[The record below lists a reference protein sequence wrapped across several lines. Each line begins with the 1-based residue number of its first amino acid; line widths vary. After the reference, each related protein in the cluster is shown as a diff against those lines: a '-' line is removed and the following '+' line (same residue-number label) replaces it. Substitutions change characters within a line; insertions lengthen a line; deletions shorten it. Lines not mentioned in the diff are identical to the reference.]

1 MKHCSRRLM
10 ALLLSA
16 ILCVQLLPAM
26 VRAEEG
32 TAAASEGKGAFGLPA
47 ATGLTAGSTEYNS
60 AVADAPFGS
69 SGRAVPLFVKSE
81 LMLSYSWGGAPLYS
95 HTYDYN
101 GDGSKAGDLM
111 GAFPNLAN
119 QYRVTFNSLTVS
131 NSKQASY
138 RVAAT
143 DGVNTG
149 SGRQE
154 HIAMIGLSA
163 AGIELSLRDRNN
175 NAVCTSLVS
184 SDNRSWINRLAFEL
198 GGFAAIACGDF
209 DGDGVD
215 SVVVYVPPTQGNG
228 DAKLMEYTI
237 SGEGSSLTLTEG
249 GEIGNVYD
257 LLDVRTLKANHIQ
270 NVPVVQLTAADTD
283 KDGYDE
289 LVITAGLNDTYG
301 NDNVQNLGTQ
311 VFLYDRLEG
320 VWTQTFKYAPS
331 AGDGPVAVGDVSP
344 ASKLHRY
351 VWGSS
356 SVGNVLASDDSSN
369 GTDFPEIVTA
379 GMIDYSGNH
388 NISINNKTCGF
399 SMVRCVGMT
408 EAWAGVQKNFQGKY
422 EFLHRQTHITNK
434 LTTHGLYSGDEV
446 LSPLIVKCFRYQGG
460 AQPDAVFFSG
470 SVYAWD
476 DNSGSGSLAHK
487 YTHGAFNHTDKYIG
501 STKITNKQV
510 QAVAVGNFDGNGEGR
525 EQVVFA
531 SLVKQSGTGNHYSTL
546 YTIDCQPKDDNTG
559 YAFRHSETK
568 GWFISKQS
576 GAYVCLTDFNY
587 DSDST
592 LVRYVGV
599 ERQWTDY
606 DVLAVLEAVPYF
618 EELGDDL
625 GEGRTAYGKSSSS
638 GSGSGKS
645 HGLNTTVMA
654 GYEVEFKNSG
664 AGFETTIE
672 NNFTWATNVSRS
684 IEHSVDYENNSGE
697 NAVVVYRVPVLV
709 YTYRNLSDGK
719 DMAVMKTL
727 PPHTSIISVEEYN
740 EEAAAYRL
748 EPIAED
754 RLAEAGNPFSYR
766 SNVSQITNAGGSD
779 ALVSQ
784 IGWSELTD
792 KGNIEK
798 TITVTTETEKSF
810 EYELS
815 VNVVAWKKI
824 GGAKVGGGAGYTFTK
839 SHSKMNGTGTEHSGS
854 VNSPKADGY
863 GFSWNF
869 AMWNMTLNGKKVPAL
884 GYLVNNVSAPSSPP
898 RDLAVETITSTGATL
913 TWRAGSRPA
922 EEYRIYRVIEG
933 AARPYAFVDA
943 VSGTKNSFELND
955 LAGDVSYTFVARG
968 CTNGVESVDS
978 SSISFTTPKE
988 NGPNYVQVGTVA
1000 DQTVRPGGDAVFSAT
1015 VFKSDPKTTLT
1026 MQWQE
1031 RNPGSPAWKDV
1042 RNATSSTLTVR
1053 DAAAAMNGTQY
1064 RLMVTA
1070 YTLAESS
1077 AVYYY
1082 SNAATL
1088 TIGALPTSVS
1098 AVTVTHADGG
1108 KGTQSE
1114 PYYGGADW
1122 TKRTTDTQEQ
1132 IVQKTA
1138 SFETDGVQGTVY
1150 RAGENG
1156 PYIGVIESKTTQDGQ
1171 DGTTITKTQY
1181 YQLTDPD
1188 SGKPYTVT
1196 GGVLSPV
1203 YTEFNGTAA
1212 VEGFTA
1218 ALAGGQLSKEVTAGE
1233 TGETSTVYFAVAH
1246 WDGPTAK
1253 PTFYWESGG
1262 KYFNDDSGAVGT
1274 EAELKESD
1282 KPQYSVF
1289 YRSKD
1294 DAEIVLFGE
1303 KVDDKECFFLLKK
1316 PADTDPY
1323 TVTEVDPAEKLLIG
1337 AAAYPLSS
1345 LMPVSYSETVEVS
1358 VDTYKQQSGSKL
1370 TLTAEVTS
1378 SNGKR
1383 LADKPAAFV
1392 ITDTATGESFSIAAT
1407 TDANGTMTMEWTA
1420 PTQGVYTIHAA
1431 VTADGGYAASSSKT
1445 PVYYAALGKDT
1456 EGKNTTLYRL
1466 LLTENGKALGASV
1479 EYGAN
1484 LTLQTQKWD
1493 DAAWTKADETVFYQ
1507 AAAPGAAAAD
1517 DIDTVCFP
1525 QTAGQYTFSAKDR
1538 NGRELAS
1545 VVLTVTPRRLT
1556 IRPAWDTAPAALP
1569 DISLDFEGAL
1579 ERDKATLKKS
1589 LTVSDINE
1597 YFSNPDRTG
1606 VFTFAPQWKESE
1618 DSRRL
1623 QSAYS
1628 VTLQTNSLRRE
1639 ADAALVYYQVAAT
1652 GHGTIFGS
1660 YGSNLTSFSSGE
1672 NRKQGEQLVFQA
1684 NPETGYQV
1692 SRWLVNDTE
1701 VREDSPYRIG
1711 ATTGSATQTLSI
1723 DAFSIARDT
1732 REGQLKVEV
1741 EFANQFSVIRYS
1753 AGENGSVTART
1764 GGGSTIAN
1772 NAKVT
1777 YGSSV
1782 TFTAVPQSGYMVEKW
1797 TVNDTDYTWPGA
1809 GKLYREKELTL
1820 SGLDRTE
1827 YTVKVSFVTKKTF
1840 TAAEPTLTDG
1850 QGNPVSAG
1858 TVAIT
1863 WARTGETLAAG
1874 NALPQGTALTYTVT
1888 FTDTSFNTVNRWE
1901 YSTDGEIWKEG
1912 GSGGSFT
1919 LYDTAFGSNPA
1930 ALYVRAVVAVANT
1943 HRLSWEILGLAAEDG
1958 NKATLTA
1965 SSNGTKLTSGGSYA
1979 ANTPVDFTL
1988 TLDGSYD
1995 LVSWSENVTPAAG
2008 GRSAELKLAADTEVT
2023 VTVAK
2028 KPVVM
2033 IERTANGTI
2042 EARGTRN
2049 SKPVTIT
2056 STDYVD
2062 PGTNLTVTI
2071 KPNTGY
2077 VVNNPDEAWTAVDNS
2092 DDHTYTIHNV
2102 RADQTLSADFEA
2114 LDKYAISYSVAA
2126 VGGSDNGTLT
2136 ANTVRKNMAAYTY
2149 GLSSGAE
2156 VYEGS
2161 DLTFTAAPDDGYRVQ
2176 EWRVNDEVYQE
2187 SGAAFI
2193 GTQLVLRGVDEEKTV
2208 MVQFMPLGDRITAS
2222 AGEHGRITG
2231 AMAGGT
2237 EQVGN
2242 IASGFTL
2249 AEGASVT
2256 FTAEPDTGYEV
2267 EQWSVN
2273 GTPVSGETVS
2283 TYTYTAG
2290 SAGAVITVAF
2300 RPVEYTVSWT
2310 AEHGTVTADGY
2321 SGSAASI
2328 RGGTQ
2333 VTFTAAPHN
2342 GYVFDHW
2349 TIDGEPLTN
2358 ETATLRWTVPTGQEA
2373 TMEYAIEAVFTENT
2387 TTYSVTYDASG
2398 GGTITAEGHEASPAT
2413 VTYGQSI
2420 TFTAVPAEYG
2430 YVKEWRVDGVPVP
2443 NSSNKTSYTLENVT
2457 QAHTVTVV
2465 FATAVRYDVSYAVNG
2480 IGGTLSAAADGT
2492 ELALPAGRQA
2502 SVAGGSRLV
2511 FTAVPSSGMMTGRW
2525 TVNGIAVTRENMSSL
2540 GVTMDHCLS
2549 NTLTIES
2556 LSRNVE
2562 VKAAFAEYSG
2572 FSIPTGGPGYE
2583 ISDVKRLPADTLP
2596 ATEIRAGGDVTFTV
2610 RPAAEY
2616 SDFSKLTVNG
2626 YDCLTGSGKAAGCET
2641 VSARKNADGSYTVT
2655 LTGVTGNISADIA
2668 AHKLVIGEL
2677 TVPQVLERHPDLD
2690 TADKIK
2696 LRLETMMIG
2705 TAENRA
2711 FYDIALRYK
2720 NAEGNWVEVD
2730 EANFPTGGVEVVLP
2744 YPNGTDSKDTFTI
2757 VHMLTTVARAGE
2769 LELVSH
2775 TKQADGLHFRVTS
2788 LSPFGVSWVKYA
2800 APSGGGSGGS
2810 GGSGGGIFNPAYNI
2824 MVERTMNGSITV
2836 SPSSAA
2842 KGSTVTIMVYPD
2854 RGYELEMLMVMDKK
2868 GSELDLRKWGG
2879 EYSFI
2884 MPAGD
2889 VTVRA
2894 RFVEEAPTQSFA
2906 DVSTDAYYYEAV
2918 KWTAKNGITGGVGN
2932 GLFAPDAPCTRAQI
2946 VTFLW
2951 RAAGS
2956 PEPKN
2961 ASSFSDVPAS
2971 AYYARSVAWAVENGI
2986 TTGTGNGRFSPD
2998 ATCTRAQSVTFL
3010 YRALSA
3016 RAEGTAEFRD
3026 VPKNAYY
3033 ADAVAWAAANGIT
3046 TGIGGGL
3053 FGPDNDCTRA
3063 QIVTFLFRTYNK

>member
-47 ATGLTAGSTEYNS
+47 ATGLTEGSTDYNS

-101 GDGSKAGDLM
+101 GDGGEAGNLM

-119 QYRVTFNSLTVS
+119 QYRVTFNSLPAS
-131 NSKQASY
+131 AQASY

-175 NAVCTSLVS
+175 NAVHTSTVS
-184 SDNRSWINRLAFEL
+184 RGNRSWINRLAFEL

-301 NDNVQNLGTQ
+301 NDSVKNLGTQ

-320 VWTQTFKYAPS
+320 VWKQTFQYAPS

-408 EAWAGVQKNFQGKY
+408 EVWTGVQKNFQGQY
-422 EFLHRQTHITNK
+422 EFLHRQTHTTNT

-470 SVYAWD
+470 NVYAWA
-476 DNSGSGSLAHK
+476 DNDGSGSLAHK

-510 QAVAVGNFDGNGEGR
+510 QAVAVGNFDGNDEGR

-546 YTIDCQPKDDNTG
+546 YTIGYQPKSDNSG
-559 YAFRHSETK
+559 YEFRHSETK

-654 GYEVEFKNSG
+654 GYEVEFENSG

-709 YTYRNLSDGK
+709 YTYQNLSDGK

-727 PPHTSIISVEEYN
+727 PPHTSIVSVEEYN
-740 EEAAAYRL
+740 EEAVAYRL

-766 SNVSQITNAGGSD
+766 SNTGQITNAGGSD

-784 IGWSELTD
+784 NGWSQLTGT
-792 KGNIEK
+792 GNIEK
-798 TITVTTETEKSF
+798 TITVTEETEKSF

-839 SHSKMNGTGTEHSGS
+839 TRSKMNGTGTEHSGS
-854 VNSPKADGY
+854 VNSPTAAGY

-884 GYLVNNVSAPSSPP
+884 GYLVNNVYAPSSPP
-898 RDLAVETITSTGATL
+898 RDLAVETLTSTGATL
-913 TWRAGSRPA
+913 TWNAGSRPA
-922 EEYRIYRVIEG
+922 EEYRIYRVMENTT
-933 AARPYAFVDA
+933 RPYAFVGA
-943 VSGTKNSFELND
+943 VSGTESSFELKN

-988 NGPNYVQVGTVA
+988 NGTNYVRVSTVA

-1098 AVTVTHADGG
+1098 AVTVTDADGG
-1108 KGTQSE
+1108 EGTQSK

-1122 TKRTTDTQEQ
+1122 TKRTTATQQ
-1132 IVQKTA
+1132 QSVQKTA
-1138 SFETDGVQGTVY
+1138 SFEKDDVQGTVY

-1156 PYIGVIESKTTQDGQ
+1156 PYIGVIERKTTQGGQDGQ
-1171 DGTTITKTQY
+1171 GGTTITETQY
-1181 YQLTDPD
+1181 YQLTGPD
-1188 SGKPYTVT
+1188 SSNQYTVT
-1196 GGVLSPV
+1196 GGALSPV
-1203 YTEFNGTAA
+1203 YTEFSGTAK

-1218 ALAGGQLSKEVTAGE
+1218 ALAEGQLSKEVTAGE
-1233 TGETSTVYFAVAH
+1233 TDETSKVYFAVAH
-1246 WDGPTAK
+1246 WDAPTAK

-1262 KYFNDDSGAVGT
+1262 KYFSDQSGNVGT
-1274 EAELKESD
+1274 GAELEEPN

-1289 YRSKD
+1289 YRGEN

-1303 KVDDKECFFLLKK
+1303 KDDKECFFLLKK
-1316 PADTDPY
+1316 SEDTAPY

-1337 AAAYPLSS
+1337 DDAYPLSS
-1345 LMPVSYSETVEVS
+1345 LMPVSYSETVKVP
-1358 VDTYKQQSGSKL
+1358 VVTYEQRSGSKL
-1370 TLTAEVTS
+1370 TLTAEVAS
-1378 SNGKR
+1378 RNGEG
-1383 LADKPAAFV
+1383 LAKKPAAFV

-1407 TDANGTMTMEWTA
+1407 TDTNGTMTMEWTA

-1456 EGKNTTLYRL
+1456 EGENTTLYRL

-1479 EYGAN
+1479 EYGAD
-1484 LTLQTQKWD
+1484 LTLQTQKWG
-1493 DAAWTKADETVFYQ
+1493 DAAWTKADETVSYQ
-1507 AAAPGAAAAD
+1507 AVAPGAAAAD
-1517 DIDTVCFP
+1517 IDAGYFP
-1525 QTAGQYTFSAKDR
+1525 QTAGQYTFSAKDSD
-1538 NGRELAS
+1538 GRELAS
-1545 VVLTVTPRRLT
+1545 AVLTVTPRGLT
-1556 IRPAWDTAPAALP
+1556 IRPAWDTAPTALR
-1569 DISLDFEGAL
+1569 DISLDFKGAL
-1579 ERDKATLKKS
+1579 ERDRDALTNS

-1597 YFSNPDRTG
+1597 YFSDPDRTG

-1639 ADAALVYYQVAAT
+1639 ADAAPVYYQVAAT

-1692 SRWLVNDTE
+1692 SRWLVNGTE
-1701 VREDSPYRIG
+1701 VGEGSPYRIG

-1723 DAFSIARDT
+1723 DAFSIARDAG
-1732 REGQLKVEV
+1732 EGQLKVEV

-1753 AGENGSVTART
+1753 ANENGSVTAKT

-1782 TFTAVPQSGYMVEKW
+1782 TFTADPQSGYMVEKW
-1797 TVNDTDYTWPGA
+1797 TVNGTDYTWPGA
-1809 GKLYREKELTL
+1809 GKLYREEELTL

-1840 TAAEPTLTDG
+1840 TAAAPTLTDG
-1850 QGNPVSAG
+1850 KENPVSAG

-1863 WARTGETLAAG
+1863 RARTGETVAAG
-1874 NALPQGTALTYTVT
+1874 SALPQGTALTYTVT

-1901 YSTDGEIWKEG
+1901 YSTDGKTWMEG

-1919 LYDTAFGSNPA
+1919 LYDTAFGSDSA
-1930 ALYVRAVVAVANT
+1930 QLYVRAVVAVANT
-1943 HRLSWEILGLAAEDG
+1943 HRLSWKILGLAAEDG
-1958 NKATLTA
+1958 DKATLTA
-1965 SSNGTKLTSGGSYA
+1965 SSNGTELTSGGSYA

-2008 GRSAELKLAADTEVT
+2008 GRSAELKLAADTKVT

-2028 KPVVM
+2028 KPVVT
-2033 IERTANGTI
+2033 IEPTANGAI
-2042 EARGTRN
+2042 EVRGTKN
-2049 SKPVTIT
+2049 SEPVTIT

-2077 VVNNPDEAWTAVDNS
+2077 VVNNPGEAWTAVDNS
-2092 DDHTYTIHNV
+2092 DDHTYTIQNV
-2102 RADQTLSADFEA
+2102 RADRTLSADFAA

-2126 VGGSDNGTLT
+2126 VSGSDNGTLT
-2136 ANTVRKNMAAYTY
+2136 ANTVRKNMAAYTSD
-2149 GLSSGAE
+2149 LSSGAE

-2161 DLTFTAAPDDGYRVQ
+2161 DLTFTAAPNDGYRVR
-2176 EWRVNDEVYQE
+2176 EWRVNNEVYQE

-2193 GTQLVLRGVDEEKTV
+2193 GTQLVLRGVDEAKTV
-2208 MVQFMPLGDRITAS
+2208 MVQFMPLGDKITAS

-2249 AEGASVT
+2249 TEGASVT

-2273 GTPVSGETVS
+2273 GTPVSGETAS

-2349 TIDGEPLTN
+2349 TIDGETLTN

-2373 TMEYAIEAVFTENT
+2373 TMAYAIEAVFTENT

-2430 YVKEWRVDGVPVP
+2430 YVKAWRVDGVPVP

-2465 FATAVRYDVSYAVNG
+2465 FATAVLYDVSYAVNG
-2480 IGGTLSAAADGT
+2480 GGGTLSAAANGT
-2492 ELALPAGRQA
+2492 ELALSAGQQA

-2511 FTAVPSSGMMTGRW
+2511 FTAVPSSGMMTDRW
-2525 TVNGIAVTRENMSSL
+2525 TVNGTAVTRENMSSL

-2556 LSRNVE
+2556 LSRKVE
-2562 VKAAFAEYSG
+2562 VTAAFAKYSG
-2572 FSIPTGGPGYE
+2572 FSIPTDGPGYE

-2596 ATEIRAGGDVTFTV
+2596 DTEIRAGGDVTFTV

-2641 VSARKNADGSYTVT
+2641 VSARKNADGSYTIT

-2677 TVPQVLERHPDLD
+2677 TVPQVLKSHPDLD

-2757 VHMLTTVARAGE
+2757 VHMLTTAAHAGE

-2918 KWTAKNGITGGVGN
+2918 KWAAKNGITGGVGN

>member
-47 ATGLTAGSTEYNS
+47 ATGLTAGSTEYNR

-101 GDGSKAGDLM
+101 GDGGAAGNLM

-119 QYRVTFNSLTVS
+119 QYRVTFNSLPAPP
-131 NSKQASY
+131 QASY

-175 NAVCTSLVS
+175 NAVHTSAVS
-184 SDNRSWINRLAFEL
+184 SGNRSWINRLAFEL

-237 SGEGSSLTLTEG
+237 SGKGSSLTLTES
-249 GEIGNVYD
+249 GEIGNVYE
-257 LLDVRTLKANHIQ
+257 LLGVRTLIADHIQ

-289 LVITAGLNDTYG
+289 LVITAGLNDTHGY
-301 NDNVQNLGTQ
+301 NIVQNLGTQ

-408 EAWAGVQKNFQGKY
+408 EAWAGVQKNFQGEYK
-422 EFLHRQTHITNK
+422 FLHRQTHTTNT

-470 SVYAWD
+470 NVYAWE

-546 YTIDCQPKDDNTG
+546 YTIGCQPKSDNSG
-559 YAFRHSETK
+559 YEFRHSETK
-568 GWFISKQS
+568 GWFVSKQS
-576 GAYVCLTDFNY
+576 GAYVCLTDFNF

-645 HGLNTTVMA
+645 HGLNTTVLV
-654 GYEVEFKNSG
+654 GYEVEVENSG

-709 YTYRNLSDGK
+709 YTYQNLSDGK
-719 DMAVMKTL
+719 DMTVMKTL
-727 PPHTSIISVEEYN
+727 PPHTSIVSVEEYN
-740 EEAAAYRL
+740 EEAVAYRL

-784 IGWSELTD
+784 SGWSELTG

-839 SHSKMNGTGTEHSGS
+839 SHSKVNGTGTEHSGS

-884 GYLVNNVSAPSSPP
+884 GYLVKDVSAPSSPP
-898 RDLAVETITSTGATL
+898 RDLAVETLTSTGATL

-933 AARPYAFVDA
+933 AARPYAFVGA

-988 NGPNYVQVGTVA
+988 NGTNYVQVSTVA
-1000 DQTVRPGGDAVFSAT
+1000 DQTVRPGEDAVFSAT

-1031 RNPGSPAWKDV
+1031 RSPGSPAWKDV
-1042 RNATSSTLTVR
+1042 RNATSSRLTVS
-1053 DAAAAMNGTQY
+1053 DAAVAMNGTQY

-1098 AVTVTHADGG
+1098 AVTVTDADGG
-1108 KGTQSE
+1108 EGTQSK

-1122 TKRTTDTQEQ
+1122 TEQTTDTQQ
-1132 IVQKTA
+1132 QSVQKTA
-1138 SFETDGVQGTVY
+1138 SFEKGDVQGTVY
-1150 RAGENG
+1150 RTGENG

-1181 YQLTDPD
+1181 YQLTGPD
-1188 SGKPYTVT
+1188 SNNQYTVT
-1196 GGVLSPV
+1196 GEALSPV
-1203 YTEFNGTAA
+1203 YTAFNETAE
-1212 VEGFTA
+1212 VKGFTTA
-1218 ALAGGQLSKEVTAGE
+1218 HAEGQLSTEVTA
-1233 TGETSTVYFAVAH
+1233 GETSTVYFAVAH
-1246 WDGPTAK
+1246 WDDPSAK

-1262 KYFNDDSGAVGT
+1262 KYFNDDSGTVGT
-1274 EAELKESD
+1274 EAELEESS

-1303 KVDDKECFFLLKK
+1303 KDDDKECFFLLKK
-1316 PADTDPY
+1316 SADTDSY

-1337 AAAYPLSS
+1337 GAAYPLSS

-1358 VDTYKQQSGSKL
+1358 VVTYEQRSGSKL
-1370 TLTAEVTS
+1370 KLTAEVA
-1378 SNGKR
+1378 SNGER
-1383 LADKPAAFV
+1383 LAKKPAAFV
-1392 ITDTATGESFSIAAT
+1392 ITDTATGESFSIAVT
-1407 TDANGTMTMEWTA
+1407 TDANGRMTMEWTA

-1445 PVYYAALGKDT
+1445 PVYYAALGKDA

-1479 EYGAN
+1479 EYGAE
-1484 LTLQTQKWD
+1484 LTLETQKWV
-1493 DAAWTKADETVFYQ
+1493 DAAWTQADETVSYQ

-1517 DIDTVCFP
+1517 INTGYFP
-1525 QTAGQYTFSAKDR
+1525 QTAGQYTFSAKDSNDR
-1538 NGRELAS
+1538 KLAS
-1545 VVLTVTPRRLT
+1545 AVLTVTPCRLT
-1556 IRPAWDTAPAALP
+1556 IRPAWDTAPTALR
-1569 DISLDFEGAL
+1569 DIRLDFEGAL
-1579 ERDKATLKKS
+1579 ERDRDALTNS

-1618 DSRRL
+1618 NSRRL

-1628 VTLQTNSLRRE
+1628 VTLQTDSLRRE
-1639 ADAALVYYQVAAT
+1639 ADAAPVYYQVAAT

-1660 YGSNLTSFSSGE
+1660 YGSNLTNFSSGQ
-1672 NRKQGEQLVFQA
+1672 NRKQGEPLVFQA

-1692 SRWLVNDTE
+1692 SRWLVNGTE
-1701 VREDSPYRIG
+1701 VGEGSPYRIG

-1732 REGQLKVEV
+1732 RDGQLKVEV
-1741 EFANQFSVIRYS
+1741 EFANQFSVIHYN
-1753 AGENGSVTART
+1753 AGEKGSVTART

-1782 TFTAVPQSGYMVEKW
+1782 TFTAVPQDGYMVEKW
-1797 TVNDTDYTWPGA
+1797 TVNGTDYTWTGA

-1820 SGLDRTE
+1820 SGLDQTE
-1827 YTVKVSFVTKKTF
+1827 YTVTVSFVTEKTF

-1850 QGNPVSAG
+1850 QENPVSAG

-1863 WARTGETLAAG
+1863 WARTGETVAAG
-1874 NALPQGTALTYTVT
+1874 SVLPQGTALTYTVT

-1901 YSTDGEIWKEG
+1901 YSTDGKTWKEG

-1919 LYDTAFGSNPA
+1919 LYDTAFGSDPA

-1943 HRLSWEILGLAAEDG
+1943 HRLSWKILGLAAEDG
-1958 NKATLTA
+1958 YKATLTA
-1965 SSNGTKLTSGGSYA
+1965 SSNGTELTSGGSYA
-1979 ANTPVDFTL
+1979 ANTPVNFTL

-1995 LVSWSENVTPAAG
+1995 LVSWSENVTSAAG

-2028 KPVVM
+2028 KPVVV
-2033 IERTANGTI
+2033 IESTENGTI
-2042 EARGTRN
+2042 EVRGTKN
-2049 SKPVTIT
+2049 SEPVTIT

-2062 PGTNLTVTI
+2062 PGTKLTVTI
-2071 KPNTGY
+2071 KPDTGY

-2092 DDHTYTIHNV
+2092 DNHTYTIHNV
-2102 RADQTLSADFEA
+2102 RADQTLSADFAA
-2114 LDKYAISYSVAA
+2114 LYKYAISYSVAA
-2126 VGGSDNGTLT
+2126 VSGSDNGTLT
-2136 ANTVRKNMAAYTY
+2136 ANTVRKNMAAYTHD
-2149 GLSSGAE
+2149 LSSDAE

-2161 DLTFTAAPDDGYRVQ
+2161 DLTFTAAPDNGYRVQ

-2193 GTQLVLRGVDEEKTV
+2193 GTQLVLRGVDVEKTV
-2208 MVQFMPLGDRITAS
+2208 MVQFMPLGDKITAS

-2267 EQWSVN
+2267 ERWSVN
-2273 GTPVSGETVS
+2273 GTPVSGETDN

-2349 TIDGEPLTN
+2349 TIDGETLTN

-2373 TMEYAIEAVFTENT
+2373 TTKYAIEAVFTENT

-2480 IGGTLSAAADGT
+2480 GGGTLSAAADGT

-2511 FTAVPSSGMMTGRW
+2511 FAAVPSSRMMTGCW

-2556 LSRNVE
+2556 LSTNVE

-2583 ISDVKRLPADTLP
+2583 ISDVKRLPADTP
-2596 ATEIRAGGDVTFTV
+2596 PDTEIRAGGDVTFTV

-2677 TVPQVLERHPDLD
+2677 TVPQVLESHPDLD

-2696 LRLETMMIG
+2696 LRLETMMTG

-2800 APSGGGSGGS
+2800 APSDGGSGGS

-2918 KWTAKNGITGGVGN
+2918 KWAAKNGITGGVGN

>member
-1 MKHCSRRLM
+1 M
-10 ALLLSA
+10 
-16 ILCVQLLPAM
+16 
-26 VRAEEG
+26 
-32 TAAASEGKGAFGLPA
+32 
-47 ATGLTAGSTEYNS
+47 
-60 AVADAPFGS
+60 
-69 SGRAVPLFVKSE
+69 
-81 LMLSYSWGGAPLYS
+81 
-95 HTYDYN
+95 
-101 GDGSKAGDLM
+101 
-111 GAFPNLAN
+111 
-119 QYRVTFNSLTVS
+119 
-131 NSKQASY
+131 
-138 RVAAT
+138 
-143 DGVNTG
+143 
-149 SGRQE
+149 
-154 HIAMIGLSA
+154 
-163 AGIELSLRDRNN
+163 
-175 NAVCTSLVS
+175 
-184 SDNRSWINRLAFEL
+184 
-198 GGFAAIACGDF
+198 
-209 DGDGVD
+209 
-215 SVVVYVPPTQGNG
+215 
-228 DAKLMEYTI
+228 
-237 SGEGSSLTLTEG
+237 
-249 GEIGNVYD
+249 
-257 LLDVRTLKANHIQ
+257 
-270 NVPVVQLTAADTD
+270 
-283 KDGYDE
+283 
-289 LVITAGLNDTYG
+289 
-301 NDNVQNLGTQ
+301 
-311 VFLYDRLEG
+311 
-320 VWTQTFKYAPS
+320 
-331 AGDGPVAVGDVSP
+331 
-344 ASKLHRY
+344 
-351 VWGSS
+351 
-356 SVGNVLASDDSSN
+356 
-369 GTDFPEIVTA
+369 
-379 GMIDYSGNH
+379 
-388 NISINNKTCGF
+388 
-399 SMVRCVGMT
+399 
-408 EAWAGVQKNFQGKY
+408 
-422 EFLHRQTHITNK
+422 
-434 LTTHGLYSGDEV
+434 
-446 LSPLIVKCFRYQGG
+446 
-460 AQPDAVFFSG
+460 
-470 SVYAWD
+470 
-476 DNSGSGSLAHK
+476 
-487 YTHGAFNHTDKYIG
+487 
-501 STKITNKQV
+501 
-510 QAVAVGNFDGNGEGR
+510 
-525 EQVVFA
+525 
-531 SLVKQSGTGNHYSTL
+531 
-546 YTIDCQPKDDNTG
+546 
-559 YAFRHSETK
+559 
-568 GWFISKQS
+568 
-576 GAYVCLTDFNY
+576 
-587 DSDST
+587 
-592 LVRYVGV
+592 
-599 ERQWTDY
+599 
-606 DVLAVLEAVPYF
+606 
-618 EELGDDL
+618 
-625 GEGRTAYGKSSSS
+625 
-638 GSGSGKS
+638 
-645 HGLNTTVMA
+645 
-654 GYEVEFKNSG
+654 
-664 AGFETTIE
+664 
-672 NNFTWATNVSRS
+672 
-684 IEHSVDYENNSGE
+684 
-697 NAVVVYRVPVLV
+697 
-709 YTYRNLSDGK
+709 
-719 DMAVMKTL
+719 
-727 PPHTSIISVEEYN
+727 
-740 EEAAAYRL
+740 
-748 EPIAED
+748 
-754 RLAEAGNPFSYR
+754 
-766 SNVSQITNAGGSD
+766 
-779 ALVSQ
+779 
-784 IGWSELTD
+784 
-792 KGNIEK
+792 
-798 TITVTTETEKSF
+798 
-810 EYELS
+810 
-815 VNVVAWKKI
+815 
-824 GGAKVGGGAGYTFTK
+824 
-839 SHSKMNGTGTEHSGS
+839 
-854 VNSPKADGY
+854 
-863 GFSWNF
+863 
-869 AMWNMTLNGKKVPAL
+869 
-884 GYLVNNVSAPSSPP
+884 
-898 RDLAVETITSTGATL
+898 
-913 TWRAGSRPA
+913 
-922 EEYRIYRVIEG
+922 
-933 AARPYAFVDA
+933 
-943 VSGTKNSFELND
+943 
-955 LAGDVSYTFVARG
+955 
-968 CTNGVESVDS
+968 
-978 SSISFTTPKE
+978 
-988 NGPNYVQVGTVA
+988 
-1000 DQTVRPGGDAVFSAT
+1000 
-1015 VFKSDPKTTLT
+1015 
-1026 MQWQE
+1026 
-1031 RNPGSPAWKDV
+1031 
-1042 RNATSSTLTVR
+1042 
-1053 DAAAAMNGTQY
+1053 
-1064 RLMVTA
+1064 
-1070 YTLAESS
+1070 
-1077 AVYYY
+1077 
-1082 SNAATL
+1082 
-1088 TIGALPTSVS
+1088 
-1098 AVTVTHADGG
+1098 
-1108 KGTQSE
+1108 
-1114 PYYGGADW
+1114 
-1122 TKRTTDTQEQ
+1122 
-1132 IVQKTA
+1132 
-1138 SFETDGVQGTVY
+1138 
-1150 RAGENG
+1150 
-1156 PYIGVIESKTTQDGQ
+1156 
-1171 DGTTITKTQY
+1171 
-1181 YQLTDPD
+1181 
-1188 SGKPYTVT
+1188 
-1196 GGVLSPV
+1196 
-1203 YTEFNGTAA
+1203 
-1212 VEGFTA
+1212 
-1218 ALAGGQLSKEVTAGE
+1218 
-1233 TGETSTVYFAVAH
+1233 
-1246 WDGPTAK
+1246 
-1253 PTFYWESGG
+1253 
-1262 KYFNDDSGAVGT
+1262 
-1274 EAELKESD
+1274 
-1282 KPQYSVF
+1282 
-1289 YRSKD
+1289 
-1294 DAEIVLFGE
+1294 
-1303 KVDDKECFFLLKK
+1303 
-1316 PADTDPY
+1316 
-1323 TVTEVDPAEKLLIG
+1323 
-1337 AAAYPLSS
+1337 
-1345 LMPVSYSETVEVS
+1345 
-1358 VDTYKQQSGSKL
+1358 
-1370 TLTAEVTS
+1370 
-1378 SNGKR
+1378 
-1383 LADKPAAFV
+1383 
-1392 ITDTATGESFSIAAT
+1392 
-1407 TDANGTMTMEWTA
+1407 
-1420 PTQGVYTIHAA
+1420 
-1431 VTADGGYAASSSKT
+1431 
-1445 PVYYAALGKDT
+1445 
-1456 EGKNTTLYRL
+1456 
-1466 LLTENGKALGASV
+1466 
-1479 EYGAN
+1479 
-1484 LTLQTQKWD
+1484 
-1493 DAAWTKADETVFYQ
+1493 
-1507 AAAPGAAAAD
+1507 
-1517 DIDTVCFP
+1517 
-1525 QTAGQYTFSAKDR
+1525 
-1538 NGRELAS
+1538 
-1545 VVLTVTPRRLT
+1545 
-1556 IRPAWDTAPAALP
+1556 
-1569 DISLDFEGAL
+1569 
-1579 ERDKATLKKS
+1579 
-1589 LTVSDINE
+1589 
-1597 YFSNPDRTG
+1597 
-1606 VFTFAPQWKESE
+1606 
-1618 DSRRL
+1618 
-1623 QSAYS
+1623 
-1628 VTLQTNSLRRE
+1628 
-1639 ADAALVYYQVAAT
+1639 AAT

-1660 YGSNLTSFSSGE
+1660 YGSNLTNFPSGE
-1672 NRKQGEQLVFQA
+1672 HRKQGEQLVFQA

-1692 SRWLVNDTE
+1692 SRWLVNGTE
-1701 VREDSPYRIG
+1701 VREGSPYRIG

-1723 DAFSIARDT
+1723 DAFSIARDAKD
-1732 REGQLKVEV
+1732 GQLKVEV

-1782 TFTAVPQSGYMVEKW
+1782 TFTAVPQDGYMVEKW
-1797 TVNDTDYTWPGA
+1797 TVNGTDYTWPGA
-1809 GKLYREKELTL
+1809 GKPYREKELTL

-1827 YTVKVSFVTKKTF
+1827 YTVTVSFVTKKTF

-1850 QGNPVSAG
+1850 KENPVSAG

-1863 WARTGETLAAG
+1863 WARTGETVAAG
-1874 NALPQGTALTYTVT
+1874 SVLPQGTALTYTVT

-1919 LYDTAFGSNPA
+1919 LYDTAFGSDSA

-1943 HRLSWEILGLAAEDG
+1943 HRLSWKILGLAAEDG
-1958 NKATLTA
+1958 DEATLTA

-2008 GRSAELKLAADTEVT
+2008 GRSAKLKLAADTEVT

-2033 IERTANGTI
+2033 IERTTNGTI
-2042 EARGTRN
+2042 EVGGTKN

-2071 KPNTGY
+2071 KPDTGY

-2092 DDHTYTIHNV
+2092 DNHTYTILNV

-2136 ANTVRKNMAAYTY
+2136 ANTVRKNMAAYRY
-2149 GLSSGAE
+2149 DLSSGAE

-2161 DLTFTAAPDDGYRVQ
+2161 DLTFTAAPDNGYRVR
-2176 EWRVNDEVYQE
+2176 EWRVNGEVYQE

-2222 AGEHGRITG
+2222 AGEHGRING
-2231 AMAGGT
+2231 AMAGVT

-2273 GTPVSGETVS
+2273 GTPVSGEMAS

-2300 RPVEYTVSWT
+2300 RPVEYIVSWT

-2349 TIDGEPLTN
+2349 TIDGETHTN

-2480 IGGTLSAAADGT
+2480 GGGTLRAAADGT

-2511 FTAVPSSGMMTGRW
+2511 FAAVPSIGMMTGRW
-2525 TVNGIAVTRENMSSL
+2525 TVNGTAVTRENMSSL

-2677 TVPQVLERHPDLD
+2677 TVPQVLERHHDLD

-2879 EYSFI
+2879 ECSFI

-2918 KWTAKNGITGGVGN
+2918 KWAAKNGITGGVGN

>member
-1 MKHCSRRLM
+1 MKHCGRRLM

-47 ATGLTAGSTEYNS
+47 ATGLTAGSADYIS

-101 GDGSKAGDLM
+101 GDGSKAGDMM
-111 GAFPNLAN
+111 GAFQNLAN
-119 QYRVTFNSLTVS
+119 RYRVTFNSLPAS
-131 NSKQASY
+131 AQASY

-175 NAVCTSLVS
+175 NKVHTSTVS
-184 SDNRSWINRLAFEL
+184 SGNRSWINRLAFEL

-237 SGEGSSLTLTEG
+237 SSKGSSPTLTEG
-249 GEIGNVYD
+249 VEIGNVYE
-257 LLDVRTLKANHIQ
+257 LLGVRTLIADHIQ

-301 NDNVQNLGTQ
+301 YNIVQNLGTQ
-311 VFLYDRLEG
+311 VFLYDRLEDG
-320 VWTQTFKYAPS
+320 WTQTFKYAPS

-344 ASKLHRY
+344 ASKQHRY

-408 EAWAGVQKNFQGKY
+408 EAWAGVQKNFQGQY
-422 EFLHRQTHITNK
+422 EFLHRQTHTTNT

-470 SVYAWD
+470 SVYAWE

-546 YTIDCQPKDDNTG
+546 YTIDCKPKGDNSG
-559 YAFRHSETK
+559 YEFRHSETK

-638 GSGSGKS
+638 GSGGGKS
-645 HGLNTTVMA
+645 HGLNTTVLV
-654 GYEVEFKNSG
+654 GYEVEVENSG

-719 DMAVMKTL
+719 DMTVMKTL
-727 PPHTSIISVEEYN
+727 PPHTSIVSVEEYN
-740 EEAAAYRL
+740 EEAVAYRL

-766 SNVSQITNAGGSD
+766 SNTGQITNAGGSD

-784 IGWSELTD
+784 SGWSELTG

-798 TITVTTETEKSF
+798 TITVTKETETSF

-839 SHSKMNGTGTEHSGS
+839 TRSKMNGTGTEHSGS

-884 GYLVNNVSAPSSPP
+884 GYLVKDVSAPSSPP

-922 EEYRIYRVIEG
+922 EEYRIYRVMENT
-933 AARPYAFVDA
+933 ARPYAFVGA

-988 NGPNYVQVGTVA
+988 NGTNYVRVGAVA

-1031 RNPGSPAWKDV
+1031 RSPGSPVWKDV
-1042 RNATSSTLTVR
+1042 RNATSSILTVR

-1088 TIGALPTSVS
+1088 TVGALPTSVS
-1098 AVTVTHADGG
+1098 AVTVIDADGG
-1108 KGTQSE
+1108 SGTQSD
-1114 PYYGGADW
+1114 PYYGGSDW
-1122 TKRTTDTQEQ
+1122 TEQTTATQQ
-1132 IVQKTA
+1132 QSVQKTA
-1138 SFETDGVQGTVY
+1138 SFEKDDAQGTVY

-1156 PYIGVIESKTTQDGQ
+1156 PYIGVIESKITQ

-1181 YQLTDPD
+1181 YQLTGPD
-1188 SGKPYTVT
+1188 SNNQYTVT
-1196 GGVLSPV
+1196 GEALSPV
-1203 YTEFNGTAA
+1203 YTEFNKTAE

-1218 ALAGGQLSKEVTAGE
+1218 AHAGGQLSTEVAA
-1233 TGETSTVYFAVAH
+1233 GETSTVYFAVAH
-1246 WDGPTAK
+1246 WDGSTTK

-1289 YRSKD
+1289 YRSKAD
-1294 DAEIVLFGE
+1294 EEIVLFGE
-1303 KVDDKECFFLLKK
+1303 KDDKECFFLLKK
-1316 PADTDPY
+1316 SADTGSY
-1323 TVTEVDPAEKLLIG
+1323 TETKVDPAEKLLIG
-1337 AAAYPLSS
+1337 DDAYPLSS
-1345 LMPVSYSETVEVS
+1345 LMPVSYSEKVEVS
-1358 VDTYKQQSGSKL
+1358 VDTYTQQSGSKL

-1378 SNGKR
+1378 GNGQK
-1383 LADKPAAFV
+1383 LANKPAAFV
-1392 ITDTATGESFSIAAT
+1392 ITDTATGESFSIAVT
-1407 TDANGTMTMEWTA
+1407 TNANGTMTMKWTA

-1456 EGKNTTLYRL
+1456 EGTNTTLYRL
-1466 LLTENGKALGASV
+1466 LLSEKGQALGASV

-1484 LTLQTQKWD
+1484 LTLETQKWD
-1493 DAAWTKADETVFYQ
+1493 GAAWKQADETVSYQ
-1507 AAAPGAAAAD
+1507 AAAPGAAAAG
-1517 DIDTVCFP
+1517 INASYLP
-1525 QTAGQYTFSAKDR
+1525 QTAGQYTFTAKSGDT
-1538 NGRELAS
+1538 ELAS
-1545 VVLTVTPRRLT
+1545 AVLTVTPRRLT
-1556 IRPAWDTAPAALP
+1556 IRPVWDNVPATLQG
-1569 DISLDFEGAL
+1569 ISLDFKGAL
-1579 ERDKATLKKS
+1579 ESDRDALTNS

-1606 VFTFAPQWKESE
+1606 VFTFAPQWVESE
-1618 DSRRL
+1618 HSGRL

-1639 ADAALVYYQVAAT
+1639 ADAAPVYYQVAAT

-1660 YGSNLTSFSSGE
+1660 YGSNQTNFSSGE

-1692 SRWLVNDTE
+1692 SRWLVNGTE
-1701 VREDSPYRIG
+1701 VREGSPYRIG
-1711 ATTGSATQTLSI
+1711 ATTVSATQTLSI
-1723 DAFSIARDT
+1723 DAFSIDRDARD
-1732 REGQLKVEV
+1732 GQLKVEV
-1741 EFANQFSVIRYS
+1741 EFANQFSVIHYS
-1753 AGENGSVTART
+1753 AGEKGSVTART

-1809 GKLYREKELTL
+1809 GKLYREEELTL
-1820 SGLDRTE
+1820 SGLDQTE
-1827 YTVKVSFVTKKTF
+1827 YTVTVSFVTKKTF

-1850 QGNPVSAG
+1850 KENPVSAG

-1863 WARTGETLAAG
+1863 WARTGETVAAG
-1874 NALPQGTALTYTVT
+1874 NVLPQGTALTYTVT

-1901 YSTDGEIWKEG
+1901 YSTDGKTWMKG

-1919 LYDTAFGSNPA
+1919 LYDTAFGSDSA
-1930 ALYVRAVVAVANT
+1930 KLYVRAVVAVANT
-1943 HRLSWEILGLAAEDG
+1943 HRLSWEILGLAAGDG
-1958 NKATLTA
+1958 DKATLTA
-1965 SSNGTKLTSGGSYA
+1965 SSNGTKLTSGDSYA

-2028 KPVVM
+2028 KPIVM
-2033 IERTANGTI
+2033 IEPTENGTI
-2042 EARGTRN
+2042 EVRGTKN
-2049 SKPVTIT
+2049 SEPVTIT

-2077 VVNNPDEAWTAVDNS
+2077 VVNNPGEAWTAVDNS
-2092 DDHTYTIHNV
+2092 DDHTYTIQNV
-2102 RADQTLSADFEA
+2102 RADQTLSADFAA

-2136 ANTVRKNMAAYTY
+2136 ANTVRKNMAAYAY
-2149 GLSSGAE
+2149 GLSSGEE

-2208 MVQFMPLGDRITAS
+2208 MVQFMPLGDKITAS

-2273 GTPVSGETVS
+2273 GTPVSGETDS

-2349 TIDGEPLTN
+2349 TIDGETLTN

-2387 TTYSVTYDASG
+2387 TTYSVTYDVSG

-2480 IGGTLSAAADGT
+2480 VGGTLSAAADGT

-2511 FTAVPSSGMMTGRW
+2511 FAAVPSSGMMTSLW
-2525 TVNGIAVTRENMSSL
+2525 TVNGTAVTRENMSSL

-2572 FSIPTGGPGYE
+2572 FPILTGGSGYE

-2596 ATEIRAGGDVTFTV
+2596 DTEIRAGGDVTFTV
-2610 RPAAEY
+2610 RPATEY
-2616 SDFSKLTVNG
+2616 SDFSRLTVNG

-2668 AHKLVIGEL
+2668 AHKLVIGVL
-2677 TVPQVLERHPDLD
+2677 TVPQVLESRPELD

-2696 LRLETMMIG
+2696 LRLETMMTG

-2757 VHMLTTVARAGE
+2757 VHMLTTAARAGE

-2918 KWTAKNGITGGVGN
+2918 KWAAKNGITGGVGN

>member
-101 GDGSKAGDLM
+101 GDGSKAGNLM

-119 QYRVTFNSLTVS
+119 QYRVTFNSLPAPP
-131 NSKQASY
+131 QASY

-175 NAVCTSLVS
+175 NAVHTSTVS
-184 SDNRSWINRLAFEL
+184 SGNRSWINRLAFEL

-215 SVVVYVPPTQGNG
+215 SVVVYVPPTQGTR

-237 SGEGSSLTLTEG
+237 SSEGSSLTLTESS
-249 GEIGNVYD
+249 EIGNMYE
-257 LLDVRTLKANHIQ
+257 LLGVSTLKADHIQ

-301 NDNVQNLGTQ
+301 NDSVKNLGTQ

-320 VWTQTFKYAPS
+320 RWTQTFKYAPS
-331 AGDGPVAVGDVSP
+331 AGDGPVAVGDVSA

-356 SVGNVLASDDSSN
+356 SVGNVLGSDDSSN

-379 GMIDYSGNH
+379 GMIDYTGTH
-388 NISINNKTCGF
+388 NITINNKTCGF

-408 EAWAGVQKNFQGKY
+408 EQWTGVQKNFQGEY
-422 EFLHRQTHITNK
+422 EFLHRQTHTTNT

-446 LSPLIVKCFRYQGG
+446 LGPLIVKCFRYQGG

-487 YTHGAFNHTDKYIG
+487 YTHGAFTQTDKYIG

-546 YTIDCQPKDDNTG
+546 YTIGCQPKGGNNG
-559 YAFRHSETK
+559 YEFRHSETK

-625 GEGRTAYGKSSSS
+625 GEGRTAYGKSRSS

-645 HGLNTTVMA
+645 HGLNTTVMV

-727 PPHTSIISVEEYN
+727 PPHTSIVSVEEYN
-740 EEAAAYRL
+740 EEAVAYRL

-766 SNVSQITNAGGSD
+766 SHVSQITNAGGSD

-784 IGWSELTD
+784 SGWSELTG

-798 TITVTTETEKSF
+798 TITVTEETEKSF

-839 SHSKMNGTGTEHSGS
+839 TRSKMNGTGTEHSGS

-863 GFSWNF
+863 DFSWNF

-884 GYLVNNVSAPSSPP
+884 GYLVKDVSAPSSPP

-913 TWRAGSRPA
+913 TWSAGSRPA
-922 EEYRIYRVIEG
+922 EEYRIYRVMEN
-933 AARPYAFVDA
+933 AARPHAFVGA

-988 NGPNYVQVGTVA
+988 NGTNYVQVSTVA
-1000 DQTVRPGGDAVFSAT
+1000 DQTVRPGEDAVFSAI
-1015 VFKSDPKTTLT
+1015 VLKSDPKTTLT

-1042 RNATSSTLTVR
+1042 RNATSSRLTVS
-1053 DAAAAMNGTQY
+1053 DAAVAMNGTQY

-1070 YTLAESS
+1070 YTLAASS

-1098 AVTVTHADGG
+1098 DVTVTDADGG

-1122 TKRTTDTQEQ
+1122 TKRTTATQQ
-1132 IVQKTA
+1132 QSVQKTA
-1138 SFETDGVQGTVY
+1138 SFEEGGVQGTVY
-1150 RAGENG
+1150 RAGEDG
-1156 PYIGVIESKTTQDGQ
+1156 PYIGVIESKTTQD
-1171 DGTTITKTQY
+1171 DTTITKTQY
-1181 YQLTDPD
+1181 YRLTGPD
-1188 SGKPYTVT
+1188 SSKRYAVT
-1196 GGVLSPV
+1196 GDALSPV
-1203 YTEFNGTAA
+1203 YTAFNGTAE

-1218 ALAGGQLSKEVTAGE
+1218 DHAKGQLSTEVTA
-1233 TGETSTVYFAVAH
+1233 GETSTVYFTVAH

-1253 PTFYWESGG
+1253 LTFYWESGG
-1262 KYFNDDSGAVGT
+1262 KYFSDQSGAVGT
-1274 EAELKESD
+1274 EAELEESS

-1294 DAEIVLFGE
+1294 DAEIVLFG
-1303 KVDDKECFFLLKK
+1303 KKDDKECFFLLKK
-1316 PADTDPY
+1316 SADTDPY

-1337 AAAYPLSS
+1337 GAAYPLSR

-1358 VDTYKQQSGSKL
+1358 VVTYRQKSGTKL
-1370 TLTAEVTS
+1370 TLTAEVAS
-1378 SNGKR
+1378 SNGER
-1383 LADKPAAFV
+1383 LANKPAAFV
-1392 ITDTATGESFSIAAT
+1392 ITDTAAGESFSIAAT

-1479 EYGAN
+1479 EYGAD
-1484 LTLQTQKWD
+1484 LTLQTQKWGG
-1493 DAAWTKADETVFYQ
+1493 AAWTQADETVSYQ
-1507 AAAPGAAAAD
+1507 AVAPGAAAAD
-1517 DIDTVCFP
+1517 INASYLP
-1525 QTAGQYTFSAKDR
+1525 QTAGQYTFTAKSGDT
-1538 NGRELAS
+1538 ELAS
-1545 VVLTVTPRRLT
+1545 AVLTVTPRRLT
-1556 IRPAWDTAPAALP
+1556 IRPAWDTAPTALSE
-1569 DISLDFEGAL
+1569 IRLDFEGAL
-1579 ERDKATLKKS
+1579 ERDRAALTNS

-1628 VTLQTNSLRRE
+1628 VTLQTDSLRRE

-1660 YGSNLTSFSSGE
+1660 YGSNQTNFSSGE
-1672 NRKQGEQLVFQA
+1672 NRKQGEPLVFQA

-1692 SRWLVNDTE
+1692 SRWLVNGTE
-1701 VREDSPYRIG
+1701 VGEGSPYRIG
-1711 ATTGSATQTLSI
+1711 ATTGLATQMLSI
-1723 DAFSIARDT
+1723 DAFSIDRDT
-1732 REGQLKVEV
+1732 RDGQLKVEV
-1741 EFANQFSVIRYS
+1741 EFTNQFSVIHYS
-1753 AGENGSVTART
+1753 TGEKGSVTART

-1797 TVNDTDYTWPGA
+1797 TVNGTDYTWPGA
-1809 GKLYREKELTL
+1809 GKPYREEELTL
-1820 SGLDRTE
+1820 SGLDQAE
-1827 YTVKVSFVTKKTF
+1827 YTVTVSFVTKKTF

-1850 QGNPVSAG
+1850 QEKPVSAG

-1863 WARTGETLAAG
+1863 WARTDKAVAAG
-1874 NALPQGTALTYTVT
+1874 SVLPQGTALTYTVT

-1901 YSTDGEIWKEG
+1901 YSTDRKTWKEG

-1919 LYDTAFGSNPA
+1919 LYDTAFGSDSA
-1930 ALYVRAVVAVANT
+1930 ELCVRAVVAVANT
-1943 HRLSWEILGLAAEDG
+1943 HRLSWKILGLAAEDG
-1958 NKATLTA
+1958 DKATLTA
-1965 SSNGTKLTSGGSYA
+1965 SSIGTELTSGGSYA

-2028 KPVVM
+2028 KPVVV

-2042 EARGTRN
+2042 EVHGTRN

-2071 KPNTGY
+2071 KPDTGY
-2077 VVNNPDEAWTAVDNS
+2077 VVNDPDETWTAVDNS
-2092 DDHTYTIHNV
+2092 DNHTYTIHNV
-2102 RADQTLSADFEA
+2102 RADQTLSADFAA

-2126 VGGSDNGTLT
+2126 VGSSDNGTLT
-2136 ANTVRKNMAAYTY
+2136 ANTVRKNVAAYTY

-2161 DLTFTAAPDDGYRVQ
+2161 DLTFTAAPDNGYHVQ

-2273 GTPVSGETVS
+2273 GTPVSGETDN

-2300 RPVEYTVSWT
+2300 RPVVYTVSWT

-2321 SGSAASI
+2321 SGNAASI

-2349 TIDGEPLTN
+2349 TIDGKTLTN

-2373 TMEYAIEAVFTENT
+2373 TMAYAIEAVFTENT

-2480 IGGTLSAAADGT
+2480 DGGTLSAAANGT
-2492 ELALPAGRQA
+2492 ELALSAGQQA

-2511 FTAVPSSGMMTGRW
+2511 FAAVPSGGMMTGCW

-2562 VKAAFAEYSG
+2562 VTAAFAEYSG
-2572 FSIPTGGPGYE
+2572 FFIPTGGPCYE

-2596 ATEIRAGGDVTFTV
+2596 ATKIRAGGDVTFTV

-2616 SDFSKLTVNG
+2616 SDFSKLIVNG
-2626 YDCLTGSGKAAGCET
+2626 YDCLTGSGKAADCET

-2677 TVPQVLERHPDLD
+2677 TVPQVLESHPDLN

-2757 VHMLTTVARAGE
+2757 VHMLTTAARAGE
-2769 LELVSH
+2769 PELVSH

-2906 DVSTDAYYYEAV
+2906 DVSTDAYYYETV
-2918 KWTAKNGITGGVGN
+2918 KWAAKNGITGGVGN

>member
-47 ATGLTAGSTEYNS
+47 ATGLTAGSNDYNS

-101 GDGSKAGDLM
+101 GDGSEAGDLM

-119 QYRVTFNSLTVS
+119 RYRVTFNSLTVPD
-131 NSKQASY
+131 QASY

-163 AGIELSLRDRNN
+163 AGIELSLRDRDNK
-175 NAVCTSLVS
+175 AVHTRTVS
-184 SDNRSWINRLAFEL
+184 SGNRSWINRLAFEL

-215 SVVVYVPPTQGNG
+215 SVVVYVPPTKGNG

-237 SGEGSSLTLTEG
+237 SGEGNSLTLTESS
-249 GEIGNVYD
+249 EIGNVYE
-257 LLDVRTLKANHIQ
+257 LLGVRTLIADHIQ

-301 NDNVQNLGTQ
+301 YNIVQNLGTQ
-311 VFLYDRLEG
+311 VFLYDRLEDG
-320 VWTQTFKYAPS
+320 WTQTFKYAPS
-331 AGDGPVAVGDVSP
+331 AGDGPVAVGDVSA

-356 SVGNVLASDDSSN
+356 SVGNVLVSDDSST

-379 GMIDYSGNH
+379 GMIDYTGTH
-388 NISINNKTCGF
+388 NITINNKTCGF

-408 EAWAGVQKNFQGKY
+408 EVWTGVQKNFQGEY
-422 EFLHRQTHITNK
+422 EFLHRQTHTTNT

-460 AQPDAVFFSG
+460 AQADAVFFSG

-487 YTHGAFNHTDKYIG
+487 YTHGAFIQTDKYIG

-510 QAVAVGNFDGNGEGR
+510 QAVAVGNFDGNDEGR

-546 YTIDCQPKDDNTG
+546 YTIDCQPKGDNSG

-740 EEAAAYRL
+740 EEAVAYRL

-766 SNVSQITNAGGSD
+766 SNVSQITNAGGSTP
-779 ALVSQ
+779 LVSNS
-784 IGWSELTD
+784 GWSELTG

-869 AMWNMTLNGKKVPAL
+869 VMWNMTLNGKKVPAL
-884 GYLVNNVSAPSSPP
+884 GYLVNNVHAPSSPP

-913 TWRAGSRPA
+913 TWSAGSRPA
-922 EEYRIYRVIEG
+922 EEYRIYRVMEN
-933 AARPYAFVDA
+933 AARPYAFVGA
-943 VSGTKNSFELND
+943 VSGTKNRFELND

-988 NGPNYVQVGTVA
+988 NGTNYVQVGAVA
-1000 DQTVRPGGDAVFSAT
+1000 DQTVRPGEDAVFAAT
-1015 VFKSDPKTTLT
+1015 VLKSDPKTTLT

-1042 RNATSSTLTVR
+1042 RNATRSILTVS
-1053 DAAAAMNGTQY
+1053 DAAVAMNGTQY

-1070 YTLAESS
+1070 YTLAESF

-1098 AVTVTHADGG
+1098 TVTVSNAEGG
-1108 KGTQSE
+1108 NGTQSE

-1122 TKRTTDTQEQ
+1122 TEQTTATQQ
-1132 IVQKTA
+1132 QSVQKTA
-1138 SFETDGVQGTVY
+1138 SFEKGGVQGTVY

-1156 PYIGVIESKTTQDGQ
+1156 PYIGVIESKTTQG
-1171 DGTTITKTQY
+1171 GTTSTETQY
-1181 YQLTDPD
+1181 YQLTTGPD
-1188 SGKPYTVT
+1188 SSKPYTVT
-1196 GGVLSPV
+1196 GEALSPV
-1203 YTEFNGTAA
+1203 YTAFNGTAA

-1218 ALAGGQLSKEVTAGE
+1218 AHAEGQLSTEVTA
-1233 TGETSTVYFAVAH
+1233 GETSTVYFTVAH
-1246 WDGPTAK
+1246 WDGSTAK

-1262 KYFNDDSGAVGT
+1262 KYFSDDSGTVGK
-1274 EAELKESD
+1274 EAELEESN
-1282 KPQYSVF
+1282 KLQYSVF
-1289 YRSKD
+1289 RRSEN

-1303 KVDDKECFFLLKK
+1303 KDDKECFFLLKK
-1316 PADTDPY
+1316 SADTDSY

-1337 AAAYPLSS
+1337 GAAYPLSS

-1358 VDTYKQQSGSKL
+1358 VVTYEQRSGSKL
-1370 TLTAEVTS
+1370 TLTAKVAS
-1378 SNGKR
+1378 SNGEK
-1383 LADKPAAFV
+1383 LAKKPAAFV

-1456 EGKNTTLYRL
+1456 EGENTTLYRL

-1479 EYGAN
+1479 EYGAD

-1493 DAAWTKADETVFYQ
+1493 GAAWTQADETVSYQ
-1507 AAAPGAAAAD
+1507 AAAPGAAAT
-1517 DIDTVCFP
+1517 DINASYLP
-1525 QTAGQYTFSAKDR
+1525 QTAGQYTFTAKSGDT
-1538 NGRELAS
+1538 ELAS
-1545 VVLTVTPRRLT
+1545 AVLTVTPRRLT
-1556 IRPAWDTAPAALP
+1556 IRPAWDTAPTALL
-1569 DISLDFEGAL
+1569 DIRLDFEGAL
-1579 ERDKATLKKS
+1579 ERDRAALTNS

-1628 VTLQTNSLRRE
+1628 VTLQTDSLRRE

-1660 YGSNLTSFSSGE
+1660 YGSNQTNFSSGE
-1672 NRKQGEQLVFQA
+1672 NRKQGEPLVFQA
-1684 NPETGYQV
+1684 NPEDGYQV
-1692 SRWLVNDTE
+1692 SRWLVNGTE
-1701 VREDSPYRIG
+1701 VGEGSPYRIG
-1711 ATTGSATQTLSI
+1711 ATTGLATQTLSI
-1723 DAFSIARDT
+1723 DAFSIDRDT
-1732 REGQLKVEV
+1732 RDGQLKVEV

-1797 TVNDTDYTWPGA
+1797 TVNGTDYTWSGA
-1809 GKLYREKELTL
+1809 GKPYREEELTL
-1820 SGLDRTE
+1820 SGLDQAE
-1827 YTVKVSFVTKKTF
+1827 YTVTVSFVTKKTF

-1850 QGNPVSAG
+1850 QENPVSAG

-1863 WARTGETLAAG
+1863 WARTGETVAAG
-1874 NALPQGTALTYTVT
+1874 SVLPQGTALTYTVT

-1901 YSTDGEIWKEG
+1901 YSTDGKTWMEG

-1919 LYDTAFGSNPA
+1919 LYDTAFGSDSA

-1943 HRLSWEILGLAAEDG
+1943 HRLSWKILGLAAEDG
-1958 NKATLTA
+1958 DKATLTA
-1965 SSNGTKLTSGGSYA
+1965 SSNGTELTSGGSYA

-2042 EARGTRN
+2042 EVRGTRN

-2071 KPNTGY
+2071 KPDTGY

-2092 DDHTYTIHNV
+2092 DNHTYTIHNV
-2102 RADQTLSADFEA
+2102 RADQTLSADFAA

-2126 VGGSDNGTLT
+2126 VGGRDNGTLT

-2149 GLSSGAE
+2149 DLSSDAE
-2156 VYEGS
+2156 VYKGS
-2161 DLTFTAAPDDGYRVQ
+2161 DLTFTAAPDNGYRVR

-2208 MVQFMPLGDRITAS
+2208 MVQFMPLGDKITAS

-2256 FTAEPDTGYEV
+2256 FIAEPDTGYEV

-2273 GTPVSGETVS
+2273 GTPVSSETDN

-2300 RPVEYTVSWT
+2300 RPVEYIVSWT

-2349 TIDGEPLTN
+2349 TIDGETLTN

-2430 YVKEWRVDGVPVP
+2430 YVKEWQVDGVPVP

-2511 FTAVPSSGMMTGRW
+2511 FTAVPSSGMMTDRW

-2641 VSARKNADGSYTVT
+2641 VSAQKNADGSYTVT

-2800 APSGGGSGGS
+2800 APSDGGSGGS
-2810 GGSGGGIFNPAYNI
+2810 GGSGGGIFNPAYNV

-2918 KWTAKNGITGGVGN
+2918 KWAAKNGITGGVGN

-2956 PEPKN
+2956 PEPTSMKGF
-2961 ASSFSDVPAS
+2961 ADVAADS
-2971 AYYARSVAWAVENGI
+2971 YYAKAVAWAVENGI
-2986 TTGTGNGRFSPD
+2986 TTGTGNGKFSPD
-2998 ATCTRAQSVTFL
+2998 ATCTRAQAVTFL
-3010 YRALSA
+3010 ARALNA
-3016 RAEGTAEFRD
+3016 KAEAKAEFSD

>member
-101 GDGSKAGDLM
+101 GDGSEAGNLM

-175 NAVCTSLVS
+175 NAVHTSTVS
-184 SDNRSWINRLAFEL
+184 SGNRSWINRLAFEL

-237 SGEGSSLTLTEG
+237 SGKGSGLTLTEG
-249 GEIGNVYD
+249 VEIGNVYE
-257 LLDVRTLKANHIQ
+257 LLGVNTLIADHIQ

-289 LVITAGLNDTYG
+289 LVITAGLNDTNGYIL
-301 NDNVQNLGTQ
+301 VQNLGTQ
-311 VFLYDRLEG
+311 VFLYDRLEDG
-320 VWTQTFKYAPS
+320 WKQTFKYAPS
-331 AGDGPVAVGDVSP
+331 AGNETVAVGDVSA
-344 ASKLHRY
+344 ASKKHRY

-379 GMIDYSGNH
+379 GMIDYTGTH
-388 NISINNKTCGF
+388 NITINNRNFGF

-408 EAWAGVQKNFQGKY
+408 EVWTGVQKNFQGEYK
-422 EFLHRQTHITNK
+422 FLHRQTDATNK

-487 YTHGAFNHTDKYIG
+487 YTHGAFTQTDKYIG

-546 YTIDCQPKDDNTG
+546 YTIDCQPKSDNSG
-559 YAFRHSETK
+559 YEFRHSETK

-645 HGLNTTVMA
+645 HGLNTTVLV
-654 GYEVEFKNSG
+654 GYEVEVENSG

-697 NAVVVYRVPVLV
+697 NAVVVYRVPV
-709 YTYRNLSDGK
+709 
-719 DMAVMKTL
+719 
-727 PPHTSIISVEEYN
+727 
-740 EEAAAYRL
+740 
-748 EPIAED
+748 
-754 RLAEAGNPFSYR
+754 
-766 SNVSQITNAGGSD
+766 
-779 ALVSQ
+779 
-784 IGWSELTD
+784 
-792 KGNIEK
+792 
-798 TITVTTETEKSF
+798 
-810 EYELS
+810 
-815 VNVVAWKKI
+815 
-824 GGAKVGGGAGYTFTK
+824 
-839 SHSKMNGTGTEHSGS
+839 
-854 VNSPKADGY
+854 
-863 GFSWNF
+863 
-869 AMWNMTLNGKKVPAL
+869 
-884 GYLVNNVSAPSSPP
+884 
-898 RDLAVETITSTGATL
+898 
-913 TWRAGSRPA
+913 
-922 EEYRIYRVIEG
+922 
-933 AARPYAFVDA
+933 
-943 VSGTKNSFELND
+943 
-955 LAGDVSYTFVARG
+955 
-968 CTNGVESVDS
+968 
-978 SSISFTTPKE
+978 
-988 NGPNYVQVGTVA
+988 
-1000 DQTVRPGGDAVFSAT
+1000 
-1015 VFKSDPKTTLT
+1015 
-1026 MQWQE
+1026 
-1031 RNPGSPAWKDV
+1031 
-1042 RNATSSTLTVR
+1042 
-1053 DAAAAMNGTQY
+1053 
-1064 RLMVTA
+1064 
-1070 YTLAESS
+1070 
-1077 AVYYY
+1077 
-1082 SNAATL
+1082 
-1088 TIGALPTSVS
+1088 
-1098 AVTVTHADGG
+1098 
-1108 KGTQSE
+1108 
-1114 PYYGGADW
+1114 
-1122 TKRTTDTQEQ
+1122 
-1132 IVQKTA
+1132 
-1138 SFETDGVQGTVY
+1138 
-1150 RAGENG
+1150 
-1156 PYIGVIESKTTQDGQ
+1156 
-1171 DGTTITKTQY
+1171 
-1181 YQLTDPD
+1181 
-1188 SGKPYTVT
+1188 
-1196 GGVLSPV
+1196 
-1203 YTEFNGTAA
+1203 
-1212 VEGFTA
+1212 
-1218 ALAGGQLSKEVTAGE
+1218 
-1233 TGETSTVYFAVAH
+1233 
-1246 WDGPTAK
+1246 
-1253 PTFYWESGG
+1253 
-1262 KYFNDDSGAVGT
+1262 
-1274 EAELKESD
+1274 
-1282 KPQYSVF
+1282 
-1289 YRSKD
+1289 
-1294 DAEIVLFGE
+1294 
-1303 KVDDKECFFLLKK
+1303 
-1316 PADTDPY
+1316 
-1323 TVTEVDPAEKLLIG
+1323 
-1337 AAAYPLSS
+1337 
-1345 LMPVSYSETVEVS
+1345 
-1358 VDTYKQQSGSKL
+1358 
-1370 TLTAEVTS
+1370 
-1378 SNGKR
+1378 
-1383 LADKPAAFV
+1383 
-1392 ITDTATGESFSIAAT
+1392 
-1407 TDANGTMTMEWTA
+1407 
-1420 PTQGVYTIHAA
+1420 
-1431 VTADGGYAASSSKT
+1431 
-1445 PVYYAALGKDT
+1445 
-1456 EGKNTTLYRL
+1456 
-1466 LLTENGKALGASV
+1466 
-1479 EYGAN
+1479 
-1484 LTLQTQKWD
+1484 
-1493 DAAWTKADETVFYQ
+1493 
-1507 AAAPGAAAAD
+1507 
-1517 DIDTVCFP
+1517 
-1525 QTAGQYTFSAKDR
+1525 
-1538 NGRELAS
+1538 
-1545 VVLTVTPRRLT
+1545 
-1556 IRPAWDTAPAALP
+1556 
-1569 DISLDFEGAL
+1569 
-1579 ERDKATLKKS
+1579 
-1589 LTVSDINE
+1589 
-1597 YFSNPDRTG
+1597 
-1606 VFTFAPQWKESE
+1606 
-1618 DSRRL
+1618 
-1623 QSAYS
+1623 
-1628 VTLQTNSLRRE
+1628 
-1639 ADAALVYYQVAAT
+1639 
-1652 GHGTIFGS
+1652 
-1660 YGSNLTSFSSGE
+1660 
-1672 NRKQGEQLVFQA
+1672 
-1684 NPETGYQV
+1684 
-1692 SRWLVNDTE
+1692 
-1701 VREDSPYRIG
+1701 
-1711 ATTGSATQTLSI
+1711 
-1723 DAFSIARDT
+1723 
-1732 REGQLKVEV
+1732 
-1741 EFANQFSVIRYS
+1741 
-1753 AGENGSVTART
+1753 
-1764 GGGSTIAN
+1764 
-1772 NAKVT
+1772 
-1777 YGSSV
+1777 
-1782 TFTAVPQSGYMVEKW
+1782 
-1797 TVNDTDYTWPGA
+1797 
-1809 GKLYREKELTL
+1809 
-1820 SGLDRTE
+1820 
-1827 YTVKVSFVTKKTF
+1827 
-1840 TAAEPTLTDG
+1840 
-1850 QGNPVSAG
+1850 
-1858 TVAIT
+1858 
-1863 WARTGETLAAG
+1863 
-1874 NALPQGTALTYTVT
+1874 
-1888 FTDTSFNTVNRWE
+1888 
-1901 YSTDGEIWKEG
+1901 
-1912 GSGGSFT
+1912 
-1919 LYDTAFGSNPA
+1919 
-1930 ALYVRAVVAVANT
+1930 
-1943 HRLSWEILGLAAEDG
+1943 
-1958 NKATLTA
+1958 
-1965 SSNGTKLTSGGSYA
+1965 
-1979 ANTPVDFTL
+1979 
-1988 TLDGSYD
+1988 
-1995 LVSWSENVTPAAG
+1995 
-2008 GRSAELKLAADTEVT
+2008 
-2023 VTVAK
+2023 
-2028 KPVVM
+2028 
-2033 IERTANGTI
+2033 
-2042 EARGTRN
+2042 
-2049 SKPVTIT
+2049 
-2056 STDYVD
+2056 
-2062 PGTNLTVTI
+2062 
-2071 KPNTGY
+2071 
-2077 VVNNPDEAWTAVDNS
+2077 
-2092 DDHTYTIHNV
+2092 
-2102 RADQTLSADFEA
+2102 
-2114 LDKYAISYSVAA
+2114 
-2126 VGGSDNGTLT
+2126 
-2136 ANTVRKNMAAYTY
+2136 
-2149 GLSSGAE
+2149 
-2156 VYEGS
+2156 
-2161 DLTFTAAPDDGYRVQ
+2161 
-2176 EWRVNDEVYQE
+2176 
-2187 SGAAFI
+2187 
-2193 GTQLVLRGVDEEKTV
+2193 
-2208 MVQFMPLGDRITAS
+2208 
-2222 AGEHGRITG
+2222 
-2231 AMAGGT
+2231 
-2237 EQVGN
+2237 
-2242 IASGFTL
+2242 
-2249 AEGASVT
+2249 
-2256 FTAEPDTGYEV
+2256 
-2267 EQWSVN
+2267 
-2273 GTPVSGETVS
+2273 
-2283 TYTYTAG
+2283 
-2290 SAGAVITVAF
+2290 AF

-2310 AEHGTVTADGY
+2310 AEHGTVTADRY

-2349 TIDGEPLTN
+2349 TIDGETLTN

-2398 GGTITAEGHEASPAT
+2398 GGTITAKGHEASPAT

-2430 YVKEWRVDGVPVP
+2430 YVKEWRVDGVSVP

-2480 IGGTLSAAADGT
+2480 VGGTLSAAADGT
-2492 ELALPAGRQA
+2492 ELALSAGRQA

-2511 FTAVPSSGMMTGRW
+2511 FAAVPISGMMTGRW

-2596 ATEIRAGGDVTFTV
+2596 DTEIRAGGDVTFTV

-2626 YDCLTGSGKAAGCET
+2626 YDCLTGSGNAAGCET

-2677 TVPQVLERHPDLD
+2677 TVPQVLESHPDLD

-2800 APSGGGSGGS
+2800 TPSGGGSGGS

-2918 KWTAKNGITGGVGN
+2918 KWAAKNGITGGVGN

>member
-47 ATGLTAGSTEYNS
+47 ATGLTAGSADYIS

-101 GDGSKAGDLM
+101 GDGSKAGDMM
-111 GAFPNLAN
+111 GAFQNLAN
-119 QYRVTFNSLTVS
+119 RYRVTFNSLPAS
-131 NSKQASY
+131 AQASY

-175 NAVCTSLVS
+175 NAVHTSTVS
-184 SDNRSWINRLAFEL
+184 RGNRSWINRLAFEL

-215 SVVVYVPPTQGNG
+215 SVVVYVPPTQGKR

-237 SGEGSSLTLTEG
+237 SSKGSSPTLTEG
-249 GEIGNVYD
+249 VEIGNVYD
-257 LLDVRTLKANHIQ
+257 LLGVSDLKADHIQ

-301 NDNVQNLGTQ
+301 YNSVQNLGTQ

-320 VWTQTFKYAPS
+320 VWTKTFQYAPS

-379 GMIDYSGNH
+379 GMIDYGGNH

-408 EAWAGVQKNFQGKY
+408 EAWAGVQKNFKGQY
-422 EFLHRQTHITNK
+422 EFLHRQTHDTNT

-470 SVYAWD
+470 SVYAWE
-476 DNSGSGSLAHK
+476 DNDGNGSLAHK

-546 YTIDCQPKDDNTG
+546 YTIGCQPKSDNSG
-559 YAFRHSETK
+559 YEFRHSETN

-645 HGLNTTVMA
+645 HGLNTTVLV
-654 GYEVEFKNSG
+654 GYEVEVENSG

-709 YTYRNLSDGK
+709 YTYQNLSDGK
-719 DMAVMKTL
+719 DMTVMKTL
-727 PPHTSIISVEEYN
+727 PPHTSIVSVEEYN
-740 EEAAAYRL
+740 EEAVAYRL

-784 IGWSELTD
+784 SGWSELTG

-798 TITVTTETEKSF
+798 TITVTKETEKSF

-839 SHSKMNGTGTEHSGS
+839 TRSKMNGSGTEHSGS
-854 VNSPKADGY
+854 VNSPTADGY

-884 GYLVNNVSAPSSPP
+884 GYLVRDVYAPSSPP
-898 RDLAVETITSTGATL
+898 RDLAVETLTSTGATL

-922 EEYRIYRVIEG
+922 EEYRIYRVMENTT
-933 AARPYAFVDA
+933 RPYAFVGA

-988 NGPNYVQVGTVA
+988 NGTNHVQVGEVA
-1000 DQTVRPGGDAVFSAT
+1000 DQTVRPGENAVFSAT
-1015 VFKSDPKTTLT
+1015 VFKSDQKTNLT

-1042 RNATSSTLTVR
+1042 HNATRSKLTVR

-1070 YTLAESS
+1070 YTLEESS

-1098 AVTVTHADGG
+1098 DVTVKDADGG
-1108 KGTQSE
+1108 NGTQSQ

-1122 TKRTTDTQEQ
+1122 TKRTTATQEQ
-1132 IVQKTA
+1132 SVQKPA
-1138 SFETDGVQGTVY
+1138 SFKKGDVQGTVY
-1150 RAGENG
+1150 RAGEDG
-1156 PYIGVIESKTTQDGQ
+1156 PYIGVIESKTTQDG
-1171 DGTTITKTQY
+1171 TTITSTQY
-1181 YQLTDPD
+1181 YRLTGPD
-1188 SGKPYTVT
+1188 SSKQYTVT
-1196 GGVLSPV
+1196 GDALSPV
-1203 YTEFNGTAA
+1203 YTAFNGTAA
-1212 VEGFTA
+1212 VEGFPA
-1218 ALAGGQLSKEVTAGE
+1218 SHAESQLSTEVPAGE
-1233 TGETSTVYFAVAH
+1233 ETSTVYFAVAH

-1262 KYFNDDSGAVGT
+1262 KYFNNQSGTVGT

-1289 YRSKD
+1289 YRRKD

-1303 KVDDKECFFLLKK
+1303 KDDKECFFLLKK
-1316 PADTDPY
+1316 SEDTDSY
-1323 TVTEVDPAEKLLIG
+1323 TGTEVDPAEKLLIDSD
-1337 AAAYPLSS
+1337 AYPLSS
-1345 LMPVSYSETVEVS
+1345 LMPVSYSGTVEVS
-1358 VDTYKQQSGSKL
+1358 VVTYEQRSGSKL

-1378 SNGKR
+1378 GNGKK
-1383 LADKPAAFV
+1383 LAKKPAAFV
-1392 ITDTATGESFSIAAT
+1392 ITDTATGESFSIAVT

-1493 DAAWTKADETVFYQ
+1493 GEAWTPANETVSYQ
-1507 AAAPGAAAAD
+1507 AAAPGAAA
-1517 DIDTVCFP
+1517 DIGTGYFP

-1538 NGRELAS
+1538 NGGKLAS
-1545 VVLTVTPRRLT
+1545 AVLTVTPRRLT
-1556 IRPAWDTAPAALP
+1556 IRPAWDNAPTALQ
-1569 DISLDFEGAL
+1569 DIRLDFEGAL
-1579 ERDKATLKKS
+1579 ERDRDALTNS

-1606 VFTFAPQWKESE
+1606 VFTFAPQWKETEHSG
-1618 DSRRL
+1618 RL

-1628 VTLQTNSLRRE
+1628 VTLQTGSLRRE
-1639 ADAALVYYQVAAT
+1639 ADAAPVYYQVAAT

-1660 YGSNLTSFSSGE
+1660 YGSNLTNFSSGE

-1684 NPETGYQV
+1684 NPEAGYQV
-1692 SRWLVNDTE
+1692 SRWLVNGTE
-1701 VREDSPYRIG
+1701 VREGSPYRIG
-1711 ATTGSATQTLSI
+1711 AATGSATQTLSI
-1723 DAFSIARDT
+1723 DAFSITRDT
-1732 REGQLKVEV
+1732 IDRQLKVEV

-1772 NAKVT
+1772 DAKVT

-1782 TFTAVPQSGYMVEKW
+1782 TFTAVPQNGYMVEKW
-1797 TVNDTDYTWPGA
+1797 TVNGTDYTWPGA
-1809 GKLYREKELTL
+1809 GKPYREKELTL
-1820 SGLDRTE
+1820 SGLDQAE
-1827 YTVKVSFVTKKTF
+1827 YTVTVFFVTKKTF
-1840 TAAEPTLTDG
+1840 TAVKPTLTDG

-1863 WARTGETLAAG
+1863 WARTGETVAAG
-1874 NALPQGTALTYTVT
+1874 SVLPQGTALTYTVT

-1919 LYDTAFGSNPA
+1919 LYDTAFGSDSA

-1943 HRLSWEILGLAAEDG
+1943 HRLSWKILGLAAEDG
-1958 NKATLTA
+1958 DKATLTA
-1965 SSNGTKLTSGGSYA
+1965 SSNGTELASGGSYA

-2028 KPVVM
+2028 KPVVV
-2033 IERTANGTI
+2033 IEPTENGTI
-2042 EARGTRN
+2042 EVRGTKN
-2049 SKPVTIT
+2049 SEPVTIT

-2062 PGTNLTVTI
+2062 PGTKLTVTI
-2071 KPNTGY
+2071 KPDTGY

-2092 DDHTYTIHNV
+2092 DNHTYTIHNV
-2102 RADQTLSADFEA
+2102 RADQTLSADFAA
-2114 LDKYAISYSVAA
+2114 LYKYAISYSVAA
-2126 VGGSDNGTLT
+2126 VSGNNNGTLT
-2136 ANTVRKNMAAYTY
+2136 ANTVRKNMAAYAY
-2149 GLSSGAE
+2149 GLSSDAE
-2156 VYEGS
+2156 VYKGS
-2161 DLTFTAAPDDGYRVQ
+2161 DLTFTAAPDNGYRVQ

-2193 GTQLVLRGVDEEKTV
+2193 GTQLVLRGVDEAKTV
-2208 MVQFMPLGDRITAS
+2208 MVQFMPLGDKITAS

-2249 AEGASVT
+2249 AEGAFVT

-2273 GTPVSGETVS
+2273 GTPVSGETDS

-2300 RPVEYTVSWT
+2300 RPVVYTVSWT
-2310 AEHGTVTADGY
+2310 AEHGTVTADRY

-2349 TIDGEPLTN
+2349 TIDGETLTN

-2430 YVKEWRVDGVPVP
+2430 YVKEWRVDGVPVS

-2457 QAHTVTVV
+2457 QARTVTVV
-2465 FATAVRYDVSYAVNG
+2465 FATAVLYDVSYAVNG
-2480 IGGTLSAAADGT
+2480 DGGTLSAAANGT
-2492 ELALPAGRQA
+2492 ELTLPAERQA

-2511 FTAVPSSGMMTGRW
+2511 FAAVPSSRMMTSLW

-2556 LSRNVE
+2556 LSSNVE

-2572 FSIPTGGPGYE
+2572 FPILTGGPGYE

-2596 ATEIRAGGDVTFTV
+2596 DTEIRAGGDVTFTV

-2626 YDCLTGSGKAAGCET
+2626 YDCLTGSGNAAGCET

-2668 AHKLVIGEL
+2668 AHKLVIGVL
-2677 TVPQVLERHPDLD
+2677 TVPQVLESRPELD

-2696 LRLETMMIG
+2696 LRLETMMTG

-2720 NAEGNWVEVD
+2720 NADGNWVEVN

-2757 VHMLTTVARAGE
+2757 VHMLTTAARAGE

-2824 MVERTMNGSITV
+2824 MVERTMNGSITI

-2918 KWTAKNGITGGVGN
+2918 KWAAKNGITGGVGN

-2971 AYYARSVAWAVENGI
+2971 AYYAKSVAWAVENVI
-2986 TTGTGNGRFSPD
+2986 TTGTGNERFSPD

>member
-47 ATGLTAGSTEYNS
+47 ATGLTEGSADYYS

-101 GDGSKAGDLM
+101 GDGSTAGNLM

-119 QYRVTFNSLTVS
+119 QYRVTFNSLPAS
-131 NSKQASY
+131 AQASY

-175 NAVCTSLVS
+175 NKVHTSTVS
-184 SDNRSWINRLAFEL
+184 SGNRSWINRLAFEL

-215 SVVVYVPPTQGNG
+215 SVVVYVPPMQGKR

-237 SGEGSSLTLTEG
+237 SSKGSSPTLTEG
-249 GEIGNVYD
+249 VEIGNVYE
-257 LLDVRTLKANHIQ
+257 LLGVSDLKADHIQ

-301 NDNVQNLGTQ
+301 YNSVQNLGTQ
-311 VFLYDRLEG
+311 VFLYDRLEDG
-320 VWTQTFKYAPS
+320 WTQTFKYAPS
-331 AGDGPVAVGDVSP
+331 AGIGTVAVGDVSP
-344 ASKLHRY
+344 ASKQHRY

-379 GMIDYSGNH
+379 GMIDYTGTH
-388 NISINNKTCGF
+388 NITINNRNFGF

-408 EAWAGVQKNFQGKY
+408 EVWTGVQKNFQGQY
-422 EFLHRQTHITNK
+422 EFLHRQTHTTNT

-546 YTIDCQPKDDNTG
+546 YTIDCKPKGGNNG

-638 GSGSGKS
+638 GSGGGKS
-645 HGLNTTVMA
+645 HGLNTTVLV
-654 GYEVEFKNSG
+654 GYEVEVENSG

-709 YTYRNLSDGK
+709 YTYQNLSDGK
-719 DMAVMKTL
+719 DMTVMKTL
-727 PPHTSIISVEEYN
+727 PPHTSIVSVEEYN
-740 EEAAAYRL
+740 EEAVAYRL

-766 SNVSQITNAGGSD
+766 SNVSQITNAGGSTP
-779 ALVSQ
+779 LESQ
-784 IGWSELTD
+784 SGWSELTD

-798 TITVTTETEKSF
+798 TITVTKETEKSF

-884 GYLVNNVSAPSSPP
+884 GYLVKDVSAPSSPP
-898 RDLAVETITSTGATL
+898 RDLAVETLTSTGATL
-913 TWRAGSRPA
+913 TWSAGSRPA
-922 EEYRIYRVIEG
+922 EEYRIYRVMENTT
-933 AARPYAFVDA
+933 RPHAFVGA
-943 VSGTKNSFELND
+943 VSGTESSFELND

-968 CTNGVESVDS
+968 YTNGVESVDS

-988 NGPNYVQVGTVA
+988 NGPNYVQVGAVA
-1000 DQTVRPGGDAVFSAT
+1000 NQTVRPGGDAVFSAT
-1015 VFKSDPKTTLT
+1015 VFKSDQNTNLT

-1042 RNATSSTLTVR
+1042 HNATSLRLTVS

-1098 AVTVTHADGG
+1098 DVTVTRADGG

-1122 TKRTTDTQEQ
+1122 TKRMTDTQEQ
-1132 IVQKTA
+1132 SVQKTA
-1138 SFETDGVQGTVY
+1138 SFEKDDAQGTVY
-1150 RAGENG
+1150 RAGKSG
-1156 PYIGVIESKTTQDGQ
+1156 PYIGVIESKTTQGGQDGQ

-1188 SGKPYTVT
+1188 SNNQYTVT
-1196 GGVLSPV
+1196 GEALSPV
-1203 YTEFNGTAA
+1203 YTAFNGTAA

-1218 ALAGGQLSKEVTAGE
+1218 ACAEGQLSKEVTA
-1233 TGETSTVYFAVAH
+1233 GETSTVYFAVAH
-1246 WDGPTAK
+1246 WDGSTAK

-1262 KYFNDDSGAVGT
+1262 KYFSDHSGTVGK
-1274 EAELKESD
+1274 EAELEESN

-1289 YRSKD
+1289 HRGEN

-1303 KVDDKECFFLLKK
+1303 KKDKECFFLLKK
-1316 PADTDPY
+1316 SADTDPY
-1323 TVTEVDPAEKLLIG
+1323 IVTEVDPAEKLLIG
-1337 AAAYPLSS
+1337 GAAYPLSS

-1358 VDTYKQQSGSKL
+1358 VDTYTQQSGSKL
-1370 TLTAEVTS
+1370 TLTAEVA
-1378 SNGKR
+1378 SNGKK
-1383 LADKPAAFV
+1383 LANKPAAFV
-1392 ITDTATGESFSIAAT
+1392 ITDTATGESFSIAVT

-1466 LLTENGKALGASV
+1466 SLTENGKALGASV
-1479 EYGAN
+1479 EYGAD
-1484 LTLQTQKWD
+1484 LKLQTQKWD
-1493 DAAWTKADETVFYQ
+1493 SAAWTPADETVSYQ

-1517 DIDTVCFP
+1517 IGAGCFP
-1525 QTAGQYTFSAKDR
+1525 QTAGQYTFSAKDS
-1538 NGRELAS
+1538 NGGKLAS
-1545 VVLTVTPRRLT
+1545 AVLTVTPRRLT
-1556 IRPAWDTAPAALP
+1556 IRPVWDTAPAVLQ
-1569 DISLDFEGAL
+1569 DIRLDFEDAL
-1579 ERDKATLKKS
+1579 ERDRTALTNS

-1597 YFSNPDRTG
+1597 YFSDQGRTG
-1606 VFTFAPQWKESE
+1606 VFTFAPQWKETE

-1660 YGSNLTSFSSGE
+1660 YGSNQTNFSSGE

-1692 SRWLVNDTE
+1692 SRWLVNGTE
-1701 VREDSPYRIG
+1701 VGEGSPYRIG

-1732 REGQLKVEV
+1732 RDGQLKVEV
-1741 EFANQFSVIRYS
+1741 EFANQFSVIHYS

-1772 NAKVT
+1772 GAKVT

-1797 TVNDTDYTWPGA
+1797 TVNGTDYTWPGA
-1809 GKLYREKELTL
+1809 GKLYREEELTL
-1820 SGLDRTE
+1820 SGLDQTE
-1827 YTVKVSFVTKKTF
+1827 YTVTVSFVTKKTF

-1863 WARTGETLAAG
+1863 WARTGETVAAG
-1874 NALPQGTALTYTVT
+1874 SVLPQGTALTYTVT

-1901 YSTDGEIWKEG
+1901 YSTDGKTWTEG

-1919 LYDTAFGSNPA
+1919 LYDTAFGSDSA

-1958 NKATLTA
+1958 DKATLTA
-1965 SSNGTKLTSGGSYA
+1965 SSNGTELKSGGSYA

-2028 KPVVM
+2028 KPIVM
-2033 IERTANGTI
+2033 IEDTANGTI
-2042 EARGTRN
+2042 EVRGTRN
-2049 SKPVTIT
+2049 SEPVTIT

-2062 PGTNLTVTI
+2062 PGTSLTVTI
-2071 KPNTGY
+2071 KPDTGY

-2092 DDHTYTIHNV
+2092 DNHTYTIHDV
-2102 RADQTLSADFEA
+2102 RADRTLSADFAA

-2126 VGGSDNGTLT
+2126 VGGIDNGTLT
-2136 ANTVRKNMAAYTY
+2136 ANTVRKNMAAYRY
-2149 GLSSGAE
+2149 DISSGEE

-2161 DLTFTAAPDDGYRVQ
+2161 DLTFTAAPDDGYRVR
-2176 EWRVNDEVYQE
+2176 EWRVNGEVYQE

-2208 MVQFMPLGDRITAS
+2208 MVQFMPLGDKITAS

-2273 GTPVSGETVS
+2273 GTPVSGETDS

-2349 TIDGEPLTN
+2349 TIDGETLTN
-2358 ETATLRWTVPTGQEA
+2358 ETATLRWTVPTGQE
-2373 TMEYAIEAVFTENT
+2373 TTTEYAIEAVFTENT

-2480 IGGTLSAAADGT
+2480 VGGTLSAAADGT

-2511 FTAVPSSGMMTGRW
+2511 FAAVPSSGMMTSLW
-2525 TVNGIAVTRENMSSL
+2525 TVNGTAVTRENMSSL

-2572 FSIPTGGPGYE
+2572 FPILTGGSGYE

-2596 ATEIRAGGDVTFTV
+2596 DTEIRAGGDVTFTV

-2626 YDCLTGSGKAAGCET
+2626 YDCLTGSGNAAGCET

-2677 TVPQVLERHPDLD
+2677 TVPQVLESHPDLD

-2918 KWTAKNGITGGVGN
+2918 KWAAKNGITGGVGN

-3063 QIVTFLFRTYNK
+3063 QIVTFLYRAYQGK

>member
-111 GAFPNLAN
+111 GTFPNLAN
-119 QYRVTFNSLTVS
+119 RYRVTFNSLPAS
-131 NSKQASY
+131 AQASY

-163 AGIELSLRDRNN
+163 AGIELTLRDRNN
-175 NAVCTSLVS
+175 NAVHTSTVS
-184 SDNRSWINRLAFEL
+184 RGNRSWINRLAFEL

-215 SVVVYVPPTQGNG
+215 SVVVYVPPTQGES

-237 SGEGSSLTLTEG
+237 SSEGSSPTLTES
-249 GEIGNVYD
+249 GEIGNVYELLGVSD
-257 LLDVRTLKANHIQ
+257 LRANHIQ

-301 NDNVQNLGTQ
+301 YDSVQNLGTQ

-320 VWTQTFKYAPS
+320 RWTQTFKYAPS
-331 AGDGPVAVGDVSP
+331 AGIGTVAVGDVSP
-344 ASKLHRY
+344 ASKQHRY

-408 EAWAGVQKNFQGKY
+408 EAWAGVQKNFKGNY
-422 EFLHRQTHITNK
+422 EFLHRQTHTTNT

-470 SVYAWD
+470 NVYAWA
-476 DNSGSGSLAHK
+476 DNDGSGTLAHK

-546 YTIDCQPKDDNTG
+546 YTIGCQPKSDNNG
-559 YAFRHSETK
+559 YEFRHSETN
-568 GWFISKQS
+568 GWFINKQS

-625 GEGRTAYGKSSSS
+625 GEGRTAYGKSRSS
-638 GSGSGKS
+638 GSGGGKS
-645 HGLNTTVMA
+645 HGLNTTVLV
-654 GYEVEFKNSG
+654 GYEVEVENSG

-709 YTYRNLSDGK
+709 YTYQNLSDGK

-740 EEAAAYRL
+740 EEAVAYRL

-766 SNVSQITNAGGSD
+766 SNISQITNAGGSD
-779 ALVSQ
+779 ALESKS
-784 IGWSELTD
+784 GWSELTG

-798 TITVTTETEKSF
+798 TITVTKETEKSF

-884 GYLVNNVSAPSSPP
+884 GYLVKDVSAPSSPP
-898 RDLAVETITSTGATL
+898 RDLAVETLTSTGATL
-913 TWRAGSRPA
+913 TWNAGSRPA
-922 EEYRIYRVIEG
+922 EEYRIYRVMEN
-933 AARPYAFVDA
+933 AARPYAFVGA
-943 VSGTKNSFELND
+943 VSGTESSFELKN

-988 NGPNYVQVGTVA
+988 NGTNYVQVGEVA
-1000 DQTVRPGGDAVFSAT
+1000 DQTVRPGENAVFSAT
-1015 VFKSDPKTTLT
+1015 VFKSDPNTTLT

-1031 RNPGSPAWKDV
+1031 RSPGSPAWKDV
-1042 RNATSSTLTVR
+1042 HSANDSILTVS

-1070 YTLAESS
+1070 STLAESS

-1098 AVTVTHADGG
+1098 DVTVTNADGG
-1108 KGTQSE
+1108 SGTQSE

-1122 TKRTTDTQEQ
+1122 TKQTTDTQEQ

-1138 SFETDGVQGTVY
+1138 SFEKDGVQGTVY
-1150 RAGENG
+1150 RAGKNG
-1156 PYIGVIESKTTQDGQ
+1156 PYIGVIESKTTQG
-1171 DGTTITKTQY
+1171 GTTSTETHY
-1181 YQLTDPD
+1181 YQLTGPD
-1188 SGKPYTVT
+1188 SNNQYTVT
-1196 GGVLSPV
+1196 GEALSPV
-1203 YTEFNGTAA
+1203 YTAFNRTAE

-1218 ALAGGQLSKEVTAGE
+1218 AHAEGQLSTEVTV
-1233 TGETSTVYFAVAH
+1233 GETSTVHFAVAH
-1246 WDGPTAK
+1246 WDGLTAK

-1262 KYFNDDSGAVGT
+1262 KYFNDDSGTVGT
-1274 EAELKESD
+1274 GTELEESN

-1289 YRSKD
+1289 YRSEN
-1294 DAEIVLFGE
+1294 DAEIVLFG
-1303 KVDDKECFFLLKK
+1303 KKDDKECFFLLKK
-1316 PADTDPY
+1316 PADTDSY

-1337 AAAYPLSS
+1337 GDAYPLSS

-1358 VDTYKQQSGSKL
+1358 VDTYTQQSGSKL
-1370 TLTAEVTS
+1370 TLTAEVAS
-1378 SNGKR
+1378 SNGKK
-1383 LADKPAAFV
+1383 LAKKPAAFV

-1466 LLTENGKALGASV
+1466 LPTENGKALGASV
-1479 EYGAN
+1479 EYGAD

-1493 DAAWTKADETVFYQ
+1493 SAAWTQADETVSYQ

-1517 DIDTVCFP
+1517 DIDTVFFP
-1525 QTAGQYTFSAKDR
+1525 QTAGQYTFTAKSGDT
-1538 NGRELAS
+1538 ELAS
-1545 VVLTVTPRRLT
+1545 AVLTVTPRRLT
-1556 IRPAWDTAPAALP
+1556 IRPAWDTAPTALSE
-1569 DISLDFEGAL
+1569 IRLNFEGARG
-1579 ERDKATLKKS
+1579 RDRTALTNS

-1606 VFTFAPQWKESE
+1606 VFTFVPQWEESE
-1618 DSRRL
+1618 HSRRL

-1639 ADAALVYYQVAAT
+1639 ADAAPVYYQVAAT

-1660 YGSNLTSFSSGE
+1660 YGSNLTNFPSGE
-1672 NRKQGEQLVFQA
+1672 HRKQGEQLVFQA

-1692 SRWLVNDTE
+1692 SRWLVNGTE
-1701 VREDSPYRIG
+1701 VREGSPYRIG

-1723 DAFSIARDT
+1723 DAFSIARDAKD
-1732 REGQLKVEV
+1732 GQLKVEV

-1782 TFTAVPQSGYMVEKW
+1782 TFTAVPQDGYMVEKW
-1797 TVNDTDYTWPGA
+1797 TVNGTDYTWPGA
-1809 GKLYREKELTL
+1809 GKPYREKELTL

-1827 YTVKVSFVTKKTF
+1827 YTVTVSFVTKKTF

-1850 QGNPVSAG
+1850 KENPVSAG

-1863 WARTGETLAAG
+1863 WARTGETVAAG
-1874 NALPQGTALTYTVT
+1874 SVLPQGTALTYTVT

-1919 LYDTAFGSNPA
+1919 LYDTAFGSDSA

-1943 HRLSWEILGLAAEDG
+1943 HRLSWKILGLAAEDG
-1958 NKATLTA
+1958 DEATLTA

-2008 GRSAELKLAADTEVT
+2008 GRSAKLKLAADTEVT

-2033 IERTANGTI
+2033 IERTTNGTI
-2042 EARGTRN
+2042 EVGGTKN

-2071 KPNTGY
+2071 KPDTGY

-2092 DDHTYTIHNV
+2092 DNHTYTILNV

-2136 ANTVRKNMAAYTY
+2136 ANTVRKNMAAYRY
-2149 GLSSGAE
+2149 DLSSGAE

-2161 DLTFTAAPDDGYRVQ
+2161 DLTFTAAPDNGYRVR
-2176 EWRVNDEVYQE
+2176 EWRVNGEVYQE

-2222 AGEHGRITG
+2222 AGEHGRING
-2231 AMAGGT
+2231 AMAGVT

-2273 GTPVSGETVS
+2273 GTPVSGEMAS

-2300 RPVEYTVSWT
+2300 RPVEYIVSWT

-2349 TIDGEPLTN
+2349 TIDGETHTN

-2480 IGGTLSAAADGT
+2480 GGGTLRAAADGT

-2511 FTAVPSSGMMTGRW
+2511 FAAVPSIGMMTGRW
-2525 TVNGIAVTRENMSSL
+2525 TVNGTAVTRENMSSL

-2562 VKAAFAEYSG
+2562 VKVAFAEYSG

-2583 ISDVKRLPADTLP
+2583 ISDVKRLPADTP
-2596 ATEIRAGGDVTFTV
+2596 PDTKIRAGGDVTFTV

-2626 YDCLTGSGKAAGCET
+2626 YDCLTGSGKAADCET

-2677 TVPQVLERHPDLD
+2677 TVPQVLESHLDLD
-2690 TADKIK
+2690 TAEKIK
-2696 LRLETMMIG
+2696 LRLESMMTG

-2720 NAEGNWVEVD
+2720 NAEGKWIEVD

-2918 KWTAKNGITGGVGN
+2918 KWAAKNGITGGVGN

-2986 TTGTGNGRFSPD
+2986 TTGTGNGGFSPD

>member
-47 ATGLTAGSTEYNS
+47 ATGLTADSTEYNS

-111 GAFPNLAN
+111 RAFPNLAN
-119 QYRVTFNSLTVS
+119 QYRVTFNSLPAPP
-131 NSKQASY
+131 QASY

-163 AGIELSLRDRNN
+163 AGIELSLRDRDN
-175 NAVCTSLVS
+175 NAVHTSLVS
-184 SDNRSWINRLAFEL
+184 SGNRSWINRLAFEL

-215 SVVVYVPPTQGNG
+215 SVVVYVPPTQGTG

-237 SGEGSSLTLTEG
+237 SGEGSSLTLTES
-249 GEIGNVYD
+249 GEIGNVYE
-257 LLDVRTLKANHIQ
+257 LLGVSDLKADHIQ

-289 LVITAGLNDTYG
+289 LVITAGLNDTHG
-301 NDNVQNLGTQ
+301 NDGVKNLGTQ

-320 VWTQTFKYAPS
+320 VWKQTFKYAPS
-331 AGDGPVAVGDVSP
+331 AGNETVKVGDVSA
-344 ASKLHRY
+344 ASKPRRY

-356 SVGNVLASDDSSN
+356 SVGNVLVSDDSSN

-379 GMIDYSGNH
+379 GMIDYTGTH
-388 NISINNKTCGF
+388 NITINNKNFGF

-408 EAWAGVQKNFQGKY
+408 ERWTGVQKNFQGEYK
-422 EFLHRQTHITNK
+422 FLHRQTDATNK

-487 YTHGAFNHTDKYIG
+487 YTHGAFTQTDKYIG

-510 QAVAVGNFDGNGEGR
+510 QAVAVGNFDGNDEGR

-546 YTIDCQPKDDNTG
+546 YTIDCQPKGDNSG

-740 EEAAAYRL
+740 EEAVAYRL

-779 ALVSQ
+779 ALVSKS
-784 IGWSELTD
+784 GWSELTG

-869 AMWNMTLNGKKVPAL
+869 VMWNMTLNGKKVPAL
-884 GYLVNNVSAPSSPP
+884 GYLVNNVHAPSSPP

-913 TWRAGSRPA
+913 TWSAGSRPA
-922 EEYRIYRVIEG
+922 EEYRIYRVMEN
-933 AARPYAFVDA
+933 AARPYAFVGA
-943 VSGTKNSFELND
+943 VSGTKNRFELND

-988 NGPNYVQVGTVA
+988 NGTNYVQVGAVA
-1000 DQTVRPGGDAVFSAT
+1000 DQTVRPGEDAVFSAT
-1015 VFKSDPKTTLT
+1015 VLKSDPKTTLT

-1031 RNPGSPAWKDV
+1031 HNPGSPAWKDV
-1042 RNATSSTLTVR
+1042 RNATRSILTVR
-1053 DAAAAMNGTQY
+1053 DAAVAMNGTQY

-1070 YTLAESS
+1070 YTLAESF

-1098 AVTVTHADGG
+1098 AVTVKHADGG
-1108 KGTQSE
+1108 NGTQSE

-1122 TKRTTDTQEQ
+1122 TEQTTATQEQ

-1138 SFETDGVQGTVY
+1138 SFEKDDVQGTVY
-1150 RAGENG
+1150 QAGENG
-1156 PYIGVIESKTTQDGQ
+1156 PYIGVIESKTTQDG
-1171 DGTTITKTQY
+1171 TTITKTHY
-1181 YQLTDPD
+1181 YQLTGPD
-1188 SGKPYTVT
+1188 SSKPYTVT
-1196 GGVLSPV
+1196 GEALSPV
-1203 YTEFNGTAA
+1203 YTAFNGTAG

-1218 ALAGGQLSKEVTAGE
+1218 AHAEGQLSKEVTAGE
-1233 TGETSTVYFAVAH
+1233 TSTVHFAVAH
-1246 WDGPTAK
+1246 WDGSTAK

-1262 KYFNDDSGAVGT
+1262 KYFNDDSGTVGT

-1289 YRSKD
+1289 YRSKND
-1294 DAEIVLFGE
+1294 EEIVLFG
-1303 KVDDKECFFLLKK
+1303 KKDDKECFFLLKK
-1316 PADTDPY
+1316 SADTDFY
-1323 TVTEVDPAEKLLIG
+1323 TVTKVDPAEKLLIDG
-1337 AAAYPLSS
+1337 DAYPLSS

-1358 VDTYKQQSGSKL
+1358 VDTYKQRLGSKL
-1370 TLTAEVTS
+1370 TLTANVA
-1378 SNGKR
+1378 SNGKM
-1383 LADKPAAFV
+1383 LAYKPAAFV

-1431 VTADGGYAASSSKT
+1431 VTADGSYAASSSKT

-1466 LLTENGKALGASV
+1466 LLTENGQALGASV
-1479 EYGAN
+1479 EYGAD
-1484 LTLQTQKWD
+1484 LTLQTQKWNG
-1493 DAAWTKADETVFYQ
+1493 AAWTQADETVSYQ

-1517 DIDTVCFP
+1517 INARYLP

-1538 NGRELAS
+1538 NGGKLAS
-1545 VVLTVTPRRLT
+1545 AVLTVTPRGLT
-1556 IRPAWDTAPAALP
+1556 IRPAWGAAPTALSE
-1569 DISLDFEGAL
+1569 IRLDFEGAL
-1579 ERDKATLKKS
+1579 ERDRAALTNS

-1660 YGSNLTSFSSGE
+1660 YGSNLTNFSSGQ
-1672 NRKQGEQLVFQA
+1672 NRKQGEPLVFQA

-1692 SRWLVNDTE
+1692 SRWLVNGTE
-1701 VREDSPYRIG
+1701 VREGSPYRIG

-1732 REGQLKVEV
+1732 RDRQLKVEV

-1764 GGGSTIAN
+1764 GGGSPIAN
-1772 NAKVT
+1772 DAKVT

-1782 TFTAVPQSGYMVEKW
+1782 TFTADPQSGYMVEKW
-1797 TVNDTDYTWPGA
+1797 TVNGTDYTWPGA
-1809 GKLYREKELTL
+1809 GKPYREEELTL

-1827 YTVKVSFVTKKTF
+1827 YTVTVSFVTKKTF

-1850 QGNPVSAG
+1850 QEKPVSAG

-1863 WARTGETLAAG
+1863 WARTGKAVAAG
-1874 NALPQGTALTYTVT
+1874 SVLPQGTALTYTVT

-1901 YSTDGEIWKEG
+1901 YSTDGKTWKEG

-1919 LYDTAFGSNPA
+1919 LYDTAFGSDPA
-1930 ALYVRAVVAVANT
+1930 ALHVRAVVAVANT
-1943 HRLSWEILGLAAEDG
+1943 HRLSWKILGLAAEDG
-1958 NKATLTA
+1958 DKATLTA
-1965 SSNGTKLTSGGSYA
+1965 SSNGTELTSGGSYA

-1995 LVSWSENVTPAAG
+1995 LVSWSENVTPAAD

-2033 IERTANGTI
+2033 IEHTANGTI
-2042 EARGTRN
+2042 EVRGTRN

-2071 KPNTGY
+2071 KPDTGY
-2077 VVNNPDEAWTAVDNS
+2077 VVNDPDEAWTAVDNS

-2102 RADQTLSADFEA
+2102 RADQTLSADFAA

-2126 VGGSDNGTLT
+2126 VGGRDNGTLT

-2149 GLSSGAE
+2149 DLSSDAE
-2156 VYEGS
+2156 VYKGS
-2161 DLTFTAAPDDGYRVQ
+2161 DLTFTAAPDNGYRVQ
-2176 EWRVNDEVYQE
+2176 EWRVNGEVYQE

-2193 GTQLVLRGVDEEKTV
+2193 GTQLVLRGVGEEKTV
-2208 MVQFMPLGDRITAS
+2208 MVQFMLLGDKITAS

-2231 AMAGGT
+2231 AMAGVT

-2273 GTPVSGETVS
+2273 GTPVSGETDS

-2290 SAGAVITVAF
+2290 SAGVVITVAF

-2349 TIDGEPLTN
+2349 MIDGETLTN

-2480 IGGTLSAAADGT
+2480 VGGTLSAAADGT
-2492 ELALPAGRQA
+2492 ELALSAGRQA

-2511 FTAVPSSGMMTGRW
+2511 FAAVPISGMMTGRW

-2583 ISDVKRLPADTLP
+2583 ISDVKRLPADTPP

-2626 YDCLTGSGKAAGCET
+2626 YDCLTGSGNAADCET

-2720 NAEGNWVEVD
+2720 NAAGKWVEVN

-2800 APSGGGSGGS
+2800 APSDGGSGGS

-2918 KWTAKNGITGGVGN
+2918 KWAAKNGITGGVGN
-2932 GLFAPDAPCTRAQI
+2932 SLFAPDAPCTRAQI

>member
-47 ATGLTAGSTEYNS
+47 ATGLTSGSADYNS

-101 GDGSKAGDLM
+101 GDGGEAGNLM

-119 QYRVTFNSLTVS
+119 QYRVTFNSLPA
-131 NSKQASY
+131 SKQASY

-175 NAVCTSLVS
+175 NAVHTSTVS
-184 SDNRSWINRLAFEL
+184 RGNRSWINRLAFEL

-237 SGEGSSLTLTEG
+237 SGEGSSLTLTAS
-249 GEIGNVYD
+249 GEIGNVYE
-257 LLDVRTLKANHIQ
+257 LLGVSDLKANHIQ

-301 NDNVQNLGTQ
+301 NDSVKNLGTQ

-320 VWTQTFKYAPS
+320 VWKQTFQYAPS

-408 EAWAGVQKNFQGKY
+408 EVWTGVQKNFQGQY
-422 EFLHRQTHITNK
+422 EFLHRQTHTTNT

-470 SVYAWD
+470 NVYAWA
-476 DNSGSGSLAHK
+476 DNDGSGTLACK

-546 YTIDCQPKDDNTG
+546 YTIGYQPKGDNSG
-559 YAFRHSETK
+559 YEFRHSETN

-645 HGLNTTVMA
+645 HGLNTTVLV
-654 GYEVEFKNSG
+654 GYEVEVENSG

-719 DMAVMKTL
+719 DMTVMKTL
-727 PPHTSIISVEEYN
+727 PPHTSIVSVEEYN
-740 EEAAAYRL
+740 EEAVAYRL

-766 SNVSQITNAGGSD
+766 SNVSQITNAGGSTP
-779 ALVSQ
+779 LVSNS
-784 IGWSELTD
+784 GWSELTD

-798 TITVTTETEKSF
+798 TITVTMETEKSF

-839 SHSKMNGTGTEHSGS
+839 TRSKMNGTGTEHSGS
-854 VNSPKADGY
+854 VNSPRADGY

-884 GYLVNNVSAPSSPP
+884 GYLVKDVSAPSSPP
-898 RDLAVETITSTGATL
+898 RDLAVETLTSTGATL
-913 TWRAGSRPA
+913 TWSAGSRPA

-933 AARPYAFVDA
+933 AARPYAFVGA

-988 NGPNYVQVGTVA
+988 NGPNYVQVSTVA
-1000 DQTVRPGGDAVFSAT
+1000 DQTVRPGEDAVFSAT

-1042 RNATSSTLTVR
+1042 RNATSSRLTVR
-1053 DAAAAMNGTQY
+1053 DAAVAMNGTQY

-1098 AVTVTHADGG
+1098 AVTVIDADGG
-1108 KGTQSE
+1108 NGTQSK

-1122 TKRTTDTQEQ
+1122 TEQKTATQQ
-1132 IVQKTA
+1132 QSVQKTA
-1138 SFETDGVQGTVY
+1138 SFEKGDVQGTVY

-1156 PYIGVIESKTTQDGQ
+1156 PYIGVIESKTTQG
-1171 DGTTITKTQY
+1171 GTTSTETQY
-1181 YQLTDPD
+1181 YQLTGSD
-1188 SGKPYTVT
+1188 SGKTYTVT
-1196 GGVLSPV
+1196 GNALSPV
-1203 YTEFNGTAA
+1203 YTAFNGTAK

-1218 ALAGGQLSKEVTAGE
+1218 ALAGGQLSMEVTAGE
-1233 TGETSTVYFAVAH
+1233 ETSTVYFAVAH
-1246 WDGPTAK
+1246 WDGSTAK
-1253 PTFYWESGG
+1253 PAFYWESGG
-1262 KYFNDDSGAVGT
+1262 KYFSDDSGTVGT

-1289 YRSKD
+1289 HRSKND
-1294 DAEIVLFGE
+1294 EEIVLFG
-1303 KVDDKECFFLLKK
+1303 KKDDKECFFLLKK
-1316 PADTDPY
+1316 SAGTDPY

-1337 AAAYPLSS
+1337 DAAYPLSS
-1345 LMPVSYSETVEVS
+1345 LMPVSYSETVEVP
-1358 VDTYKQQSGSKL
+1358 VDTYEQQSGSKL

-1378 SNGKR
+1378 GNDKR
-1383 LADKPAAFV
+1383 LAKKPAAFV
-1392 ITDTATGESFSIAAT
+1392 ITDTATGESFSIAVT

-1456 EGKNTTLYRL
+1456 KGENTTLYRL

-1484 LTLQTQKWD
+1484 LTLQTQKWNN
-1493 DAAWTKADETVFYQ
+1493 AAWTQADETVSYQ
-1507 AAAPGAAAAD
+1507 AAAPGAAAAG
-1517 DIDTVCFP
+1517 IDAGYFP
-1525 QTAGQYTFSAKDR
+1525 QTAGQYTFSAKDS
-1538 NGRELAS
+1538 NGGKLAS
-1545 VVLTVTPRRLT
+1545 AVLTVTPRRLT
-1556 IRPAWDTAPAALP
+1556 IRPAWDTAPNALR
-1569 DISLDFEGAL
+1569 DIRLDFEGAL
-1579 ERDKATLKKS
+1579 DRDRDALTNS

-1606 VFTFAPQWKESE
+1606 VFTFAPQWEESE

-1660 YGSNLTSFSSGE
+1660 YGSNQTNFSSGE
-1672 NRKQGEQLVFQA
+1672 NRKQGDQLVFQA

-1692 SRWLVNDTE
+1692 SRWLVNGTE
-1701 VREDSPYRIG
+1701 VREGSPYRIG
-1711 ATTGSATQTLSI
+1711 ATTGLATQTLSI

-1741 EFANQFSVIRYS
+1741 EFANQFSVIHYS
-1753 AGENGSVTART
+1753 AGEKGSVTART

-1782 TFTAVPQSGYMVEKW
+1782 TFTADPQSDYMVEKW
-1797 TVNDTDYTWPGA
+1797 TVNGTDYTWPGA

-1820 SGLDRTE
+1820 SGLDQTE
-1827 YTVKVSFVTKKTF
+1827 YTVTVSFVTKKTF

-1850 QGNPVSAG
+1850 QENPVSAG

-1863 WARTGETLAAG
+1863 WARTGETVAAG
-1874 NALPQGTALTYTVT
+1874 SVLPQGTALTYTVT

-1901 YSTDGEIWKEG
+1901 YSTDGKTWKEG

-1919 LYDTAFGSNPA
+1919 LYDTAFGSDSA

-1958 NKATLTA
+1958 DKATLTA
-1965 SSNGTKLTSGGSYA
+1965 SSNGTELKSGGSYA

-2008 GRSAELKLAADTEVT
+2008 GRSADLKLAADTEVT

-2028 KPVVM
+2028 KPVVV
-2033 IERTANGTI
+2033 IESTENGTI
-2042 EARGTRN
+2042 EVRGTRN
-2049 SKPVTIT
+2049 SEPVTIT

-2071 KPNTGY
+2071 KPDTGY
-2077 VVNNPDEAWTAVDNS
+2077 VVSNPDEAWTAVDNS
-2092 DDHTYTIHNV
+2092 DNHTYTIHNV
-2102 RADQTLSADFEA
+2102 RADQTLSADFAA

-2126 VGGSDNGTLT
+2126 VGDIDNGTLT
-2136 ANTVRKNMAAYTY
+2136 ANTVRKNMAAYRY
-2149 GLSSGAE
+2149 DLSSGEE

-2161 DLTFTAAPDDGYRVQ
+2161 DLTFTAAPDDGYRVR
-2176 EWRVNDEVYQE
+2176 EWRVNDEVYHE

-2193 GTQLVLRGVDEEKTV
+2193 GTQLVLRGVDEAKTV
-2208 MVQFMPLGDRITAS
+2208 MVQFMPLGDKITAS
-2222 AGEHGRITG
+2222 AGEHGHITG

-2273 GTPVSGETVS
+2273 GTPVSGETDS

-2310 AEHGTVTADGY
+2310 AEHGTVTADEY
-2321 SGSAASI
+2321 SGSAANI

-2349 TIDGEPLTN
+2349 TIDGETLTN

-2430 YVKEWRVDGVPVP
+2430 YVKEWRVDGVPVS

-2480 IGGTLSAAADGT
+2480 GGGTLSAAANGT
-2492 ELALPAGRQA
+2492 ELALSAWQQA

-2511 FTAVPSSGMMTGRW
+2511 FAAVPSRGMMTDRW
-2525 TVNGIAVTRENMSSL
+2525 TVNDIAVTRENMSSL

-2572 FSIPTGGPGYE
+2572 FPILTGGPSYE

-2596 ATEIRAGGDVTFTV
+2596 DTEIRAGGDVTFTV

-2626 YDCLTGSGKAAGCET
+2626 YDCLTGSGNAAGCET

-2677 TVPQVLERHPDLD
+2677 TVPQVLESHPDLD

-2810 GGSGGGIFNPAYNI
+2810 GGSGDSGGSGGGIFNPAYNI

-2918 KWTAKNGITGGVGN
+2918 KWAAKNGITGGVGN

-2971 AYYARSVAWAVENGI
+2971 AYYAKSVAWAVENVI
-2986 TTGTGNGRFSPD
+2986 TTGTGNERFSPD

>member
-60 AVADAPFGS
+60 AVKDAPFGS

-101 GDGSKAGDLM
+101 GDGSKAGNLM
-111 GAFPNLAN
+111 GAFQNLAN
-119 QYRVTFNSLTVS
+119 QYRVTFNSLPAS
-131 NSKQASY
+131 AQASY

-143 DGVNTG
+143 DGMNTG

-163 AGIELSLRDRNN
+163 AGIELTLRDRDN
-175 NAVCTSLVS
+175 NAVYTSLVS
-184 SDNRSWINRLAFEL
+184 SGNRSWINRLAFEL

-215 SVVVYVPPTQGNG
+215 SVVVYVPPTQGNR

-237 SGEGSSLTLTEG
+237 SSKGSSPTLTEG
-249 GEIGNVYD
+249 VEIGNVYD
-257 LLDVRTLKANHIQ
+257 LLGVSDLKADHIQ

-289 LVITAGLNDTYG
+289 LVITAGLNDTNGY
-301 NDNVQNLGTQ
+301 NSVQNLGTQ

-331 AGDGPVAVGDVSP
+331 AGKETIAVGDVSP
-344 ASKLHRY
+344 ASKKHRY

-379 GMIDYSGNH
+379 GMIDYGGNH

-408 EAWAGVQKNFQGKY
+408 EAWAGVQKNFKGQY
-422 EFLHRQTHITNK
+422 EFLHRQTHTTNT

-470 SVYAWD
+470 NVYAWA
-476 DNSGSGSLAHK
+476 DNDGSGTLALK
-487 YTHGAFNHTDKYIG
+487 YTHGAFKHTDKYIG

-546 YTIDCQPKDDNTG
+546 YTIGYQPKVDNSG
-559 YAFRHSETK
+559 YEFRHSETN
-568 GWFISKQS
+568 GWFINKQS

-645 HGLNTTVMA
+645 HGLNTTVLV
-654 GYEVEFKNSG
+654 GYEVEVENSG

-709 YTYRNLSDGK
+709 YTYQNLSDGK
-719 DMAVMKTL
+719 DMTVMKTL
-727 PPHTSIISVEEYN
+727 PPHTSIVSVEEYN
-740 EEAAAYRL
+740 EEAVAYRL

-766 SNVSQITNAGGSD
+766 SDVSQITNAGGSTP
-779 ALVSQ
+779 LVSNS
-784 IGWSELTD
+784 GWSELTG

-798 TITVTTETEKSF
+798 TISVTKETEKSF

-884 GYLVNNVSAPSSPP
+884 GYLVKDVSAPSSPP
-898 RDLAVETITSTGATL
+898 RDLAVETLTSTGATL
-913 TWRAGSRPA
+913 IWSAGSRPA
-922 EEYRIYRVIEG
+922 EEYRIYRVMENT
-933 AARPYAFVDA
+933 ARPYAFVGA

-968 CTNGVESVDS
+968 YTNGVESVDS

-988 NGPNYVQVGTVA
+988 NGTNYVQVGEVA
-1000 DQTVRPGGDAVFSAT
+1000 DQTVRPGEDAVFSAT
-1015 VFKSDPKTTLT
+1015 VLKSDPKTTLT

-1031 RNPGSPAWKDV
+1031 RSPGSPAWKDV
-1042 RNATSSTLTVR
+1042 RTATSSRLTVR

-1098 AVTVTHADGG
+1098 DVTVTDAAGG
-1108 KGTQSE
+1108 SGTQSE

-1122 TKRTTDTQEQ
+1122 TEQTTATQEQ

-1138 SFETDGVQGTVY
+1138 SFEKDGVQGTVY
-1150 RAGENG
+1150 QAGENG
-1156 PYIGVIESKTTQDGQ
+1156 PYVGVIESKTTQG
-1171 DGTTITKTQY
+1171 GTTITKTQY
-1181 YQLTDPD
+1181 YQLTGPD

-1196 GGVLSPV
+1196 GDALSPV
-1203 YTEFNGTAA
+1203 YTAFNGTAKA
-1212 VEGFTA
+1212 EGFTA
-1218 ALAGGQLSKEVTAGE
+1218 AHAEGQLSKEVTAGE
-1233 TGETSTVYFAVAH
+1233 TSTVCFAVAH
-1246 WDGPTAK
+1246 WDGSTAK

-1262 KYFNDDSGAVGT
+1262 KYFNDDSGTVGT
-1274 EAELKESD
+1274 GAELEESN

-1289 YRSKD
+1289 YHSEN
-1294 DAEIVLFGE
+1294 DAEIVLFG
-1303 KVDDKECFFLLKK
+1303 KKDDKECFFLLKK
-1316 PADTDPY
+1316 SANTDSY
-1323 TVTEVDPAEKLLIG
+1323 TETEVDPAEKLLIDG
-1337 AAAYPLSS
+1337 DAYPLSS

-1358 VDTYKQQSGSKL
+1358 VDTYTQQSGSKL
-1370 TLTAEVTS
+1370 TLTAKVTS
-1378 SNGKR
+1378 SNDKR
-1383 LADKPAAFV
+1383 LANKPAAFV
-1392 ITDTATGESFSIAAT
+1392 ITDTATGESFSIAVT
-1407 TDANGTMTMEWTA
+1407 TDENGTMTMEWTA

-1479 EYGAN
+1479 EYGAD
-1484 LTLQTQKWD
+1484 LKLQTQKWD
-1493 DAAWTKADETVFYQ
+1493 GAVWTPADETVSYQ
-1507 AAAPGAAAAD
+1507 ATAPGAAAAD
-1517 DIDTVCFP
+1517 INASYLP
-1525 QTAGQYTFSAKDR
+1525 QTAGQYTFSAKDS
-1538 NGRELAS
+1538 NGGKLAS
-1545 VVLTVTPRRLT
+1545 AVLTVTPRRLT
-1556 IRPAWDTAPAALP
+1556 IRPAWDTAPTALSE
-1569 DISLDFEGAL
+1569 IRLDFEGAL
-1579 ERDKATLKKS
+1579 DRDRDALTNS

-1606 VFTFAPQWKESE
+1606 VFTFAPQWKETE
-1618 DSRRL
+1618 HFRRL

-1639 ADAALVYYQVAAT
+1639 ADAAPVYYQVAAT

-1660 YGSNLTSFSSGE
+1660 YGSNQTNFSSGE

-1692 SRWLVNDTE
+1692 SRWLVNGTE
-1701 VREDSPYRIG
+1701 VGEGSPYRIG
-1711 ATTGSATQTLSI
+1711 TTTGLATQTLSI
-1723 DAFSIARDT
+1723 DAFSIDRDT
-1732 REGQLKVEV
+1732 RDGQLKVEV
-1741 EFANQFSVIRYS
+1741 EFANQFSVIHYS

-1772 NAKVT
+1772 DAKVT

-1782 TFTAVPQSGYMVEKW
+1782 TFTAAPQSGYMVEKW
-1797 TVNDTDYTWPGA
+1797 TVNGTDYTWPGA
-1809 GKLYREKELTL
+1809 DKLYREEELTL
-1820 SGLDRTE
+1820 SGLDQAE
-1827 YTVKVSFVTKKTF
+1827 YTVTVSFVTKKTF

-1863 WARTGETLAAG
+1863 RARTGETVAAG
-1874 NALPQGTALTYTVT
+1874 SVLPQGTALTYTVT

-1901 YSTDGEIWKEG
+1901 YSTDGKNWMKG

-1919 LYDTAFGSNPA
+1919 LYDTAFGSDPA
-1930 ALYVRAVVAVANT
+1930 ALHVRAVVAVANT

-1958 NKATLTA
+1958 DKATLTA
-1965 SSNGTKLTSGGSYA
+1965 SSIGTELTSGGSYA

-2008 GRSAELKLAADTEVT
+2008 GRSAELKLAADTKVT

-2028 KPVVM
+2028 KPVVT
-2033 IERTANGTI
+2033 IEPTANGAI
-2042 EARGTRN
+2042 EVRGTKN
-2049 SKPVTIT
+2049 SEPVTIT

-2077 VVNNPDEAWTAVDNS
+2077 VVNNPGEAWTAVDNS
-2092 DDHTYTIHNV
+2092 DDHTYTIQNV
-2102 RADQTLSADFEA
+2102 RADRTLSADFAA

-2126 VGGSDNGTLT
+2126 VSGSDNGTLT
-2136 ANTVRKNMAAYTY
+2136 ANTVRKNMAAYTSD
-2149 GLSSGAE
+2149 LSSGAE

-2161 DLTFTAAPDDGYRVQ
+2161 DLTFTAAPNDGYRVR
-2176 EWRVNDEVYQE
+2176 EWRVNNEVYQE

-2193 GTQLVLRGVDEEKTV
+2193 GTQLVLRGVDEAKTV
-2208 MVQFMPLGDRITAS
+2208 MVQFMPLGDKITAS

-2273 GTPVSGETVS
+2273 GTPVSGETDS

-2349 TIDGEPLTN
+2349 TIDGETLTN

-2398 GGTITAEGHEASPAT
+2398 DGTITAEGHEASPAT

-2457 QAHTVTVV
+2457 QAQTVTVV
-2465 FATAVRYDVSYAVNG
+2465 FATAVLYDVSYAVNG
-2480 IGGTLSAAADGT
+2480 GGGTLRAAANGT

-2511 FTAVPSSGMMTGRW
+2511 FTAVPNSGMMTDRW
-2525 TVNGIAVTRENMSSL
+2525 TVNGTAVTRENMSSL
-2540 GVTMDHCLS
+2540 GVTMDHYLS

-2556 LSRNVE
+2556 LSRKVE
-2562 VKAAFAEYSG
+2562 VTAAFAKYSG
-2572 FSIPTGGPGYE
+2572 FSIPTDGSGYE

-2596 ATEIRAGGDVTFTV
+2596 DTEIRAGGDVTFTV

-2626 YDCLTGSGKAAGCET
+2626 YDCLTGSGNAAGCET

-2677 TVPQVLERHPDLD
+2677 TVPQVLESRPDLN

-2906 DVSTDAYYYEAV
+2906 DVSADAYYYEAV
-2918 KWTAKNGITGGVGN
+2918 KWAAKNGITGGVGN

>member
-119 QYRVTFNSLTVS
+119 QYRVTFNSLPAS
-131 NSKQASY
+131 AQASY

-175 NAVCTSLVS
+175 KAVHTNLVS
-184 SDNRSWINRLAFEL
+184 SGNRSWINRLAFEL

-237 SGEGSSLTLTEG
+237 SGEGNSLTLTES
-249 GEIGNVYD
+249 GEIGNVYE
-257 LLDVRTLKANHIQ
+257 LLGVSTLKANHIQ

-289 LVITAGLNDTYG
+289 LVITAGLNDTHG
-301 NDNVQNLGTQ
+301 NDGVKNLGTQ

-331 AGDGPVAVGDVSP
+331 AGNETVAVGDVSP

-356 SVGNVLASDDSSN
+356 SVGNVLVSDDSSN

-379 GMIDYSGNH
+379 GMIDYTGTH
-388 NISINNKTCGF
+388 NITINNRNFGF

-408 EAWAGVQKNFQGKY
+408 EAWAGVQKNFQGTY
-422 EFLHRQTHITNK
+422 EFLHRQELTTNT

-460 AQPDAVFFSG
+460 AQADAVFFSG

-487 YTHGAFNHTDKYIG
+487 YTHGAFTQTDKYIG

-546 YTIDCQPKDDNTG
+546 YTIDCQPKDGNSG

-740 EEAAAYRL
+740 EEAVAYRL

-766 SNVSQITNAGGSD
+766 SNVSQITNAGGSTP
-779 ALVSQ
+779 LVSKS
-784 IGWSELTD
+784 GWSELTG

-869 AMWNMTLNGKKVPAL
+869 VMWNMTLNGKKVPAL
-884 GYLVNNVSAPSSPP
+884 GYLVNNVHAPSSPP

-913 TWRAGSRPA
+913 TWSAGSRPA
-922 EEYRIYRVIEG
+922 EEYRIYRVMEN
-933 AARPYAFVDA
+933 ATRPYAFVGA
-943 VSGTKNSFELND
+943 VSGTKNRFELND

-968 CTNGVESVDS
+968 YTNGVESVDS

-988 NGPNYVQVGTVA
+988 NGTNYVQVGAVA
-1000 DQTVRPGGDAVFSAT
+1000 DQTVRPGEDAVFSAT
-1015 VFKSDPKTTLT
+1015 VLKSDPNTTLT

-1042 RNATSSTLTVR
+1042 RNATSSILTVR

-1070 YTLAESS
+1070 YILAESS
-1077 AVYYY
+1077 AMYYY
-1082 SNAATL
+1082 SNTATL

-1098 AVTVTHADGG
+1098 DVTVTDADGG

-1122 TKRTTDTQEQ
+1122 TERTTATQQ
-1132 IVQKTA
+1132 QSVQKTA
-1138 SFETDGVQGTVY
+1138 SFEKDGVQGTVY
-1150 RAGENG
+1150 QAGENG
-1156 PYIGVIESKTTQDGQ
+1156 PYVGVIESKTTQG
-1171 DGTTITKTQY
+1171 GTTITETQY
-1181 YQLTDPD
+1181 YQLTTGPD
-1188 SGKPYTVT
+1188 SSKPYTVT
-1196 GGVLSPV
+1196 GEALSPA
-1203 YTEFNGTAA
+1203 YTAFNGKTE

-1218 ALAGGQLSKEVTAGE
+1218 ALAEGQLSKEVTAGE
-1233 TGETSTVYFAVAH
+1233 TSTVYFTVAH
-1246 WDGPTAK
+1246 WDGSTAK

-1262 KYFNDDSGAVGT
+1262 KYFNDDGGAVGT

-1289 YRSKD
+1289 HRSKND
-1294 DAEIVLFGE
+1294 EEIVLFG
-1303 KVDDKECFFLLKK
+1303 KKDDKECFFLLKK
-1316 PADTDPY
+1316 SADTDPY
-1323 TVTEVDPAEKLLIG
+1323 TMTEVDPAEKLLIDDD
-1337 AAAYPLSS
+1337 AYPLSS

-1358 VDTYKQQSGSKL
+1358 VDTYKQRSGSKL
-1370 TLTAEVTS
+1370 KLTAEVTS
-1378 SNGKR
+1378 GNGKK
-1383 LADKPAAFV
+1383 LANKPAAFV
-1392 ITDTATGESFSIAAT
+1392 ITDTATGESFSIAVT
-1407 TDANGTMTMEWTA
+1407 TDTNGTMTMEWTA

-1484 LTLQTQKWD
+1484 LKLQTQKWG
-1493 DAAWTKADETVFYQ
+1493 DAAWTPANETVSYQ

-1517 DIDTVCFP
+1517 IGTGYFP
-1525 QTAGQYTFSAKDR
+1525 QTAGQYTFSAKDS
-1538 NGRELAS
+1538 NGGKLAS
-1545 VVLTVTPRRLT
+1545 AVLTVTPRGLT
-1556 IRPAWDTAPAALP
+1556 IRPVWDNAPTALQ
-1569 DISLDFEGAL
+1569 DIGLDFEGAL
-1579 ERDKATLKKS
+1579 ESDKAALTNS

-1597 YFSNPDRTG
+1597 YFSSSGRTG

-1639 ADAALVYYQVAAT
+1639 ADAAPVYYQVAAT

-1660 YGSNLTSFSSGE
+1660 YGSNLTNFSSGQ
-1672 NRKQGEQLVFQA
+1672 NRKQGEPLVFQA

-1692 SRWLVNDTE
+1692 SRWLVNGTE
-1701 VREDSPYRIG
+1701 VREGSPYRIG

-1723 DAFSIARDT
+1723 DAFSIARDAKD
-1732 REGQLKVEV
+1732 GQLKVEV

-1782 TFTAVPQSGYMVEKW
+1782 TFTTVPQSGYMVEKW
-1797 TVNDTDYTWPGA
+1797 MVNGTDYTWPGA
-1809 GKLYREKELTL
+1809 GKLYREEELTL
-1820 SGLDRTE
+1820 SGLDQAE
-1827 YTVKVSFVTKKTF
+1827 YTVTVSFVTKKTF

-1863 WARTGETLAAG
+1863 WARTGETVAAG
-1874 NALPQGTALTYTVT
+1874 SVLPQGTALTYTVT

-1901 YSTDGEIWKEG
+1901 YSTDGKTWTEG

-1919 LYDTAFGSNPA
+1919 LYDTAFGSDSA

-1943 HRLSWEILGLAAEDG
+1943 HRLSWKILGLAAEDG
-1958 NKATLTA
+1958 DKAATLTA
-1965 SSNGTKLTSGGSYA
+1965 SSIGTELTSGGSYA

-2042 EARGTRN
+2042 EACGTRN

-2077 VVNNPDEAWTAVDNS
+2077 VVNDPDEAWTAVDNS

-2102 RADQTLSADFEA
+2102 REDQTLSADFAA

-2126 VGGSDNGTLT
+2126 VGGRDNGTLI

-2156 VYEGS
+2156 VYKGS
-2161 DLTFTAAPDDGYRVQ
+2161 DLTFTAAPDNGYRVQ
-2176 EWRVNDEVYQE
+2176 EWRVNGEVYQE

-2208 MVQFMPLGDRITAS
+2208 MVQFMPLGDKITAS

-2249 AEGASVT
+2249 AESASVT
-2256 FTAEPDTGYEV
+2256 FTAEPDIGYEV

-2273 GTPVSGETVS
+2273 GTPVSGETDS

-2300 RPVEYTVSWT
+2300 RPVVYTVSWT

-2349 TIDGEPLTN
+2349 TIDGKTLTN

-2373 TMEYAIEAVFTENT
+2373 TMAYAIEAVFTENT

-2480 IGGTLSAAADGT
+2480 GGGTLSAAADGT
-2492 ELALPAGRQA
+2492 ELALSAGRQA

-2511 FTAVPSSGMMTGRW
+2511 FAAVPSSRMMTGRW
-2525 TVNGIAVTRENMSSL
+2525 TVNGTAVTRENMSSL

-2562 VKAAFAEYSG
+2562 VKVAFAEYSG

-2583 ISDVKRLPADTLP
+2583 ISDVKRLPADTP
-2596 ATEIRAGGDVTFTV
+2596 PDTKIRAGGDVTFTV

-2626 YDCLTGSGKAAGCET
+2626 YDCLTGSGKAADCET

-2677 TVPQVLERHPDLD
+2677 TVPQVLESHLDLD
-2690 TADKIK
+2690 TAEKIK
-2696 LRLETMMIG
+2696 LRLESMITG

-2720 NAEGNWVEVD
+2720 NAEGKWIEVD

-2918 KWTAKNGITGGVGN
+2918 KWAAKNGITGGVGN

-2986 TTGTGNGRFSPD
+2986 TTGTGNGGFSPD

>member
-1 MKHCSRRLM
+1 M
-10 ALLLSA
+10 
-16 ILCVQLLPAM
+16 
-26 VRAEEG
+26 
-32 TAAASEGKGAFGLPA
+32 
-47 ATGLTAGSTEYNS
+47 
-60 AVADAPFGS
+60 
-69 SGRAVPLFVKSE
+69 
-81 LMLSYSWGGAPLYS
+81 
-95 HTYDYN
+95 
-101 GDGSKAGDLM
+101 
-111 GAFPNLAN
+111 
-119 QYRVTFNSLTVS
+119 
-131 NSKQASY
+131 
-138 RVAAT
+138 
-143 DGVNTG
+143 
-149 SGRQE
+149 
-154 HIAMIGLSA
+154 
-163 AGIELSLRDRNN
+163 
-175 NAVCTSLVS
+175 
-184 SDNRSWINRLAFEL
+184 
-198 GGFAAIACGDF
+198 
-209 DGDGVD
+209 
-215 SVVVYVPPTQGNG
+215 
-228 DAKLMEYTI
+228 
-237 SGEGSSLTLTEG
+237 
-249 GEIGNVYD
+249 
-257 LLDVRTLKANHIQ
+257 
-270 NVPVVQLTAADTD
+270 
-283 KDGYDE
+283 
-289 LVITAGLNDTYG
+289 
-301 NDNVQNLGTQ
+301 
-311 VFLYDRLEG
+311 
-320 VWTQTFKYAPS
+320 
-331 AGDGPVAVGDVSP
+331 
-344 ASKLHRY
+344 
-351 VWGSS
+351 
-356 SVGNVLASDDSSN
+356 
-369 GTDFPEIVTA
+369 
-379 GMIDYSGNH
+379 
-388 NISINNKTCGF
+388 
-399 SMVRCVGMT
+399 
-408 EAWAGVQKNFQGKY
+408 
-422 EFLHRQTHITNK
+422 
-434 LTTHGLYSGDEV
+434 
-446 LSPLIVKCFRYQGG
+446 KCFRYQGG

-470 SVYAWD
+470 SVYAWA
-476 DNSGSGSLAHK
+476 DNDGSGTLAHK

-546 YTIDCQPKDDNTG
+546 YTIGCQPKGDNSG
-559 YAFRHSETK
+559 YAFRHSETN
-568 GWFISKQS
+568 GWFINKQS

-638 GSGSGKS
+638 GSGGGKS
-645 HGLNTTVMA
+645 HGLNTTVLV
-654 GYEVEFKNSG
+654 GYEVEVENSG

-709 YTYRNLSDGK
+709 YTYQNLSDGK
-719 DMAVMKTL
+719 DMTVMKTL
-727 PPHTSIISVEEYN
+727 PPHTSIVSVEEYN
-740 EEAAAYRL
+740 EEAVAYRL

-766 SNVSQITNAGGSD
+766 SNVSQITNAGGSTP
-779 ALVSQ
+779 LVSKS
-784 IGWSELTD
+784 GWSELTG

-798 TITVTTETEKSF
+798 TISVTDETEKSF

-869 AMWNMTLNGKKVPAL
+869 VMWNMTLNGKKVPAL
-884 GYLVNNVSAPSSPP
+884 GYLVNNVHAPSSPP

-913 TWRAGSRPA
+913 TWSAGSRPA
-922 EEYRIYRVIEG
+922 EEYRIYRVMEN
-933 AARPYAFVDA
+933 ATRPYAFVGA
-943 VSGTKNSFELND
+943 VSGTKNRFELND

-968 CTNGVESVDS
+968 YTNGVESVDS

-988 NGPNYVQVGTVA
+988 NGTNYVQVGAVA
-1000 DQTVRPGGDAVFSAT
+1000 DQTVRPGEDAVFSAT
-1015 VFKSDPKTTLT
+1015 VLKSDPNTTLT

-1042 RNATSSTLTVR
+1042 RNATSSILTVR

-1070 YTLAESS
+1070 YILAESS
-1077 AVYYY
+1077 AMYYY
-1082 SNAATL
+1082 SNTATL

-1098 AVTVTHADGG
+1098 DVTVTDADGG

-1122 TKRTTDTQEQ
+1122 TERTTATQQ
-1132 IVQKTA
+1132 QSVQKTA
-1138 SFETDGVQGTVY
+1138 SFEKDGVQGTVY
-1150 RAGENG
+1150 QAGENG
-1156 PYIGVIESKTTQDGQ
+1156 PYVGVIESKTTQG
-1171 DGTTITKTQY
+1171 GTTITETQY
-1181 YQLTDPD
+1181 YQLTTGPD
-1188 SGKPYTVT
+1188 SSKPYTVT
-1196 GGVLSPV
+1196 GEALSPA
-1203 YTEFNGTAA
+1203 YTAFNGKTE

-1218 ALAGGQLSKEVTAGE
+1218 ALAEGQLSKEVTAGE
-1233 TGETSTVYFAVAH
+1233 TSTVYFTVAH
-1246 WDGPTAK
+1246 WDGSTAK

-1262 KYFNDDSGAVGT
+1262 KYFNDDGGAVGT

-1289 YRSKD
+1289 HRSKND
-1294 DAEIVLFGE
+1294 EEIVLFG
-1303 KVDDKECFFLLKK
+1303 KKDDKECFFLLKK
-1316 PADTDPY
+1316 SADTDPY
-1323 TVTEVDPAEKLLIG
+1323 TMTEVDPAEKLLIDDD
-1337 AAAYPLSS
+1337 AYPLSS

-1358 VDTYKQQSGSKL
+1358 VDTYKQRSGSKL
-1370 TLTAEVTS
+1370 KLTAEVTS
-1378 SNGKR
+1378 GNGKK
-1383 LADKPAAFV
+1383 LANKPAAFV
-1392 ITDTATGESFSIAAT
+1392 ITDTATGESFSIAVT
-1407 TDANGTMTMEWTA
+1407 TDTNGTMTMEWTA

-1484 LTLQTQKWD
+1484 LKLQTQKWG
-1493 DAAWTKADETVFYQ
+1493 DAAWTPANETVSYQ

-1517 DIDTVCFP
+1517 IGTGYFP
-1525 QTAGQYTFSAKDR
+1525 QTAGQYTFSAKDS
-1538 NGRELAS
+1538 NGGKLAS
-1545 VVLTVTPRRLT
+1545 AVLTVTPRGLT
-1556 IRPAWDTAPAALP
+1556 IRLVWDNAPTALQ
-1569 DISLDFEGAL
+1569 DIGLDFEGAL
-1579 ERDKATLKKS
+1579 ESDKAALTNS

-1597 YFSNPDRTG
+1597 YFSSSGRTG

-1639 ADAALVYYQVAAT
+1639 ADAAPVYYQVAAT

-1660 YGSNLTSFSSGE
+1660 YGSNLTNFSSGQ
-1672 NRKQGEQLVFQA
+1672 NRKQGEPLVFQA

-1692 SRWLVNDTE
+1692 SRWLVNGTE
-1701 VREDSPYRIG
+1701 VREGSPYRIG

-1723 DAFSIARDT
+1723 DAFSIARDAKD
-1732 REGQLKVEV
+1732 GQLKVEV

-1782 TFTAVPQSGYMVEKW
+1782 TFTTVPQSGYMVEKW
-1797 TVNDTDYTWPGA
+1797 MVNGTDYTWPGA
-1809 GKLYREKELTL
+1809 GKLYREEELTL
-1820 SGLDRTE
+1820 SGLDQAE
-1827 YTVKVSFVTKKTF
+1827 YTVTVSFVTKKTF

-1863 WARTGETLAAG
+1863 WARTGETVAAG
-1874 NALPQGTALTYTVT
+1874 SVLPQGTALTYTVT

-1901 YSTDGEIWKEG
+1901 YSTDGKTWTEG

-1919 LYDTAFGSNPA
+1919 LYDTAFGSDSA

-1943 HRLSWEILGLAAEDG
+1943 HRLSWKILGLAAEDG
-1958 NKATLTA
+1958 DKAATLTA
-1965 SSNGTKLTSGGSYA
+1965 SSIGTELTSGGSYA

-2042 EARGTRN
+2042 EACGTRN

-2077 VVNNPDEAWTAVDNS
+2077 VVNDPDEAWTAVDNS

-2102 RADQTLSADFEA
+2102 REDQTLSADFAA

-2126 VGGSDNGTLT
+2126 VGGRDNGTLI

-2156 VYEGS
+2156 VYKGS
-2161 DLTFTAAPDDGYRVQ
+2161 DLTFTAAPDNGYRVQ
-2176 EWRVNDEVYQE
+2176 EWRVNGEVYQE

-2208 MVQFMPLGDRITAS
+2208 MVQFMPLGDKITAS

-2249 AEGASVT
+2249 AESASVT
-2256 FTAEPDTGYEV
+2256 FTAEPDIGYEV

-2273 GTPVSGETVS
+2273 GTPVSGETDS

-2300 RPVEYTVSWT
+2300 RPVVYTVSWT

-2349 TIDGEPLTN
+2349 TIDGKTLTN

-2373 TMEYAIEAVFTENT
+2373 TMAYAIEAVFTENT

-2480 IGGTLSAAADGT
+2480 GGGTLSAAADGT
-2492 ELALPAGRQA
+2492 ELALSAGRQA

-2511 FTAVPSSGMMTGRW
+2511 FAAVPSSRMMTGRW
-2525 TVNGIAVTRENMSSL
+2525 TVNGTAVTRENMSSL

-2562 VKAAFAEYSG
+2562 VKVAFAEYSG

-2583 ISDVKRLPADTLP
+2583 ISDVKRLPADTP
-2596 ATEIRAGGDVTFTV
+2596 PDTKIRAGGDVTFTV

-2626 YDCLTGSGKAAGCET
+2626 YDCLTGSGKAADCET

-2677 TVPQVLERHPDLD
+2677 TVPQVLESHLDLD
-2690 TADKIK
+2690 TAEKIK
-2696 LRLETMMIG
+2696 LRLESMITG

-2720 NAEGNWVEVD
+2720 NAEGKWIEVD

-2918 KWTAKNGITGGVGN
+2918 KWAAKNGITGGVGN

-2986 TTGTGNGRFSPD
+2986 TTGTGNGGFSPD

>member
-26 VRAEEG
+26 ARAEEG

-47 ATGLTAGSTEYNS
+47 ATGLTEGSTEYNS

-111 GAFPNLAN
+111 RAFPNLAN
-119 QYRVTFNSLTVS
+119 QYRVTFNSLPAS
-131 NSKQASY
+131 AQASY

-175 NAVCTSLVS
+175 NAVHTSAVS
-184 SDNRSWINRLAFEL
+184 SGDRRWINRLAFEL

-215 SVVVYVPPTQGNG
+215 SVVVYVPPTQGNS

-237 SGEGSSLTLTEG
+237 SGEGSSLTLTES
-249 GEIGNVYD
+249 GEIGNVYE
-257 LLDVRTLKANHIQ
+257 LLGVSTLKADHIQ

-289 LVITAGLNDTYG
+289 LIITAGLNDTYG
-301 NDNVQNLGTQ
+301 NDGVKNLGTQ

-320 VWTQTFKYAPS
+320 MWTQTFKYAPS
-331 AGDGPVAVGDVSP
+331 AGDGTVAVGDVSA

-356 SVGNVLASDDSSN
+356 SVGNVLVSDDSST

-379 GMIDYSGNH
+379 GMIDYTGTH
-388 NISINNKTCGF
+388 NITINNKTCGF

-408 EAWAGVQKNFQGKY
+408 EAWTGVQKNFQGRY
-422 EFLHRQTHITNK
+422 EFLHRQTHTTNT

-460 AQPDAVFFSG
+460 AQADAVFFSG
-470 SVYAWD
+470 SVYAWE

-501 STKITNKQV
+501 NTKITNKQV
-510 QAVAVGNFDGNGEGR
+510 QAVAVGNFDGNSEGR

-546 YTIDCQPKDDNTG
+546 YTIGYQPKGGNNG
-559 YAFRHSETK
+559 YEFRHSETN
-568 GWFISKQS
+568 GWFISKES

-645 HGLNTTVMA
+645 HGLNTTVMV
-654 GYEVEFKNSG
+654 GYEVEFENSG

-709 YTYRNLSDGK
+709 YTYQNLSDGK

-727 PPHTSIISVEEYN
+727 PPHTSIVSVEEYN
-740 EEAAAYRL
+740 EEAVAYRL

-766 SNVSQITNAGGSD
+766 SDIGQITNAGGSTP
-779 ALVSQ
+779 LVSKS
-784 IGWSELTD
+784 GWSELTG

-798 TITVTTETEKSF
+798 TITVTTETEQSF

-815 VNVVAWKKI
+815 VNVVAWKKF
-824 GGAKVGGGAGYTFTK
+824 GGTKVGGGAGYTFTK
-839 SHSKMNGTGTEHSGS
+839 SHSSMNGTGTEHSGS

-884 GYLVNNVSAPSSPP
+884 GYLVKDVYAPSSPP
-898 RDLAVETITSTGATL
+898 RDLAVETLTSTGATL
-913 TWRAGSRPA
+913 TWSAGSRPA
-922 EEYRIYRVIEG
+922 EEYRIYRVMEN
-933 AARPYAFVDA
+933 AARPYAFVGA
-943 VSGTKNSFELND
+943 VSGTKNSFDLND

-988 NGPNYVQVGTVA
+988 NGTNYVQVSTVA
-1000 DQTVRPGGDAVFSAT
+1000 DQTVRPGEDAVFSAT
-1015 VFKSDPKTTLT
+1015 VLKSDPKTTLT

-1042 RNATSSTLTVR
+1042 RNATSSILTVR
-1053 DAAAAMNGTQY
+1053 DAAVAMNGTQY

-1070 YTLAESS
+1070 YTLAASS

-1082 SNAATL
+1082 INAATL

-1098 AVTVTHADGG
+1098 TVTVSNAEGG
-1108 KGTQSE
+1108 NGTQSE

-1122 TKRTTDTQEQ
+1122 TEQTTATQQ
-1132 IVQKTA
+1132 QSVQKTA
-1138 SFETDGVQGTVY
+1138 SFEKGDMQGTVY

-1156 PYIGVIESKTTQDGQ
+1156 PYIGVIESKTTQDGA
-1171 DGTTITKTQY
+1171 TITETHY
-1181 YQLTDPD
+1181 YQLTGPD
-1188 SGKPYTVT
+1188 SNNQYTVT
-1196 GGVLSPV
+1196 EEALSPV
-1203 YTEFNGTAA
+1203 YTAFNGTAA

-1218 ALAGGQLSKEVTAGE
+1218 AHAEGQLSKEVTAGE
-1233 TGETSTVYFAVAH
+1233 TSTVYFTVAH
-1246 WDGPTAK
+1246 WDELAAK

-1262 KYFNDDSGAVGT
+1262 KYFNDRSGDVGT
-1274 EAELKESD
+1274 EAELEESN

-1289 YRSKD
+1289 HRSQD

-1303 KVDDKECFFLLKK
+1303 KNDKECFFLLKK
-1316 PADTDPY
+1316 PAGTDSY

-1337 AAAYPLSS
+1337 DAAYPLSS

-1358 VDTYKQQSGSKL
+1358 VVTYKQQSGSKL
-1370 TLTAEVTS
+1370 TLTAEVAS
-1378 SNGKR
+1378 SNGQR
-1383 LADKPAAFV
+1383 LANQPAAFV

-1479 EYGAN
+1479 EYGAD
-1484 LTLQTQKWD
+1484 LTLQTQKWGG
-1493 DAAWTKADETVFYQ
+1493 AAWTQADETVSYQ

-1517 DIDTVCFP
+1517 INASYLP
-1525 QTAGQYTFSAKDR
+1525 QTAGQYAFSAKDS

-1545 VVLTVTPRRLT
+1545 AVLTVTPRRLT
-1556 IRPAWDTAPAALP
+1556 IRPAWDTAPTALL
-1569 DISLDFEGAL
+1569 DIRLDFEGAL
-1579 ERDKATLKKS
+1579 ERDSAALTNS

-1606 VFTFAPQWKESE
+1606 VFTFAPQWGQSE

-1628 VTLQTNSLRRE
+1628 VTLLTASLRRE
-1639 ADAALVYYQVAAT
+1639 AGAAPVYYQVAAT

-1660 YGSNLTSFSSGE
+1660 YGSNQTNFSSGE
-1672 NRKQGEQLVFQA
+1672 HRKQGEPLVFQA

-1692 SRWLVNDTE
+1692 SRWLVNGTE
-1701 VREDSPYRIG
+1701 VGEGSPYRIG
-1711 ATTGSATQTLSI
+1711 ATTGLATQTLSI
-1723 DAFSIARDT
+1723 DAFNIARDA
-1732 REGQLKVEV
+1732 RGGQLKVEV
-1741 EFANQFSVIRYS
+1741 EFANQFSVIHYS
-1753 AGENGSVTART
+1753 AGEKGSVTART

-1782 TFTAVPQSGYMVEKW
+1782 IFTAVPQSGYMVEKW
-1797 TVNDTDYTWPGA
+1797 TVNGTDYTWLGTDKP
-1809 GKLYREKELTL
+1809 YREEELTL
-1820 SGLDRTE
+1820 FGLDQTE
-1827 YTVKVSFVTKKTF
+1827 YTVTVSFVTKKTF
-1840 TAAEPTLTDG
+1840 TAAEPTLTDERE
-1850 QGNPVSAG
+1850 NRVSAG

-1863 WARTGETLAAG
+1863 WARTGEAVAAG
-1874 NALPQGTALTYTVT
+1874 SVLPQGTALTYTVT
-1888 FTDTSFNTVNRWE
+1888 FTDMSFNTVNRWE
-1901 YSTDGEIWKEG
+1901 YSTDGKTWTEG

-1919 LYDTAFGSNPA
+1919 LYDTAFGSDSA

-1943 HRLSWEILGLAAEDG
+1943 HRLSWKILGLAAEDG
-1958 NKATLTA
+1958 DKATLTA
-1965 SSNGTKLTSGGSYA
+1965 SSSGTALTNGESYA

-2008 GRSAELKLAADTEVT
+2008 GRSAELNLATDTEVT

-2033 IERTANGTI
+2033 IEPTANGTI
-2042 EARGTRN
+2042 EVCGTRN
-2049 SKPVTIT
+2049 GNPVTIT

-2062 PGTNLTVTI
+2062 PGTDLTVILRPTI
-2071 KPNTGY
+2071 GY
-2077 VVNNPDEAWTAVDNS
+2077 IVSDPENSWEAVANS
-2092 DDHTYTIHNV
+2092 DDHTYTISGV
-2102 RADQTLSADFEA
+2102 TADQTLSAHFAA

-2126 VGGSDNGTLT
+2126 VGDRDNGTLT
-2136 ANTVRKNMAAYTY
+2136 ADTARKNMAAYTY
-2149 GLSSGAE
+2149 EISSDAE
-2156 VYEGS
+2156 VYDGS
-2161 DLTFTAAPDDGYRVQ
+2161 DVTFTAAPADGYRVQ
-2176 EWRVNDEVYQE
+2176 EWRVNGVVYQE
-2187 SGAAFI
+2187 NGAAFI
-2193 GTQLVLRGVDEEKTV
+2193 GTQLVLRGIDEEKTV
-2208 MVQFMPLGDRITAS
+2208 MVQFMPLGDKITAS

-2231 AMAGGT
+2231 AMVGGT

-2249 AEGASVT
+2249 AEGAFVT

-2273 GTPVSGETVS
+2273 GTPVSGQTGI
-2283 TYTYTAG
+2283 TYTYTAR

-2349 TIDGEPLTN
+2349 MIDGETLTN
-2358 ETATLRWTVPTGQEA
+2358 ETATLRWTVPTGQEV

-2398 GGTITAEGHEASPAT
+2398 GGTITAGGHEASPAT

-2480 IGGTLSAAADGT
+2480 VGGTLSAAADGT
-2492 ELALPAGRQA
+2492 ELALSAGQQA

-2511 FTAVPSSGMMTGRW
+2511 FAAVPSSGMMAGRW

-2596 ATEIRAGGDVTFTV
+2596 ATKIRAGGDVTFTV

-2626 YDCLTGSGKAAGCET
+2626 YDCLTGSGKAADCET

-2677 TVPQVLERHPDLD
+2677 TVPQVLESHPDLD
-2690 TADKIK
+2690 TAEKIK

-2730 EANFPTGGVEVVLP
+2730 EANFPAGGVEVVLP

-2800 APSGGGSGGS
+2800 APSD

-2824 MVERTMNGSITV
+2824 MAERTMNGSITV

-2906 DVSTDAYYYEAV
+2906 DVPTDAYYYEAV
-2918 KWTAKNGITGGVGN
+2918 KWAAKNGITGGVGN

-2956 PEPKN
+2956 PKPKN

-3033 ADAVAWAAANGIT
+3033 ADAVAWAAANSIT

-3063 QIVTFLFRTYNK
+3063 QIVTFLFRTYN

>member
-119 QYRVTFNSLTVS
+119 QYRVTFNSLPAS
-131 NSKQASY
+131 AQASY

-175 NAVCTSLVS
+175 KAVHTSLVS
-184 SDNRSWINRLAFEL
+184 SGNRRWINRLAFEL

-228 DAKLMEYTI
+228 DAKLMEYI
-237 SGEGSSLTLTEG
+237 IHSEGSSLTLTEG

-289 LVITAGLNDTYG
+289 LVITAGLNDTYS
-301 NDNVQNLGTQ
+301 NDGVKNLGTQ

-320 VWTQTFKYAPS
+320 RWTQTFKYAPS

-408 EAWAGVQKNFQGKY
+408 EVWTGVQKNFQGKY
-422 EFLHRQTHITNK
+422 EFLHRQTHTTNT

-470 SVYAWD
+470 NVYAWA
-476 DNSGSGSLAHK
+476 DNDGSGTLAHK

-546 YTIDCQPKDDNTG
+546 YTIGCQPKGDNSG
-559 YAFRHSETK
+559 YEFRHSETN

-645 HGLNTTVMA
+645 HGLNTTVLV
-654 GYEVEFKNSG
+654 GYEVEVENSG

-727 PPHTSIISVEEYN
+727 PPHTSIVSVEEYN
-740 EEAAAYRL
+740 EEAVAYRL

-766 SNVSQITNAGGSD
+766 SNVSQITNAGGSTP
-779 ALVSQ
+779 LVSKS
-784 IGWSELTD
+784 GWSELTG

-863 GFSWNF
+863 GFSWDF
-869 AMWNMTLNGKKVPAL
+869 VMWNMTLNGKKVPAL
-884 GYLVNNVSAPSSPP
+884 GYLVNNVHAPSSPP
-898 RDLAVETITSTGATL
+898 RDLAVETLTSTGATL
-913 TWRAGSRPA
+913 TWSAGSRPA
-922 EEYRIYRVIEG
+922 EEYRIYRVMENT
-933 AARPYAFVDA
+933 ARPYAFVGA

-968 CTNGVESVDS
+968 YTNGVESVDS

-988 NGPNYVQVGTVA
+988 NGTNYVQVGEVA
-1000 DQTVRPGGDAVFSAT
+1000 DQTVRPGEDAVFSAT
-1015 VFKSDPKTTLT
+1015 VLKSDPKTTLT

-1031 RNPGSPAWKDV
+1031 RSPGSPAWKDV
-1042 RNATSSTLTVR
+1042 RTATSSRLTVR

-1098 AVTVTHADGG
+1098 DVTVTDAAGG
-1108 KGTQSE
+1108 SGTQSE

-1122 TKRTTDTQEQ
+1122 TEQTTATQEQ

-1138 SFETDGVQGTVY
+1138 SFEKDGVQGTVY
-1150 RAGENG
+1150 QAGENG
-1156 PYIGVIESKTTQDGQ
+1156 PYVGVIESKTTQG
-1171 DGTTITKTQY
+1171 GTTITKTQY
-1181 YQLTDPD
+1181 YQLTGPD

-1196 GGVLSPV
+1196 GDALSPV
-1203 YTEFNGTAA
+1203 YTAFNGTAKA
-1212 VEGFTA
+1212 EGFTA
-1218 ALAGGQLSKEVTAGE
+1218 AHAEGQLSKEVTAGE
-1233 TGETSTVYFAVAH
+1233 TSTVCFAVAH
-1246 WDGPTAK
+1246 WDGSTAK

-1262 KYFNDDSGAVGT
+1262 KYFNDDSGTVGT
-1274 EAELKESD
+1274 GAELEESN

-1289 YRSKD
+1289 YHSEN
-1294 DAEIVLFGE
+1294 DAEIVLFG
-1303 KVDDKECFFLLKK
+1303 KKDDKECFFLLKK
-1316 PADTDPY
+1316 SADTDSY
-1323 TVTEVDPAEKLLIG
+1323 TVTKVDPAEKLLIDG
-1337 AAAYPLSS
+1337 DAYPLSS

-1358 VDTYKQQSGSKL
+1358 VDTYTQQSGSEL

-1378 SNGKR
+1378 GNGKK
-1383 LADKPAAFV
+1383 LAKKPAAFV
-1392 ITDTATGESFSIAAT
+1392 ITDTATGESFSIAVT

-1479 EYGAN
+1479 EYGAD
-1484 LTLQTQKWD
+1484 LTLQTQKWNGAG
-1493 DAAWTKADETVFYQ
+1493 AAWTQADETVSYQ

-1517 DIDTVCFP
+1517 INASYLP

-1545 VVLTVTPRRLT
+1545 AVLTVTPCRLT

-1569 DISLDFEGAL
+1569 DIRLDFEGAL
-1579 ERDKATLKKS
+1579 ERDKVALTNS

-1606 VFTFAPQWKESE
+1606 VFTFAPQWVESE
-1618 DSRRL
+1618 HSRRL

-1639 ADAALVYYQVAAT
+1639 ADAAPVYYQVAAT

-1660 YGSNLTSFSSGE
+1660 YGSNLTNFSSGQ
-1672 NRKQGEQLVFQA
+1672 NRKQGEPLVFQA

-1692 SRWLVNDTE
+1692 SRWLVNGTE
-1701 VREDSPYRIG
+1701 VREGSPYRIG

-1723 DAFSIARDT
+1723 DAFSIARDAKD
-1732 REGQLKVEV
+1732 GQLKVEV

-1764 GGGSTIAN
+1764 GGGSPIAN

-1797 TVNDTDYTWPGA
+1797 TVNGTDYTWPGA
-1809 GKLYREKELTL
+1809 GKPYREEELTL
-1820 SGLDRTE
+1820 SGLDQTE
-1827 YTVKVSFVTKKTF
+1827 YTVTVSFVTEKTF

-1863 WARTGETLAAG
+1863 
-1874 NALPQGTALTYTVT
+1874 
-1888 FTDTSFNTVNRWE
+1888 
-1901 YSTDGEIWKEG
+1901 
-1912 GSGGSFT
+1912 
-1919 LYDTAFGSNPA
+1919 
-1930 ALYVRAVVAVANT
+1930 
-1943 HRLSWEILGLAAEDG
+1943 
-1958 NKATLTA
+1958 
-1965 SSNGTKLTSGGSYA
+1965 
-1979 ANTPVDFTL
+1979 
-1988 TLDGSYD
+1988 
-1995 LVSWSENVTPAAG
+1995 
-2008 GRSAELKLAADTEVT
+2008 
-2023 VTVAK
+2023 
-2028 KPVVM
+2028 
-2033 IERTANGTI
+2033 
-2042 EARGTRN
+2042 
-2049 SKPVTIT
+2049 
-2056 STDYVD
+2056 
-2062 PGTNLTVTI
+2062 
-2071 KPNTGY
+2071 
-2077 VVNNPDEAWTAVDNS
+2077 
-2092 DDHTYTIHNV
+2092 
-2102 RADQTLSADFEA
+2102 
-2114 LDKYAISYSVAA
+2114 
-2126 VGGSDNGTLT
+2126 
-2136 ANTVRKNMAAYTY
+2136 
-2149 GLSSGAE
+2149 
-2156 VYEGS
+2156 
-2161 DLTFTAAPDDGYRVQ
+2161 
-2176 EWRVNDEVYQE
+2176 
-2187 SGAAFI
+2187 
-2193 GTQLVLRGVDEEKTV
+2193 
-2208 MVQFMPLGDRITAS
+2208 
-2222 AGEHGRITG
+2222 
-2231 AMAGGT
+2231 
-2237 EQVGN
+2237 
-2242 IASGFTL
+2242 
-2249 AEGASVT
+2249 
-2256 FTAEPDTGYEV
+2256 
-2267 EQWSVN
+2267 
-2273 GTPVSGETVS
+2273 
-2283 TYTYTAG
+2283 
-2290 SAGAVITVAF
+2290 
-2300 RPVEYTVSWT
+2300 
-2310 AEHGTVTADGY
+2310 
-2321 SGSAASI
+2321 
-2328 RGGTQ
+2328 
-2333 VTFTAAPHN
+2333 
-2342 GYVFDHW
+2342 
-2349 TIDGEPLTN
+2349 
-2358 ETATLRWTVPTGQEA
+2358 
-2373 TMEYAIEAVFTENT
+2373 
-2387 TTYSVTYDASG
+2387 
-2398 GGTITAEGHEASPAT
+2398 
-2413 VTYGQSI
+2413 
-2420 TFTAVPAEYG
+2420 
-2430 YVKEWRVDGVPVP
+2430 
-2443 NSSNKTSYTLENVT
+2443 
-2457 QAHTVTVV
+2457 
-2465 FATAVRYDVSYAVNG
+2465 
-2480 IGGTLSAAADGT
+2480 
-2492 ELALPAGRQA
+2492 
-2502 SVAGGSRLV
+2502 
-2511 FTAVPSSGMMTGRW
+2511 
-2525 TVNGIAVTRENMSSL
+2525 
-2540 GVTMDHCLS
+2540 
-2549 NTLTIES
+2549 
-2556 LSRNVE
+2556 
-2562 VKAAFAEYSG
+2562 
-2572 FSIPTGGPGYE
+2572 
-2583 ISDVKRLPADTLP
+2583 
-2596 ATEIRAGGDVTFTV
+2596 
-2610 RPAAEY
+2610 
-2616 SDFSKLTVNG
+2616 
-2626 YDCLTGSGKAAGCET
+2626 
-2641 VSARKNADGSYTVT
+2641 
-2655 LTGVTGNISADIA
+2655 
-2668 AHKLVIGEL
+2668 
-2677 TVPQVLERHPDLD
+2677 
-2690 TADKIK
+2690 
-2696 LRLETMMIG
+2696 
-2705 TAENRA
+2705 
-2711 FYDIALRYK
+2711 
-2720 NAEGNWVEVD
+2720 
-2730 EANFPTGGVEVVLP
+2730 
-2744 YPNGTDSKDTFTI
+2744 
-2757 VHMLTTVARAGE
+2757 
-2769 LELVSH
+2769 
-2775 TKQADGLHFRVTS
+2775 
-2788 LSPFGVSWVKYA
+2788 
-2800 APSGGGSGGS
+2800 
-2810 GGSGGGIFNPAYNI
+2810 
-2824 MVERTMNGSITV
+2824 
-2836 SPSSAA
+2836 
-2842 KGSTVTIMVYPD
+2842 
-2854 RGYELEMLMVMDKK
+2854 
-2868 GSELDLRKWGG
+2868 
-2879 EYSFI
+2879 
-2884 MPAGD
+2884 
-2889 VTVRA
+2889 
-2894 RFVEEAPTQSFA
+2894 
-2906 DVSTDAYYYEAV
+2906 
-2918 KWTAKNGITGGVGN
+2918 
-2932 GLFAPDAPCTRAQI
+2932 
-2946 VTFLW
+2946 
-2951 RAAGS
+2951 
-2956 PEPKN
+2956 
-2961 ASSFSDVPAS
+2961 
-2971 AYYARSVAWAVENGI
+2971 
-2986 TTGTGNGRFSPD
+2986 
-2998 ATCTRAQSVTFL
+2998 
-3010 YRALSA
+3010 
-3016 RAEGTAEFRD
+3016 
-3026 VPKNAYY
+3026 
-3033 ADAVAWAAANGIT
+3033 
-3046 TGIGGGL
+3046 
-3053 FGPDNDCTRA
+3053 
-3063 QIVTFLFRTYNK
+3063 

>member
-47 ATGLTAGSTEYNS
+47 ATGLTADSAEYNS

-119 QYRVTFNSLTVS
+119 RYCVTFNSLPAST
-131 NSKQASY
+131 QASY

-175 NAVCTSLVS
+175 NKVHTSTVS
-184 SDNRSWINRLAFEL
+184 SGNRSWINRLAFEL

-237 SGEGSSLTLTEG
+237 SGEGSRLTLTKS

-301 NDNVQNLGTQ
+301 NDSVQNLGTQ

-408 EAWAGVQKNFQGKY
+408 EVWTGVQKNFQGQY
-422 EFLHRQTHITNK
+422 EFLHRQTHTTNT

-470 SVYAWD
+470 NVYAWE

-546 YTIDCQPKDDNTG
+546 YTIGYQPKGDNSG
-559 YAFRHSETK
+559 YEFRHSETN

-645 HGLNTTVMA
+645 HGLNTTVLV
-654 GYEVEFKNSG
+654 GYEVEVENSG

-709 YTYRNLSDGK
+709 YTYQNLSDGK

-740 EEAAAYRL
+740 EEAVAYRL

-766 SNVSQITNAGGSD
+766 SDVSQITNAGGSTP
-779 ALVSQ
+779 LVSNS
-784 IGWSELTD
+784 GWSELTG

-798 TITVTTETEKSF
+798 TITVTKETEKSF

-884 GYLVNNVSAPSSPP
+884 GYLVRDVSAPSSPP
-898 RDLAVETITSTGATL
+898 RDLAVETLTSTGATL
-913 TWRAGSRPA
+913 TWSAGSRPA

-933 AARPYAFVDA
+933 ATRPHAFVGA

-988 NGPNYVQVGTVA
+988 NGTNYVQVGAVA
-1000 DQTVRPGGDAVFSAT
+1000 DRTVRPGEDAVFSAT
-1015 VFKSDPKTTLT
+1015 VFKSDPKTNLT

-1042 RNATSSTLTVR
+1042 RNATSSTLTVS

-1088 TIGALPTSVS
+1088 TIGALPTNVS
-1098 AVTVTHADGG
+1098 DVTVTHTAGG
-1108 KGTQSE
+1108 NGTQSE

-1122 TKRTTDTQEQ
+1122 TKRMTATQQ
-1132 IVQKTA
+1132 QSVQKTV
-1138 SFETDGVQGTVY
+1138 SFKKDGVQGTVY

-1156 PYIGVIESKTTQDGQ
+1156 PYIGVIESETTQG
-1171 DGTTITKTQY
+1171 GTTITKTQY

-1188 SGKPYTVT
+1188 GNKTYTVT
-1196 GGVLSPV
+1196 GDALSPV
-1203 YTEFNGTAA
+1203 YTAFNRPAK
-1212 VEGFTA
+1212 VEDFTA
-1218 ALAGGQLSKEVTAGE
+1218 AHAESQLSKEVITGE
-1233 TGETSTVYFAVAH
+1233 TGEETSTVYFAVAH
-1246 WDGPTAK
+1246 WDGLTAK

-1262 KYFNDDSGAVGT
+1262 KYFSDDSGAVGK
-1274 EAELKESD
+1274 EAKLEESS

-1294 DAEIVLFGE
+1294 AEEIVLFGE
-1303 KVDDKECFFLLKK
+1303 KDDKECFFLLKK
-1316 PADTDPY
+1316 PAGTDSY

-1337 AAAYPLSS
+1337 GAAYPLSS

-1358 VDTYKQQSGSKL
+1358 VDTYTQQSGSKL

-1378 SNGKR
+1378 GNGKK
-1383 LADKPAAFV
+1383 LANKPAAFV
-1392 ITDTATGESFSIAAT
+1392 ITDTATGESFSIAVT

-1479 EYGAN
+1479 EYGAD

-1493 DAAWTKADETVFYQ
+1493 DAAWTPADETVSYQ
-1507 AAAPGAAAAD
+1507 AAAPGAAAAG
-1517 DIDTVCFP
+1517 IDTGYFP
-1525 QTAGQYTFSAKDR
+1525 QTAGQYTFSAKDS

-1545 VVLTVTPRRLT
+1545 AVLTVTPRRLT
-1556 IRPAWDTAPAALP
+1556 IRPAWDNAPTALQ
-1569 DISLDFEGAL
+1569 DIRLDFVGAL
-1579 ERDKATLKKS
+1579 ERDRDALTNS

-1597 YFSNPDRTG
+1597 YFSDPDRTG
-1606 VFTFAPQWKESE
+1606 VFTFAPQWKGSE

-1628 VTLQTNSLRRE
+1628 VTLQTDSLRRE

-1660 YGSNLTSFSSGE
+1660 YGSNQTNFSSGE
-1672 NRKQGEQLVFQA
+1672 NRKQGELLVFQA

-1692 SRWLVNDTE
+1692 SRWLVNGTE
-1701 VREDSPYRIG
+1701 VGEGSPYRIG
-1711 ATTGSATQTLSI
+1711 ATTGLATQTLSI
-1723 DAFSIARDT
+1723 DAFSIDRDT
-1732 REGQLKVEV
+1732 RGGQLKVEV
-1741 EFANQFSVIRYS
+1741 EFANQFSVIHYS

-1772 NAKVT
+1772 DAKVT

-1797 TVNDTDYTWPGA
+1797 TVNGTAYTWPGA
-1809 GKLYREKELTL
+1809 GKLYREEELTL

-1827 YTVKVSFVTKKTF
+1827 YTVKVSFVTKRTF

-1874 NALPQGTALTYTVT
+1874 SVLPQGTALTYTVT

-1901 YSTDGEIWKEG
+1901 YSTDGKTWMEG

-1919 LYDTAFGSNPA
+1919 LYDTAFGSDPA

-1965 SSNGTKLTSGGSYA
+1965 SSNGTELASGGSYA

-1995 LVSWSENVTPAAG
+1995 LVSWSGNVTPAAG
-2008 GRSAELKLAADTEVT
+2008 GRSAELKLAADTKVT

-2028 KPVVM
+2028 KPVVT
-2033 IERTANGTI
+2033 IERTANGMI
-2042 EARGTRN
+2042 EVRGTRN
-2049 SKPVTIT
+2049 SETVTIT

-2062 PGTNLTVTI
+2062 PGTDLTVTI
-2071 KPNTGY
+2071 KPDTGY
-2077 VVNNPDEAWTAVDNS
+2077 VVNDPDEAWTAVDNS
-2092 DDHTYTIHNV
+2092 DDHTYTIHSV
-2102 RADQTLSADFEA
+2102 REDQTLSADFAA
-2114 LDKYAISYSVAA
+2114 LNKYAISYSVAA
-2126 VGGSDNGTLT
+2126 VGGRDNGTLT
-2136 ANTVRKNMAAYTY
+2136 ANTVRKNMAVYTN
-2149 GLSSGAE
+2149 GLSSDAE
-2156 VYEGS
+2156 VYKGS

-2176 EWRVNDEVYQE
+2176 EWRVNDEVYKE

-2193 GTQLVLRGVDEEKTV
+2193 GTQLVLRGVDEKKTV
-2208 MVQFMPLGDRITAS
+2208 MVQFMPLGDKITAS

-2249 AEGASVT
+2249 SKDASVT

-2273 GTPVSGETVS
+2273 GTPVSGETDN

-2300 RPVEYTVSWT
+2300 RPVEYIVSWT

-2349 TIDGEPLTN
+2349 TIDGETLTN

-2398 GGTITAEGHEASPAT
+2398 GGTITAVGHEASPAT

-2430 YVKEWRVDGVPVP
+2430 YVKEWRVDDVPVP

-2457 QAHTVTVV
+2457 QAQTVTVV

-2480 IGGTLSAAADGT
+2480 GGGTLRAAADGT
-2492 ELALPAGRQA
+2492 ELALSAGQQA

-2511 FTAVPSSGMMTGRW
+2511 FAAVPSSGMMTDRW
-2525 TVNGIAVTRENMSSL
+2525 TVNGTAVTRENMSSL

-2562 VKAAFAEYSG
+2562 VTAAFAEYSG

-2583 ISDVKRLPADTLP
+2583 ISDVERLPADTLP
-2596 ATEIRAGGDVTFTV
+2596 DTKIRAGGDVTFTV

-2626 YDCLTGSGKAAGCET
+2626 YDCLTGSGKAADCET

-2677 TVPQVLERHPDLD
+2677 TVPQVLESHPALD
-2690 TADKIK
+2690 TAEKIK
-2696 LRLETMMIG
+2696 LRLESMMTG

-2720 NAEGNWVEVD
+2720 NTEGNWVEVD
-2730 EANFPTGGVEVVLP
+2730 EANFPAGGVEVVLP

-2788 LSPFGVSWVKYA
+2788 LSPFGVSWVKYV
-2800 APSGGGSGGS
+2800 APSGGNS

-2918 KWTAKNGITGGVGN
+2918 KWAAKNGITGGVGN

-2956 PEPKN
+2956 PEPTSMKGF
-2961 ASSFSDVPAS
+2961 ADVAADS
-2971 AYYARSVAWAVENGI
+2971 YYAKAVAWAVENGI
-2986 TTGTGNGRFSPD
+2986 TTGTGNGKFSPD
-2998 ATCTRAQSVTFL
+2998 ATCTRAQAVTFL
-3010 YRALSA
+3010 ARALNA
-3016 RAEGTAEFRD
+3016 KAEAKAEFSD

-3063 QIVTFLFRTYNK
+3063 QIVTFLFRTYN

>member
-119 QYRVTFNSLTVS
+119 QYRVTFNSLPAS
-131 NSKQASY
+131 AQASY

-175 NAVCTSLVS
+175 KAVHTNLVS
-184 SDNRSWINRLAFEL
+184 SGNRSWINRLAFEL

-237 SGEGSSLTLTEG
+237 SGEGNSLTLTES
-249 GEIGNVYD
+249 GEIGNVYE
-257 LLDVRTLKANHIQ
+257 LLGVSTLKANHIQ

-289 LVITAGLNDTYG
+289 LVITAGLNDTHG
-301 NDNVQNLGTQ
+301 NDGVKNLGTQ

-331 AGDGPVAVGDVSP
+331 AGNETVAVGDVSP

-356 SVGNVLASDDSSN
+356 SVGNVLVSDDSSN

-379 GMIDYSGNH
+379 GMIDYTGTH
-388 NISINNKTCGF
+388 NITINNRNFGF

-408 EAWAGVQKNFQGKY
+408 EAWAGVQKNFQGTY
-422 EFLHRQTHITNK
+422 EFLHRQELTTNT

-460 AQPDAVFFSG
+460 AQADAVFFSG

-487 YTHGAFNHTDKYIG
+487 YTHGAFTQTDKYIG

-546 YTIDCQPKDDNTG
+546 YTIDCQPKDGNSG

-606 DVLAVLEAVPYF
+606 DVLALLEAVPYF

-740 EEAAAYRL
+740 EEAVAYRL

-766 SNVSQITNAGGSD
+766 SNVSQITNAGGSTP
-779 ALVSQ
+779 LVSKS
-784 IGWSELTD
+784 GWSELTG

-869 AMWNMTLNGKKVPAL
+869 VMWNMTLNGKKVPAL
-884 GYLVNNVSAPSSPP
+884 GYLVNNVHAPSSPP

-913 TWRAGSRPA
+913 TWSAGSRPA
-922 EEYRIYRVIEG
+922 EEYRIYRVMEN
-933 AARPYAFVDA
+933 ATRPYAFVGA
-943 VSGTKNSFELND
+943 VSGTKNRFELND

-968 CTNGVESVDS
+968 YTNGVESVDS

-988 NGPNYVQVGTVA
+988 NGTNYVQVGAVA
-1000 DQTVRPGGDAVFSAT
+1000 DQTVRPGEDAVFSAT
-1015 VFKSDPKTTLT
+1015 VLKSDPNTTLT

-1042 RNATSSTLTVR
+1042 RNATSSILTVR

-1070 YTLAESS
+1070 YILAESS
-1077 AVYYY
+1077 AMYYY
-1082 SNAATL
+1082 SNTATL

-1098 AVTVTHADGG
+1098 DVTVTDADGG

-1122 TKRTTDTQEQ
+1122 TERTTATQQ
-1132 IVQKTA
+1132 QSVQKTA
-1138 SFETDGVQGTVY
+1138 SFEKDGVQGTVY
-1150 RAGENG
+1150 QAGENG
-1156 PYIGVIESKTTQDGQ
+1156 PYVGVIESKTTQG
-1171 DGTTITKTQY
+1171 GTTITETQY
-1181 YQLTDPD
+1181 YQLTTGPD
-1188 SGKPYTVT
+1188 SSKPYTVT
-1196 GGVLSPV
+1196 GEALSPA
-1203 YTEFNGTAA
+1203 YTAFNGKTE

-1218 ALAGGQLSKEVTAGE
+1218 ALAEGQLSKEVTAGE
-1233 TGETSTVYFAVAH
+1233 TSTVYFTVAH
-1246 WDGPTAK
+1246 WDGSTAK

-1262 KYFNDDSGAVGT
+1262 KYFNDDGGAVGT

-1289 YRSKD
+1289 HRSKND
-1294 DAEIVLFGE
+1294 EEIVLFG
-1303 KVDDKECFFLLKK
+1303 KKDDKECFFLLKK
-1316 PADTDPY
+1316 SADTDPY
-1323 TVTEVDPAEKLLIG
+1323 TMTEVDPAEKLLIDDD
-1337 AAAYPLSS
+1337 AYPLSS

-1358 VDTYKQQSGSKL
+1358 VDTYKQRSGSKL
-1370 TLTAEVTS
+1370 KLTAEVTS
-1378 SNGKR
+1378 GNGKK
-1383 LADKPAAFV
+1383 LANKPAAFV
-1392 ITDTATGESFSIAAT
+1392 ITDTATGESFSIAVT
-1407 TDANGTMTMEWTA
+1407 TDTNGTMTMEWTA

-1484 LTLQTQKWD
+1484 LKLQTQKWG
-1493 DAAWTKADETVFYQ
+1493 DAAWTPANETVSYQ

-1517 DIDTVCFP
+1517 IGTGYFP
-1525 QTAGQYTFSAKDR
+1525 QTAGQYTFSAKDS
-1538 NGRELAS
+1538 NGGKLAS
-1545 VVLTVTPRRLT
+1545 AVLTVTPRGLT
-1556 IRPAWDTAPAALP
+1556 IRPVWDNAPTALQ
-1569 DISLDFEGAL
+1569 DIGLDFEGAL
-1579 ERDKATLKKS
+1579 ESDKAALTNS

-1597 YFSNPDRTG
+1597 YFSSSGRTG

-1639 ADAALVYYQVAAT
+1639 ADAAPVYYQVAAT

-1660 YGSNLTSFSSGE
+1660 YGSNLTNFSSGQ
-1672 NRKQGEQLVFQA
+1672 NRKQGEPLVFQA

-1692 SRWLVNDTE
+1692 SRWLVNGTE
-1701 VREDSPYRIG
+1701 VREGSPYRIG

-1723 DAFSIARDT
+1723 DAFSIARDAKD
-1732 REGQLKVEV
+1732 GQLKVEV

-1782 TFTAVPQSGYMVEKW
+1782 TFTTVPQSGYMVEKW
-1797 TVNDTDYTWPGA
+1797 MVNGTDYTWPGA
-1809 GKLYREKELTL
+1809 GKLYREEELTL
-1820 SGLDRTE
+1820 SGLDQAE
-1827 YTVKVSFVTKKTF
+1827 YTVTVSFVTKKTF

-1863 WARTGETLAAG
+1863 WARTGETVAAG
-1874 NALPQGTALTYTVT
+1874 SVLPQGTALTYTVT

-1901 YSTDGEIWKEG
+1901 YSTDGKTWTEG

-1919 LYDTAFGSNPA
+1919 LYDTAFGSDSA

-1943 HRLSWEILGLAAEDG
+1943 HRLSWKILGLAAEDG
-1958 NKATLTA
+1958 DKAATLTA
-1965 SSNGTKLTSGGSYA
+1965 SSIGTELTSGGSYA

-2042 EARGTRN
+2042 EACGTRN

-2077 VVNNPDEAWTAVDNS
+2077 VVNDPDEAWTAVDNS

-2102 RADQTLSADFEA
+2102 REDQTLSADFAA

-2126 VGGSDNGTLT
+2126 VGGRDNGTLI

-2156 VYEGS
+2156 VYKGS
-2161 DLTFTAAPDDGYRVQ
+2161 DLTFTAAPDNGYRVQ
-2176 EWRVNDEVYQE
+2176 EWRVNGEVYQE

-2208 MVQFMPLGDRITAS
+2208 MVQFMPLGDKITAS

-2249 AEGASVT
+2249 AESASVT
-2256 FTAEPDTGYEV
+2256 FTAEPDIGYEV

-2273 GTPVSGETVS
+2273 GTPVSGETDS

-2300 RPVEYTVSWT
+2300 RPVVYTVSWT

-2349 TIDGEPLTN
+2349 TIDGKTLTN

-2373 TMEYAIEAVFTENT
+2373 TMAYAIEAVFTENT

-2480 IGGTLSAAADGT
+2480 GGGTLSAAADGT
-2492 ELALPAGRQA
+2492 ELALSAGRQA

-2511 FTAVPSSGMMTGRW
+2511 FAAVPSSRMMTGRW
-2525 TVNGIAVTRENMSSL
+2525 TVNGTAVTRENMSSL

-2562 VKAAFAEYSG
+2562 VKVAFAEYSG

-2583 ISDVKRLPADTLP
+2583 ISDVKRLPADTP
-2596 ATEIRAGGDVTFTV
+2596 PDTKIRAGGDVTFTV

-2626 YDCLTGSGKAAGCET
+2626 YDCLTGSGKAADCET

-2677 TVPQVLERHPDLD
+2677 TVPQVLESHLDLD
-2690 TADKIK
+2690 TAEKIK
-2696 LRLETMMIG
+2696 LRLESMITG

-2720 NAEGNWVEVD
+2720 NAEGKWIEVD

-2918 KWTAKNGITGGVGN
+2918 KWAAKNGITGGVGN

-2986 TTGTGNGRFSPD
+2986 TTGTGNGGFSPD

>member
-26 VRAEEG
+26 ARAEEG

-47 ATGLTAGSTEYNS
+47 ATGLTADSAEYNS

-101 GDGSKAGDLM
+101 GGGSEAGNLM

-119 QYRVTFNSLTVS
+119 QYRVTFNSLPAS
-131 NSKQASY
+131 AQASY

-175 NAVCTSLVS
+175 KAVHTSTVS
-184 SDNRSWINRLAFEL
+184 SGNRNWINRLAFEL

-215 SVVVYVPPTQGNG
+215 SVVVYVPPTQGTR

-237 SGEGSSLTLTEG
+237 SGEGSSLTLAES
-249 GEIGNVYD
+249 GEIGNVYE
-257 LLDVRTLKANHIQ
+257 LLGVSTLKADHIQ

-289 LVITAGLNDTYG
+289 LIITAGLNDTYG
-301 NDNVQNLGTQ
+301 NDGVKNLGTQ

-320 VWTQTFKYAPS
+320 MWTQTFKYAPS
-331 AGDGPVAVGDVSP
+331 AGDGPVAVGDVSA

-356 SVGNVLASDDSSN
+356 SVGNVLVSDDSST

-379 GMIDYSGNH
+379 GMIDYTGTH
-388 NISINNKTCGF
+388 NITINNKTCGF

-408 EAWAGVQKNFQGKY
+408 EAWTGVQKNFQGRY
-422 EFLHRQTHITNK
+422 EFLHRQTHTTNT

-470 SVYAWD
+470 SVYAWA
-476 DNSGSGSLAHK
+476 DNDGSGTLAHK
-487 YTHGAFNHTDKYIG
+487 YTHGAFTQTDKYIG

-546 YTIDCQPKDDNTG
+546 YTIDCQPKGDNSG

-645 HGLNTTVMA
+645 HGLNTTVMV
-654 GYEVEFKNSG
+654 GYEVEFENSG

-709 YTYRNLSDGK
+709 YTYQNLSDGK

-727 PPHTSIISVEEYN
+727 PPHTSIVSVEEYN
-740 EEAAAYRL
+740 EEAVAYRL

-766 SNVSQITNAGGSD
+766 SNIGQITNAGGSTP
-779 ALVSQ
+779 LVSKS
-784 IGWSELTD
+784 GWSELTG

-798 TITVTTETEKSF
+798 TITVTEETERSF

-815 VNVVAWKKI
+815 VNVVAWKKF
-824 GGAKVGGGAGYTFTK
+824 GGTKVGGGAGYTFTK
-839 SHSKMNGTGTEHSGS
+839 SHSSMNGTGTEHSGS

-884 GYLVNNVSAPSSPP
+884 GYLVKDIYAPSSPP
-898 RDLAVETITSTGATL
+898 RDLAVETLTSTGATL
-913 TWRAGSRPA
+913 TWSAGSRPA
-922 EEYRIYRVIEG
+922 EEYRIYRVMEN
-933 AARPYAFVDA
+933 AARPYAFVGA

-988 NGPNYVQVGTVA
+988 NGTNYVQVSTVA
-1000 DQTVRPGGDAVFSAT
+1000 DQTVRPGEDAVFSAT
-1015 VFKSDPKTTLT
+1015 VLKSDPKTTLT

-1042 RNATSSTLTVR
+1042 RNATSSRLTVR

-1070 YTLAESS
+1070 YTLAASS

-1098 AVTVTHADGG
+1098 TVTVKHAEGG
-1108 KGTQSE
+1108 NGTQSK

-1122 TKRTTDTQEQ
+1122 TEQTTDTQQ
-1132 IVQKTA
+1132 QTVQKTA
-1138 SFETDGVQGTVY
+1138 PFEKDGAQGTVY

-1156 PYIGVIESKTTQDGQ
+1156 PYIGVIESKTTQDGA
-1171 DGTTITKTQY
+1171 TITETQY
-1181 YQLTDPD
+1181 YQLTGPD
-1188 SGKPYTVT
+1188 SNNQYTAT
-1196 GGVLSPV
+1196 GDALSPV
-1203 YTEFNGTAA
+1203 YTAFNGTAE

-1218 ALAGGQLSKEVTAGE
+1218 DHAEGQLSTEVTA
-1233 TGETSTVYFAVAH
+1233 GETSTVYFTVAH
-1246 WDGPTAK
+1246 WDGSTAK

-1262 KYFNDDSGAVGT
+1262 KYFSDQSGTVGT
-1274 EAELKESD
+1274 EAELEESS

-1289 YRSKD
+1289 HRSED

-1303 KVDDKECFFLLKK
+1303 KDDKECFFLLKK
-1316 PADTDPY
+1316 SADTDSY

-1337 AAAYPLSS
+1337 DAAYPLSS
-1345 LMPVSYSETVEVS
+1345 LMPVSYSETVEVP
-1358 VDTYKQQSGSKL
+1358 VDTYEQQSGSKL

-1378 SNGKR
+1378 GNDKR
-1383 LADKPAAFV
+1383 LAKKPAAFV
-1392 ITDTATGESFSIAAT
+1392 ITDTATGESFSIAVM

-1456 EGKNTTLYRL
+1456 KGENTTLYRL

-1479 EYGAN
+1479 EYGAD
-1484 LTLQTQKWD
+1484 LTLETQKWD
-1493 DAAWTKADETVFYQ
+1493 GAAWTQADETVSYQ

-1517 DIDTVCFP
+1517 IKTGYFP
-1525 QTAGQYTFSAKDR
+1525 QTAGQYTFSAKDS
-1538 NGRELAS
+1538 NGGKLAS
-1545 VVLTVTPRRLT
+1545 AVLTVTPRRLT
-1556 IRPAWDTAPAALP
+1556 IRPVLDTAPTALR
-1569 DISLDFEGAL
+1569 DIRLDFEGAL
-1579 ERDKATLKKS
+1579 ERDRDALTNS

-1711 ATTGSATQTLSI
+1711 ATTGLATQTLSI
-1723 DAFSIARDT
+1723 DAFNIARDA
-1732 REGQLKVEV
+1732 RGGQLKVEV

-1764 GGGSTIAN
+1764 GGGSPIAN

-1782 TFTAVPQSGYMVEKW
+1782 TFTAVPQNGYMVEKW
-1797 TVNDTDYTWPGA
+1797 TVNGTDYTWPGA

-1820 SGLDRTE
+1820 SGLDQTE
-1827 YTVKVSFVTKKTF
+1827 YTVTVSFVTEKTF

-1863 WARTGETLAAG
+1863 WARTGETVAAG
-1874 NALPQGTALTYTVT
+1874 SVLPQGTALTYTVT

-1919 LYDTAFGSNPA
+1919 LYDTAFGSDSA

-1943 HRLSWEILGLAAEDG
+1943 HRLSWKILGLAAEDG
-1958 NKATLTA
+1958 DKATLTA
-1965 SSNGTKLTSGGSYA
+1965 SSNGTELTSGGSYA

-1988 TLDGSYD
+1988 TLHGSYD

-2042 EARGTRN
+2042 EGGRHKKQQACHHNLYRLCGSRN
-2049 SKPVTIT
+2049 E
-2056 STDYVD
+2056 
-2062 PGTNLTVTI
+2062 
-2071 KPNTGY
+2071 
-2077 VVNNPDEAWTAVDNS
+2077 PDRYHQA
-2092 DDHTYTIHNV
+2092 
-2102 RADQTLSADFEA
+2102 
-2114 LDKYAISYSVAA
+2114 
-2126 VGGSDNGTLT
+2126 
-2136 ANTVRKNMAAYTY
+2136 
-2149 GLSSGAE
+2149 
-2156 VYEGS
+2156 
-2161 DLTFTAAPDDGYRVQ
+2161 GYR
-2176 EWRVNDEVYQE
+2176 
-2187 SGAAFI
+2187 
-2193 GTQLVLRGVDEEKTV
+2193 LCC
-2208 MVQFMPLGDRITAS
+2208 
-2222 AGEHGRITG
+2222 
-2231 AMAGGT
+2231 
-2237 EQVGN
+2237 EQ
-2242 IASGFTL
+2242 SRRSL
-2249 AEGASVT
+2249 
-2256 FTAEPDTGYEV
+2256 D
-2267 EQWSVN
+2267 
-2273 GTPVSGETVS
+2273 
-2283 TYTYTAG
+2283 
-2290 SAGAVITVAF
+2290 
-2300 RPVEYTVSWT
+2300 
-2310 AEHGTVTADGY
+2310 
-2321 SGSAASI
+2321 
-2328 RGGTQ
+2328 
-2333 VTFTAAPHN
+2333 
-2342 GYVFDHW
+2342 
-2349 TIDGEPLTN
+2349 
-2358 ETATLRWTVPTGQEA
+2358 
-2373 TMEYAIEAVFTENT
+2373 
-2387 TTYSVTYDASG
+2387 SG
-2398 GGTITAEGHEASPAT
+2398 G
-2413 VTYGQSI
+2413 QQ
-2420 TFTAVPAEYG
+2420 
-2430 YVKEWRVDGVPVP
+2430 R
-2443 NSSNKTSYTLENVT
+2443 
-2457 QAHTVTVV
+2457 
-2465 FATAVRYDVSYAVNG
+2465 
-2480 IGGTLSAAADGT
+2480 
-2492 ELALPAGRQA
+2492 
-2502 SVAGGSRLV
+2502 
-2511 FTAVPSSGMMTGRW
+2511 
-2525 TVNGIAVTRENMSSL
+2525 
-2540 GVTMDHCLS
+2540 
-2549 NTLTIES
+2549 
-2556 LSRNVE
+2556 
-2562 VKAAFAEYSG
+2562 
-2572 FSIPTGGPGYE
+2572 
-2583 ISDVKRLPADTLP
+2583 
-2596 ATEIRAGGDVTFTV
+2596 
-2610 RPAAEY
+2610 
-2616 SDFSKLTVNG
+2616 
-2626 YDCLTGSGKAAGCET
+2626 
-2641 VSARKNADGSYTVT
+2641 
-2655 LTGVTGNISADIA
+2655 
-2668 AHKLVIGEL
+2668 
-2677 TVPQVLERHPDLD
+2677 
-2690 TADKIK
+2690 
-2696 LRLETMMIG
+2696 
-2705 TAENRA
+2705 
-2711 FYDIALRYK
+2711 
-2720 NAEGNWVEVD
+2720 
-2730 EANFPTGGVEVVLP
+2730 
-2744 YPNGTDSKDTFTI
+2744 
-2757 VHMLTTVARAGE
+2757 
-2769 LELVSH
+2769 
-2775 TKQADGLHFRVTS
+2775 
-2788 LSPFGVSWVKYA
+2788 
-2800 APSGGGSGGS
+2800 
-2810 GGSGGGIFNPAYNI
+2810 
-2824 MVERTMNGSITV
+2824 
-2836 SPSSAA
+2836 
-2842 KGSTVTIMVYPD
+2842 
-2854 RGYELEMLMVMDKK
+2854 
-2868 GSELDLRKWGG
+2868 
-2879 EYSFI
+2879 
-2884 MPAGD
+2884 
-2889 VTVRA
+2889 
-2894 RFVEEAPTQSFA
+2894 
-2906 DVSTDAYYYEAV
+2906 
-2918 KWTAKNGITGGVGN
+2918 
-2932 GLFAPDAPCTRAQI
+2932 
-2946 VTFLW
+2946 
-2951 RAAGS
+2951 
-2956 PEPKN
+2956 
-2961 ASSFSDVPAS
+2961 
-2971 AYYARSVAWAVENGI
+2971 
-2986 TTGTGNGRFSPD
+2986 
-2998 ATCTRAQSVTFL
+2998 
-3010 YRALSA
+3010 
-3016 RAEGTAEFRD
+3016 
-3026 VPKNAYY
+3026 
-3033 ADAVAWAAANGIT
+3033 
-3046 TGIGGGL
+3046 
-3053 FGPDNDCTRA
+3053 
-3063 QIVTFLFRTYNK
+3063 

>member
-47 ATGLTAGSTEYNS
+47 ATGLTAGSVEYNS

-101 GDGSKAGDLM
+101 GDGGEAGNLM

-119 QYRVTFNSLTVS
+119 RYRVTFNSLPALA
-131 NSKQASY
+131 QASY

-175 NAVCTSLVS
+175 NAVHTSTVS
-184 SDNRSWINRLAFEL
+184 SDGRSWINRLAFEL

-215 SVVVYVPPTQGNG
+215 SVVVYVPPTQGNR

-237 SGEGSSLTLTEG
+237 SGEGSSLTLTKS

-257 LLDVRTLKANHIQ
+257 LLGVSDLKANHIQ

-301 NDNVQNLGTQ
+301 YDSVQNLGTQ
-311 VFLYDRLEG
+311 VFLYDRLED
-320 VWTQTFKYAPS
+320 VWKQTFKYAPS
-331 AGDGPVAVGDVSP
+331 AGDGTVAVGDVSA
-344 ASKLHRY
+344 ASKKHRY

-408 EAWAGVQKNFQGKY
+408 EVWTGVQKNFQGKY
-422 EFLHRQTHITNK
+422 EFLHRQTHDTNT

-470 SVYAWD
+470 SVYAWA
-476 DNSGSGSLAHK
+476 DNDGSGTLALK

-546 YTIDCQPKDDNTG
+546 YTIGYQPKGDNSG
-559 YAFRHSETK
+559 YEFRHSETN
-568 GWFISKQS
+568 GWFINKQS

-606 DVLAVLEAVPYF
+606 DVLTVLEAVPYF

-645 HGLNTTVMA
+645 HGLNTTVLV
-654 GYEVEFKNSG
+654 GYEVEVENSG

-740 EEAAAYRL
+740 EEAVAYRL

-766 SNVSQITNAGGSD
+766 SDVSQITNAGGSTP
-779 ALVSQ
+779 LVSNS
-784 IGWSELTD
+784 GWSELTG

-798 TITVTTETEKSF
+798 TITVTKETEKSF

-839 SHSKMNGTGTEHSGS
+839 TRSKMNGTGTEHSGS
-854 VNSPKADGY
+854 VNSPTADGY

-884 GYLVNNVSAPSSPP
+884 GYLVKDVSAPSSPP
-898 RDLAVETITSTGATL
+898 RDLAVETLTSTGATL
-913 TWRAGSRPA
+913 TWSAGSRPA

-933 AARPYAFVDA
+933 ATRPHAFVGA
-943 VSGTKNSFELND
+943 VSGTKNRFELND
-955 LAGDVSYTFVARG
+955 LAGDVTYTFVARG

-988 NGPNYVQVGTVA
+988 NGSNYVQVGAVA
-1000 DQTVRPGGDAVFSAT
+1000 DQTVRPGEDAVFSAT

-1031 RNPGSPAWKDV
+1031 RNPGSPVWKDV
-1042 RNATSSTLTVR
+1042 RNATSPTLTVR

-1098 AVTVTHADGG
+1098 DVTVKDADGG

-1122 TKRTTDTQEQ
+1122 TEQTTATQKQ
-1132 IVQKTA
+1132 SVQKTA
-1138 SFETDGVQGTVY
+1138 SFEKDGVQGTVY

-1156 PYIGVIESKTTQDGQ
+1156 PYIGVIESKTTQG
-1171 DGTTITKTQY
+1171 GTTITKTQY
-1181 YQLTDPD
+1181 YRLTGPD
-1188 SGKPYTVT
+1188 GNKTYTVT
-1196 GGVLSPV
+1196 GDALSPV
-1203 YTEFNGTAA
+1203 YTAFNGTAE
-1212 VEGFTA
+1212 VKGFTA
-1218 ALAGGQLSKEVTAGE
+1218 AHAEGQLSKEVPAGE
-1233 TGETSTVYFAVAH
+1233 ETSTVYFAVAH
-1246 WDGPTAK
+1246 WDSPSAK

-1262 KYFNDDSGAVGT
+1262 KYFSDQSGNVGT

-1294 DAEIVLFGE
+1294 DEEIVLFGE
-1303 KVDDKECFFLLKK
+1303 KDDKECFFLLKNS
-1316 PADTDPY
+1316 ADTDSYP
-1323 TVTEVDPAEKLLIG
+1323 VTEVDPAEKLLIDG
-1337 AAAYPLSS
+1337 AAYPLSS

-1358 VDTYKQQSGSKL
+1358 VDTYTQQSGSKL
-1370 TLTAEVTS
+1370 TLTAKVAS
-1378 SNGKR
+1378 SNGKS
-1383 LADKPAAFV
+1383 LAKKPAAFV
-1392 ITDTATGESFSIAAT
+1392 ITDTATGESFSIAVT

-1466 LLTENGKALGASV
+1466 SLTENGKALGASV
-1479 EYGAN
+1479 EYGAD
-1484 LTLQTQKWD
+1484 LTLETQKWNN
-1493 DAAWTKADETVFYQ
+1493 AAWTQADETVSYQ

-1517 DIDTVCFP
+1517 IKTGYFP
-1525 QTAGQYTFSAKDR
+1525 QTAGQYTFSAKDS
-1538 NGRELAS
+1538 NGGKLAS
-1545 VVLTVTPRRLT
+1545 AVLTVTPRRLT
-1556 IRPAWDTAPAALP
+1556 IRPAWDTAPTALSE
-1569 DISLDFEGAL
+1569 IRLDFEGAL
-1579 ERDKATLKKS
+1579 ERDRNALTNS
-1589 LTVSDINE
+1589 LTVSDINK
-1597 YFSNPDRTG
+1597 YFSNPNRTG
-1606 VFTFAPQWKESE
+1606 VFTFAPQWKETE
-1618 DSRRL
+1618 DSGRL

-1692 SRWLVNDTE
+1692 SRWLVNGTE
-1701 VREDSPYRIG
+1701 VREGSPYRIG

-1732 REGQLKVEV
+1732 RDGQLKVEV
-1741 EFANQFSVIRYS
+1741 EFANQFSVIHYS
-1753 AGENGSVTART
+1753 AGEKGSVTART

-1772 NAKVT
+1772 GAKVT

-1797 TVNDTDYTWPGA
+1797 TVNGTDYTWPGA
-1809 GKLYREKELTL
+1809 GKLYREEELTL
-1820 SGLDRTE
+1820 SGLDQTE
-1827 YTVKVSFVTKKTF
+1827 YTVTVSFVTKKTF

-1863 WARTGETLAAG
+1863 
-1874 NALPQGTALTYTVT
+1874 
-1888 FTDTSFNTVNRWE
+1888 
-1901 YSTDGEIWKEG
+1901 
-1912 GSGGSFT
+1912 
-1919 LYDTAFGSNPA
+1919 
-1930 ALYVRAVVAVANT
+1930 
-1943 HRLSWEILGLAAEDG
+1943 
-1958 NKATLTA
+1958 
-1965 SSNGTKLTSGGSYA
+1965 
-1979 ANTPVDFTL
+1979 
-1988 TLDGSYD
+1988 
-1995 LVSWSENVTPAAG
+1995 
-2008 GRSAELKLAADTEVT
+2008 
-2023 VTVAK
+2023 
-2028 KPVVM
+2028 
-2033 IERTANGTI
+2033 
-2042 EARGTRN
+2042 
-2049 SKPVTIT
+2049 
-2056 STDYVD
+2056 
-2062 PGTNLTVTI
+2062 
-2071 KPNTGY
+2071 
-2077 VVNNPDEAWTAVDNS
+2077 
-2092 DDHTYTIHNV
+2092 
-2102 RADQTLSADFEA
+2102 
-2114 LDKYAISYSVAA
+2114 
-2126 VGGSDNGTLT
+2126 
-2136 ANTVRKNMAAYTY
+2136 
-2149 GLSSGAE
+2149 
-2156 VYEGS
+2156 
-2161 DLTFTAAPDDGYRVQ
+2161 
-2176 EWRVNDEVYQE
+2176 
-2187 SGAAFI
+2187 
-2193 GTQLVLRGVDEEKTV
+2193 
-2208 MVQFMPLGDRITAS
+2208 
-2222 AGEHGRITG
+2222 
-2231 AMAGGT
+2231 
-2237 EQVGN
+2237 
-2242 IASGFTL
+2242 
-2249 AEGASVT
+2249 
-2256 FTAEPDTGYEV
+2256 
-2267 EQWSVN
+2267 
-2273 GTPVSGETVS
+2273 
-2283 TYTYTAG
+2283 
-2290 SAGAVITVAF
+2290 
-2300 RPVEYTVSWT
+2300 
-2310 AEHGTVTADGY
+2310 
-2321 SGSAASI
+2321 
-2328 RGGTQ
+2328 
-2333 VTFTAAPHN
+2333 
-2342 GYVFDHW
+2342 
-2349 TIDGEPLTN
+2349 
-2358 ETATLRWTVPTGQEA
+2358 
-2373 TMEYAIEAVFTENT
+2373 
-2387 TTYSVTYDASG
+2387 
-2398 GGTITAEGHEASPAT
+2398 
-2413 VTYGQSI
+2413 
-2420 TFTAVPAEYG
+2420 
-2430 YVKEWRVDGVPVP
+2430 
-2443 NSSNKTSYTLENVT
+2443 
-2457 QAHTVTVV
+2457 
-2465 FATAVRYDVSYAVNG
+2465 
-2480 IGGTLSAAADGT
+2480 
-2492 ELALPAGRQA
+2492 
-2502 SVAGGSRLV
+2502 
-2511 FTAVPSSGMMTGRW
+2511 
-2525 TVNGIAVTRENMSSL
+2525 
-2540 GVTMDHCLS
+2540 
-2549 NTLTIES
+2549 
-2556 LSRNVE
+2556 
-2562 VKAAFAEYSG
+2562 
-2572 FSIPTGGPGYE
+2572 
-2583 ISDVKRLPADTLP
+2583 
-2596 ATEIRAGGDVTFTV
+2596 
-2610 RPAAEY
+2610 
-2616 SDFSKLTVNG
+2616 
-2626 YDCLTGSGKAAGCET
+2626 
-2641 VSARKNADGSYTVT
+2641 
-2655 LTGVTGNISADIA
+2655 
-2668 AHKLVIGEL
+2668 
-2677 TVPQVLERHPDLD
+2677 
-2690 TADKIK
+2690 
-2696 LRLETMMIG
+2696 
-2705 TAENRA
+2705 
-2711 FYDIALRYK
+2711 
-2720 NAEGNWVEVD
+2720 
-2730 EANFPTGGVEVVLP
+2730 
-2744 YPNGTDSKDTFTI
+2744 
-2757 VHMLTTVARAGE
+2757 
-2769 LELVSH
+2769 
-2775 TKQADGLHFRVTS
+2775 
-2788 LSPFGVSWVKYA
+2788 
-2800 APSGGGSGGS
+2800 
-2810 GGSGGGIFNPAYNI
+2810 
-2824 MVERTMNGSITV
+2824 
-2836 SPSSAA
+2836 
-2842 KGSTVTIMVYPD
+2842 
-2854 RGYELEMLMVMDKK
+2854 
-2868 GSELDLRKWGG
+2868 
-2879 EYSFI
+2879 
-2884 MPAGD
+2884 
-2889 VTVRA
+2889 
-2894 RFVEEAPTQSFA
+2894 
-2906 DVSTDAYYYEAV
+2906 
-2918 KWTAKNGITGGVGN
+2918 
-2932 GLFAPDAPCTRAQI
+2932 
-2946 VTFLW
+2946 
-2951 RAAGS
+2951 
-2956 PEPKN
+2956 
-2961 ASSFSDVPAS
+2961 
-2971 AYYARSVAWAVENGI
+2971 
-2986 TTGTGNGRFSPD
+2986 
-2998 ATCTRAQSVTFL
+2998 
-3010 YRALSA
+3010 
-3016 RAEGTAEFRD
+3016 
-3026 VPKNAYY
+3026 
-3033 ADAVAWAAANGIT
+3033 
-3046 TGIGGGL
+3046 
-3053 FGPDNDCTRA
+3053 
-3063 QIVTFLFRTYNK
+3063 

>member
-101 GDGSKAGDLM
+101 GDGSEAGNLM
-111 GAFPNLAN
+111 RAFPNLAN
-119 QYRVTFNSLTVS
+119 RYRVTFNSLPAS
-131 NSKQASY
+131 AQASY

-175 NAVCTSLVS
+175 KAVHTRTVS
-184 SDNRSWINRLAFEL
+184 SGNRSWINRLAFEL

-215 SVVVYVPPTQGNG
+215 SVVVYVPPTQGNV

-237 SGEGSSLTLTEG
+237 SGKGSSLTLTES

-257 LLDVRTLKANHIQ
+257 LLGVSTLKANHIQ

-301 NDNVQNLGTQ
+301 NDGVKNLGTQ

-331 AGDGPVAVGDVSP
+331 AGNETVAVGDVSP
-344 ASKLHRY
+344 ASKPRRY

-379 GMIDYSGNH
+379 GMIDYTGTH
-388 NISINNKTCGF
+388 NITINNRNFGF

-408 EAWAGVQKNFQGKY
+408 EVWAGVQKNFKGTYK
-422 EFLHRQTHITNK
+422 FLHRQELTTNT

-487 YTHGAFNHTDKYIG
+487 YTHGAFTQTDKYIG

-546 YTIDCQPKDDNTG
+546 YTIDCQPKDGNTG

-645 HGLNTTVMA
+645 HGLNTTVMV
-654 GYEVEFKNSG
+654 GYEVEVENSG

-709 YTYRNLSDGK
+709 YTYQNLSDGK
-719 DMAVMKTL
+719 DMTVMKTL

-740 EEAAAYRL
+740 EEAVAYRL

-766 SNVSQITNAGGSD
+766 SNTGQITNAGGSD

-784 IGWSELTD
+784 SGWSELTG

-798 TITVTTETEKSF
+798 TISVTKETEKSF

-884 GYLVNNVSAPSSPP
+884 GYLVKDVSAPSSPP
-898 RDLAVETITSTGATL
+898 RDLAVETLTSTGATL
-913 TWRAGSRPA
+913 TWSAGSRPA

-933 AARPYAFVDA
+933 ATRPHAFVGA
-943 VSGTKNSFELND
+943 VSGTKNRFELND

-988 NGPNYVQVGTVA
+988 NGTNYVQVGAVA

-1042 RNATSSTLTVR
+1042 RSATSSILTVR

-1098 AVTVTHADGG
+1098 AVTVKHADGG

-1122 TKRTTDTQEQ
+1122 TKRTTDTQQ
-1132 IVQKTA
+1132 QSVQKTA

-1181 YQLTDPD
+1181 YQLTTGPD
-1188 SGKPYTVT
+1188 GNKTYTVT
-1196 GGVLSPV
+1196 GNVLSPV
-1203 YTEFNGTAA
+1203 YTEFNRTAA

-1262 KYFNDDSGAVGT
+1262 KYFSDQSGAVGT
-1274 EAELKESD
+1274 EAELEESS

-1303 KVDDKECFFLLKK
+1303 KDDKERFFLLKK
-1316 PADTDPY
+1316 SADTDSY

-1358 VDTYKQQSGSKL
+1358 VVTYTQRSGSKL
-1370 TLTAEVTS
+1370 TLTAEVAS
-1378 SNGKR
+1378 NNGKK
-1383 LADKPAAFV
+1383 LAKKPAAFV

-1456 EGKNTTLYRL
+1456 EGENTTLYRL

-1479 EYGAN
+1479 EYGAD

-1493 DAAWTKADETVFYQ
+1493 GAAWTQADETVSYQ
-1507 AAAPGAAAAD
+1507 AAAPGAAAAG
-1517 DIDTVCFP
+1517 IDTGRFFP
-1525 QTAGQYTFSAKDR
+1525 QTAGQYTFSAKDS

-1545 VVLTVTPRRLT
+1545 AVLTVTPRRLT
-1556 IRPAWDTAPAALP
+1556 IRPVLDTAPTALR
-1569 DISLDFEGAL
+1569 DIRLDFEGAL
-1579 ERDKATLKKS
+1579 ERDRAALTNS

-1606 VFTFAPQWKESE
+1606 VFTFAPQWEESE
-1618 DSRRL
+1618 HSRRL

-1639 ADAALVYYQVAAT
+1639 ADAAPVYYQVAAT

-1660 YGSNLTSFSSGE
+1660 YGSNLTNFSSGE
-1672 NRKQGEQLVFQA
+1672 HRKQGEQLVFQA

-1692 SRWLVNDTE
+1692 SRWLVNGME
-1701 VREDSPYRIG
+1701 VREGSPYRIG

-1723 DAFSIARDT
+1723 DAFSIARDAKD
-1732 REGQLKVEV
+1732 GQLKVEV

-1764 GGGSTIAN
+1764 GGGSPIAN

-1797 TVNDTDYTWPGA
+1797 TVNGADYTWPGA
-1809 GKLYREKELTL
+1809 GKLYREEELTL
-1820 SGLDRTE
+1820 SGLDQTE
-1827 YTVKVSFVTKKTF
+1827 YTVTVSFVTKKTF

-1863 WARTGETLAAG
+1863 WARTGETVAAG
-1874 NALPQGTALTYTVT
+1874 SALPQGTALTYTVT

-1901 YSTDGEIWKEG
+1901 YSTDGKTWTEG

-1919 LYDTAFGSNPA
+1919 LYDTAFGSDSV

-1958 NKATLTA
+1958 DKAATLTA

-2028 KPVVM
+2028 KPVVT
-2033 IERTANGTI
+2033 IERMANGAI
-2042 EARGTRN
+2042 EVSGTKN

-2071 KPNTGY
+2071 KPDTGY
-2077 VVNNPDEAWTAVDNS
+2077 VVNDPDEAWTAVDNS
-2092 DDHTYTIHNV
+2092 DNHTYTIHNV
-2102 RADQTLSADFEA
+2102 RADQTLSADFAA

-2126 VGGSDNGTLT
+2126 VGGRDNGTLT

-2149 GLSSGAE
+2149 DLSSDAE

-2161 DLTFTAAPDDGYRVQ
+2161 DLTFTAAPDNGYRVQ
-2176 EWRVNDEVYQE
+2176 EWRVNGEVYQE

-2273 GTPVSGETVS
+2273 GTPVSGETDS

-2290 SAGAVITVAF
+2290 SAGVVITVAF

-2349 TIDGEPLTN
+2349 TIDGKTLTN

-2373 TMEYAIEAVFTENT
+2373 TMAYAIEAVFTENT

-2413 VTYGQSI
+2413 VTYGQNI

-2430 YVKEWRVDGVPVP
+2430 YVKEWRVDGVPVS

-2480 IGGTLSAAADGT
+2480 VGGTLSAAADGT
-2492 ELALPAGRQA
+2492 ELALSAGRQA

-2511 FTAVPSSGMMTGRW
+2511 FAAVPSSGMMTGRW

-2540 GVTMDHCLS
+2540 GVTMDHYLS

-2677 TVPQVLERHPDLD
+2677 TVPQVLEHHPDLD

-2711 FYDIALRYK
+2711 FYDIVLRYK

-2757 VHMLTTVARAGE
+2757 VHMLTTAARVGE

-2824 MVERTMNGSITV
+2824 MVERTMNGSITI

-2918 KWTAKNGITGGVGN
+2918 KWAAKNGITGGVGN

-2986 TTGTGNGRFSPD
+2986 TTGTGNGGFSPD

>member
-119 QYRVTFNSLTVS
+119 QYRVTFNSLPAS
-131 NSKQASY
+131 AQASY

-175 NAVCTSLVS
+175 KAVHTNLVS
-184 SDNRSWINRLAFEL
+184 SGNRSWINRLAFEL

-237 SGEGSSLTLTEG
+237 SGEGNSLTLTES
-249 GEIGNVYD
+249 GEIGNVYE
-257 LLDVRTLKANHIQ
+257 LLGVSTLKANHIQ

-289 LVITAGLNDTYG
+289 LVITAGLNDTHG
-301 NDNVQNLGTQ
+301 NDNVKNLGTQ
-311 VFLYDRLEG
+311 VFLYDRLEDR
-320 VWTQTFKYAPS
+320 WTQTFKYAPS
-331 AGDGPVAVGDVSP
+331 AGDGTVAVGDVSA
-344 ASKLHRY
+344 ASKPHRY

-356 SVGNVLASDDSSN
+356 SVGNVLVSDDSSN

-379 GMIDYSGNH
+379 GMIDYTGTH
-388 NISINNKTCGF
+388 NITINNRNFGF

-408 EAWAGVQKNFQGKY
+408 EAWAGVQKNFQGTY
-422 EFLHRQTHITNK
+422 EFLHRQELTTNT

-460 AQPDAVFFSG
+460 AQADAVFFSG

-487 YTHGAFNHTDKYIG
+487 YTHGAFTQTDKYIG

-546 YTIDCQPKDDNTG
+546 YTIDCQPKDGNSG

-740 EEAAAYRL
+740 EEAVAYRL

-766 SNVSQITNAGGSD
+766 SNVSQITNAGGSTP
-779 ALVSQ
+779 LVSKS
-784 IGWSELTD
+784 GWSELTG

-869 AMWNMTLNGKKVPAL
+869 VMWNMTLNGKKVPAL
-884 GYLVNNVSAPSSPP
+884 GYLVNNVHAPSSPP

-913 TWRAGSRPA
+913 TWSAGSRPA
-922 EEYRIYRVIEG
+922 EEYRIYRVMEN
-933 AARPYAFVDA
+933 ATRPYAFVGA
-943 VSGTKNSFELND
+943 VSGTKNRFELND

-968 CTNGVESVDS
+968 YTNGVESVDS

-988 NGPNYVQVGTVA
+988 NGTNYVQVGAVA
-1000 DQTVRPGGDAVFSAT
+1000 DQTVRPGEDAVFSAT
-1015 VFKSDPKTTLT
+1015 VLKSDPNTTLT

-1042 RNATSSTLTVR
+1042 RNATSSILTVR

-1070 YTLAESS
+1070 YILAESS
-1077 AVYYY
+1077 AMYYY
-1082 SNAATL
+1082 SNTATL

-1098 AVTVTHADGG
+1098 DVTVTDAAGG
-1108 KGTQSE
+1108 SGTQSE

-1122 TKRTTDTQEQ
+1122 TEQTTATQEQ

-1138 SFETDGVQGTVY
+1138 SFEKDGVQGTVY
-1150 RAGENG
+1150 QAGENG
-1156 PYIGVIESKTTQDGQ
+1156 PYVGVIESKTTQG
-1171 DGTTITKTQY
+1171 GTTITETQY
-1181 YQLTDPD
+1181 YQLTTGPD
-1188 SGKPYTVT
+1188 SSKPYTVT
-1196 GGVLSPV
+1196 GEALSPA
-1203 YTEFNGTAA
+1203 YTAFNGKTE

-1218 ALAGGQLSKEVTAGE
+1218 ALAEGQLSKEVTAGE
-1233 TGETSTVYFAVAH
+1233 TSTVYFTVAH
-1246 WDGPTAK
+1246 WDGSTAK

-1262 KYFNDDSGAVGT
+1262 KYFNDDSGTVGT
-1274 EAELKESD
+1274 GAELEESN

-1289 YRSKD
+1289 YHSEN
-1294 DAEIVLFGE
+1294 DAEIVLFG
-1303 KVDDKECFFLLKK
+1303 KKDDKECFFLLKK
-1316 PADTDPY
+1316 SADTDSY
-1323 TVTEVDPAEKLLIG
+1323 TVTKVDPAEKLLIDG
-1337 AAAYPLSS
+1337 DAYPLSS

-1358 VDTYKQQSGSKL
+1358 VDTYTQQSGSEL
-1370 TLTAEVTS
+1370 TLTAEVA
-1378 SNGKR
+1378 SNGER
-1383 LADKPAAFV
+1383 LAKKPAAFV
-1392 ITDTATGESFSIAAT
+1392 ITDTATGESFSIAVT

-1484 LTLQTQKWD
+1484 LKLQTQKWG
-1493 DAAWTKADETVFYQ
+1493 DAAWTPANETVSYQ

-1517 DIDTVCFP
+1517 IGTGYFP
-1525 QTAGQYTFSAKDR
+1525 QTAGQYTFSAKDS
-1538 NGRELAS
+1538 NGGKLAS
-1545 VVLTVTPRRLT
+1545 AVLTVTPRGLT
-1556 IRPAWDTAPAALP
+1556 IRPVWDNAPTALQ
-1569 DISLDFEGAL
+1569 DIGLDFEGAL
-1579 ERDKATLKKS
+1579 ESDKAALTNS

-1597 YFSNPDRTG
+1597 YFSSSGRTG

-1639 ADAALVYYQVAAT
+1639 ADAAPVYYQVAAT

-1660 YGSNLTSFSSGE
+1660 YGSNLTNFSSGQ
-1672 NRKQGEQLVFQA
+1672 NRKQGEPLVFQA

-1692 SRWLVNDTE
+1692 SRWLVNGTE
-1701 VREDSPYRIG
+1701 VREGSPYRIG

-1723 DAFSIARDT
+1723 DAFSIARDAKD
-1732 REGQLKVEV
+1732 GQLKVEV

-1782 TFTAVPQSGYMVEKW
+1782 TFTTVPQSGYMVEKW
-1797 TVNDTDYTWPGA
+1797 MVNGTDYTWPGA
-1809 GKLYREKELTL
+1809 GKLYREEELTL
-1820 SGLDRTE
+1820 SGLDQAE
-1827 YTVKVSFVTKKTF
+1827 YTVTVSFVTKKTF

-1863 WARTGETLAAG
+1863 WARTGETVAAG
-1874 NALPQGTALTYTVT
+1874 SVLPQGTALTYTVT

-1901 YSTDGEIWKEG
+1901 YSTDGKTWTEG

-1919 LYDTAFGSNPA
+1919 LYDTAFGSDSA

-1943 HRLSWEILGLAAEDG
+1943 HRLSWKILGLAAEDG
-1958 NKATLTA
+1958 DKATLTA
-1965 SSNGTKLTSGGSYA
+1965 SSNGTELTSGGSYA

-2042 EARGTRN
+2042 EACGTRN

-2077 VVNNPDEAWTAVDNS
+2077 VVNDPDEAWTAVDNS

-2102 RADQTLSADFEA
+2102 REDQTLSADFAA

-2126 VGGSDNGTLT
+2126 VGGRDNGTLI

-2156 VYEGS
+2156 VYKGS
-2161 DLTFTAAPDDGYRVQ
+2161 DLTFTAAPDNGYRVQ
-2176 EWRVNDEVYQE
+2176 EWRVNGEVYQE

-2208 MVQFMPLGDRITAS
+2208 MVQFMPLGDKITAS

-2249 AEGASVT
+2249 AESASVT
-2256 FTAEPDTGYEV
+2256 FTAEPDIGYEV

-2273 GTPVSGETVS
+2273 GTPVSGETDS

-2300 RPVEYTVSWT
+2300 RPVVYTVSWT

-2349 TIDGEPLTN
+2349 TIDGETLTN

-2373 TMEYAIEAVFTENT
+2373 TMAYAIEAVFTENT

-2480 IGGTLSAAADGT
+2480 GGGTLSAAADGT
-2492 ELALPAGRQA
+2492 ELALSAGRQA

-2511 FTAVPSSGMMTGRW
+2511 FAAVPSSRMMTGRW
-2525 TVNGIAVTRENMSSL
+2525 TVNGTAVTRENMSSL

-2562 VKAAFAEYSG
+2562 VKVAFAEYSG

-2583 ISDVKRLPADTLP
+2583 ISDVKRLPADTP
-2596 ATEIRAGGDVTFTV
+2596 PDTKIRAGGDVTFTV

-2626 YDCLTGSGKAAGCET
+2626 YDCLTGSGKAADCET

-2677 TVPQVLERHPDLD
+2677 TVPQVLESHLDLD
-2690 TADKIK
+2690 TAEKIK
-2696 LRLETMMIG
+2696 LRLESMITG

-2720 NAEGNWVEVD
+2720 NAEGKWIEVD

-2918 KWTAKNGITGGVGN
+2918 KWAAKNGITGGVGN

>member
-101 GDGSKAGDLM
+101 GDGSEAGNLM

-175 NAVCTSLVS
+175 NAVHTSTVS
-184 SDNRSWINRLAFEL
+184 SGNRSWINRLAFEL

-215 SVVVYVPPTQGNG
+215 SVVVYVPPTQGKR

-237 SGEGSSLTLTEG
+237 SSKGSSPTLTEG
-249 GEIGNVYD
+249 VEIGNVYE
-257 LLDVRTLKANHIQ
+257 LLGVSDLKADHIQ

-289 LVITAGLNDTYG
+289 LVITAGLNDTHG
-301 NDNVQNLGTQ
+301 NDGVKNLGTQ
-311 VFLYDRLEG
+311 VFLYDRLEDG
-320 VWTQTFKYAPS
+320 WKQTFKYAPS
-331 AGDGPVAVGDVSP
+331 ADDGPVAVGDVSA
-344 ASKLHRY
+344 ASKPRRY

-379 GMIDYSGNH
+379 GMIDYTGTH
-388 NISINNKTCGF
+388 NITINNRNFGF

-408 EAWAGVQKNFQGKY
+408 ERWTGVQKNFQGEYK
-422 EFLHRQTHITNK
+422 FLHRQTDATNK

-460 AQPDAVFFSG
+460 AQADAVFFSG
-470 SVYAWD
+470 SVYAWE

-487 YTHGAFNHTDKYIG
+487 YTHGAFTQTDKYIG

-546 YTIDCQPKDDNTG
+546 YTIDCQPKGDNSG

-592 LVRYVGV
+592 LVRYMGV

-625 GEGRTAYGKSSSS
+625 GEGRTAYGKSRSS

-645 HGLNTTVMA
+645 HGLNTTVMV
-654 GYEVEFKNSG
+654 GYEVEVENSG

-709 YTYRNLSDGK
+709 YTYQNLSDGK

-727 PPHTSIISVEEYN
+727 PPHTSIVSVEEYN
-740 EEAAAYRL
+740 EEAVAYRL

-784 IGWSELTD
+784 SWSELTG

-798 TITVTTETEKSF
+798 TITVTEETEKSF

-869 AMWNMTLNGKKVPAL
+869 VMWNMTLNGKKVPAL
-884 GYLVNNVSAPSSPP
+884 GYLVRDVHAPSSPP
-898 RDLAVETITSTGATL
+898 RDLAVETLTSTGATL
-913 TWRAGSRPA
+913 TWSAGSRPA

-933 AARPYAFVDA
+933 ATRPHAFVGA

-1000 DQTVRPGGDAVFSAT
+1000 NQTVRPGGDAVFSAT

-1098 AVTVTHADGG
+1098 DVTVKHATGG
-1108 KGTQSE
+1108 SGTQSE

-1122 TKRTTDTQEQ
+1122 TKRTTNIQKQ
-1132 IVQKTA
+1132 SVQKTA
-1138 SFETDGVQGTVY
+1138 SFEKDDVQGTVY

-1156 PYIGVIESKTTQDGQ
+1156 PYVGVIESKTTQD
-1171 DGTTITKTQY
+1171 DTTITKTQY
-1181 YQLTDPD
+1181 YRLTGPD
-1188 SGKPYTVT
+1188 SSKRYAVT
-1196 GGVLSPV
+1196 GDALSPV
-1203 YTEFNGTAA
+1203 YTAFNGTAE

-1218 ALAGGQLSKEVTAGE
+1218 DHAKGQLSTEVTV
-1233 TGETSTVYFAVAH
+1233 GETSTVYFTVAH

-1262 KYFNDDSGAVGT
+1262 KYFSDQSGAVGT
-1274 EAELKESD
+1274 EAELEESS

-1303 KVDDKECFFLLKK
+1303 KDDKECFFLLKK
-1316 PADTDPY
+1316 SADTDSY

-1337 AAAYPLSS
+1337 DAAYPLSS
-1345 LMPVSYSETVEVS
+1345 LMPVSYSETVEVP
-1358 VDTYKQQSGSKL
+1358 VDTYEQQSGSKL

-1378 SNGKR
+1378 GNDKR
-1383 LADKPAAFV
+1383 LAKKPAAFV

-1407 TDANGTMTMEWTA
+1407 TDAIGTMTMEWTA

-1456 EGKNTTLYRL
+1456 EGTNTTLYRL

-1479 EYGAN
+1479 EYGAD
-1484 LTLQTQKWD
+1484 LTLQTQKWG
-1493 DAAWTKADETVFYQ
+1493 DAAWTPADETVSYQ
-1507 AAAPGAAAAD
+1507 AAALGAAAAD
-1517 DIDTVCFP
+1517 IGTGYFP
-1525 QTAGQYTFSAKDR
+1525 QTAGQYTFSAKDS

-1545 VVLTVTPRRLT
+1545 AVLTVTPCRLT
-1556 IRPAWDTAPAALP
+1556 IRPVLDTAPTALR
-1569 DISLDFEGAL
+1569 DIRLDFEDAL
-1579 ERDKATLKKS
+1579 ERDRDALTNS

-1628 VTLQTNSLRRE
+1628 VTLQTDSLRRE

-1660 YGSNLTSFSSGE
+1660 YGSNQTNFSSGE
-1672 NRKQGEQLVFQA
+1672 NRKQGEPLVFQA

-1692 SRWLVNDTE
+1692 SRWLVNGTE
-1701 VREDSPYRIG
+1701 VGEGSPYRIG
-1711 ATTGSATQTLSI
+1711 ATTGLATQTLSI
-1723 DAFSIARDT
+1723 DAFSIARDAKD
-1732 REGQLKVEV
+1732 GQLKVEV
-1741 EFANQFSVIRYS
+1741 EFANQFSVIHYS

-1764 GGGSTIAN
+1764 GGGSAIAN
-1772 NAKVT
+1772 DAKVT

-1782 TFTAVPQSGYMVEKW
+1782 TFTADPQSGYMVEKW
-1797 TVNDTDYTWPGA
+1797 TVNGTDYTWPGA
-1809 GKLYREKELTL
+1809 GKPYREEELTL

-1827 YTVKVSFVTKKTF
+1827 YTVTVSFVTKKTF

-1850 QGNPVSAG
+1850 QENPVSAG

-1863 WARTGETLAAG
+1863 WARTGETVAVDSV
-1874 NALPQGTALTYTVT
+1874 LPQGTALTYTVT

-1919 LYDTAFGSNPA
+1919 LYDTAFGSDSA

-1943 HRLSWEILGLAAEDG
+1943 HRLSWKILGLAAEDG
-1958 NKATLTA
+1958 DKATLTA
-1965 SSNGTKLTSGGSYA
+1965 SSNGTELTSGGSYA

-2033 IERTANGTI
+2033 IEHTANGTI
-2042 EARGTRN
+2042 EVRGTRN

-2092 DDHTYTIHNV
+2092 DNHTYTIHNV
-2102 RADQTLSADFEA
+2102 RADQTLSADFA
-2114 LDKYAISYSVAA
+2114 DLDKYAISYSVAA

-2136 ANTVRKNMAAYTY
+2136 ANTVRKNMAAYRY
-2149 GLSSGAE
+2149 DLSSGAE

-2161 DLTFTAAPDDGYRVQ
+2161 DLTFTAAPDNGYRVR

-2193 GTQLVLRGVDEEKTV
+2193 GTQLVLRGVGEEKTV
-2208 MVQFMPLGDRITAS
+2208 MVQFMPLGDKITAS

-2231 AMAGGT
+2231 AMAGVT

-2273 GTPVSGETVS
+2273 GTPVSGETDS

-2290 SAGAVITVAF
+2290 SAGVVITVAF

-2349 TIDGEPLTN
+2349 TIDGETLTN

-2443 NSSNKTSYTLENVT
+2443 NSSNKTSYTLKNVT

-2480 IGGTLSAAADGT
+2480 VGGTLSAAADGT

-2511 FTAVPSSGMMTGRW
+2511 FAAVPISGMMTGRW

-2562 VKAAFAEYSG
+2562 VKVAFAEYSG

-2596 ATEIRAGGDVTFTV
+2596 DTEIRAGGDVTFTV

-2626 YDCLTGSGKAAGCET
+2626 YDCLTGSGKAADCET

-2677 TVPQVLERHPDLD
+2677 TVPQVLESHPDLD

-2800 APSGGGSGGS
+2800 APSDGGSGGS
-2810 GGSGGGIFNPAYNI
+2810 GGSGAGIFNPAYNI

-2918 KWTAKNGITGGVGN
+2918 KWAAKNGITGGVGN

-2946 VTFLW
+2946 ITFLW

-2986 TTGTGNGRFSPD
+2986 TTGTGNGGFSPD

-3063 QIVTFLFRTYNK
+3063 QIVTLLFRTYNK

>member
-1 MKHCSRRLM
+1 
-10 ALLLSA
+10 
-16 ILCVQLLPAM
+16 
-26 VRAEEG
+26 
-32 TAAASEGKGAFGLPA
+32 
-47 ATGLTAGSTEYNS
+47 
-60 AVADAPFGS
+60 
-69 SGRAVPLFVKSE
+69 
-81 LMLSYSWGGAPLYS
+81 ML
-95 HTYDYN
+95 
-101 GDGSKAGDLM
+101 
-111 GAFPNLAN
+111 
-119 QYRVTFNSLTVS
+119 V
-131 NSKQASY
+131 
-138 RVAAT
+138 
-143 DGVNTG
+143 
-149 SGRQE
+149 
-154 HIAMIGLSA
+154 
-163 AGIELSLRDRNN
+163 
-175 NAVCTSLVS
+175 
-184 SDNRSWINRLAFEL
+184 
-198 GGFAAIACGDF
+198 
-209 DGDGVD
+209 
-215 SVVVYVPPTQGNG
+215 
-228 DAKLMEYTI
+228 
-237 SGEGSSLTLTEG
+237 
-249 GEIGNVYD
+249 
-257 LLDVRTLKANHIQ
+257 
-270 NVPVVQLTAADTD
+270 
-283 KDGYDE
+283 
-289 LVITAGLNDTYG
+289 
-301 NDNVQNLGTQ
+301 
-311 VFLYDRLEG
+311 
-320 VWTQTFKYAPS
+320 
-331 AGDGPVAVGDVSP
+331 
-344 ASKLHRY
+344 
-351 VWGSS
+351 
-356 SVGNVLASDDSSN
+356 
-369 GTDFPEIVTA
+369 
-379 GMIDYSGNH
+379 
-388 NISINNKTCGF
+388 
-399 SMVRCVGMT
+399 
-408 EAWAGVQKNFQGKY
+408 
-422 EFLHRQTHITNK
+422 
-434 LTTHGLYSGDEV
+434 
-446 LSPLIVKCFRYQGG
+446 
-460 AQPDAVFFSG
+460 
-470 SVYAWD
+470 
-476 DNSGSGSLAHK
+476 
-487 YTHGAFNHTDKYIG
+487 
-501 STKITNKQV
+501 
-510 QAVAVGNFDGNGEGR
+510 
-525 EQVVFA
+525 
-531 SLVKQSGTGNHYSTL
+531 
-546 YTIDCQPKDDNTG
+546 
-559 YAFRHSETK
+559 
-568 GWFISKQS
+568 
-576 GAYVCLTDFNY
+576 
-587 DSDST
+587 
-592 LVRYVGV
+592 
-599 ERQWTDY
+599 
-606 DVLAVLEAVPYF
+606 
-618 EELGDDL
+618 
-625 GEGRTAYGKSSSS
+625 
-638 GSGSGKS
+638 
-645 HGLNTTVMA
+645 
-654 GYEVEFKNSG
+654 GYEVEVENSG

-709 YTYRNLSDGK
+709 YTYQNLSDGK
-719 DMAVMKTL
+719 DMTVMKTL

-740 EEAAAYRL
+740 EEAVAYRL

-766 SNVSQITNAGGSD
+766 SNTGQITNAGGSD

-784 IGWSELTD
+784 SGWSELTG

-798 TITVTTETEKSF
+798 TITVTKETEKSF

-839 SHSKMNGTGTEHSGS
+839 TRSKMNGTGTEHSGS

-884 GYLVNNVSAPSSPP
+884 GYLVKDVSAPSSPP
-898 RDLAVETITSTGATL
+898 RDLAVETLTSTGATL
-913 TWRAGSRPA
+913 TWSAGSRPA
-922 EEYRIYRVIEG
+922 EEYRIYRVMENTT
-933 AARPYAFVDA
+933 RPYAFVGA

-955 LAGDVSYTFVARG
+955 LAGDVSYTFVVRG
-968 CTNGVESVDS
+968 CTNDVESVDS

-988 NGPNYVQVGTVA
+988 NGTNYVQVGEVA
-1000 DQTVRPGGDAVFSAT
+1000 DQTVRPGENAVFSAT
-1015 VFKSDPKTTLT
+1015 VFKSDQKTNLT

-1042 RNATSSTLTVR
+1042 HNATRSKLTVR

-1070 YTLAESS
+1070 YTLEESS

-1098 AVTVTHADGG
+1098 DVTVTHADGG
-1108 KGTQSE
+1108 EGTQSK

-1122 TKRTTDTQEQ
+1122 TKRTTATQQ
-1132 IVQKTA
+1132 QSVQKTA
-1138 SFETDGVQGTVY
+1138 SFEKDDVQGTVY
-1150 RAGENG
+1150 RAGEKG
-1156 PYIGVIESKTTQDGQ
+1156 PYIGVIESKTTQGGQDGQ

-1181 YQLTDPD
+1181 YQLTGPD
-1188 SGKPYTVT
+1188 GNKTYTVT
-1196 GGVLSPV
+1196 GGALSPV
-1203 YTEFNGTAA
+1203 YTEFNGTAKA
-1212 VEGFTA
+1212 EGFTA
-1218 ALAGGQLSKEVTAGE
+1218 DLAEGQLSKEVTAGE
-1233 TGETSTVYFAVAH
+1233 TSKVYFAVAH
-1246 WDGPTAK
+1246 WDGPSAK

-1289 YRSKD
+1289 HRGEN

-1303 KVDDKECFFLLKK
+1303 KDDDKECFFHLKK
-1316 PADTDPY
+1316 SAGTDSY
-1323 TVTEVDPAEKLLIG
+1323 TETEVDPAEKLLIDG
-1337 AAAYPLSS
+1337 DAYPLSS

-1358 VDTYKQQSGSKL
+1358 VDTYTQQPGSEL

-1378 SNGKR
+1378 GNGKK
-1383 LADKPAAFV
+1383 LANKPAAFV
-1392 ITDTATGESFSIAAT
+1392 ITDTATGESFSIAVT
-1407 TDANGTMTMEWTA
+1407 TDANGTMTMEWTS

-1466 LLTENGKALGASV
+1466 SLTENGKALGASV
-1479 EYGAN
+1479 EYGAD
-1484 LTLQTQKWD
+1484 LTLETQKWNN
-1493 DAAWTKADETVFYQ
+1493 AAWTQADETVSYQ

-1517 DIDTVCFP
+1517 IKTGYFP
-1525 QTAGQYTFSAKDR
+1525 QTAGQYTFSAKDS
-1538 NGRELAS
+1538 NGGKLAS
-1545 VVLTVTPRRLT
+1545 AVLTVTPCRLT
-1556 IRPAWDTAPAALP
+1556 IRPAWDTAPTALSE
-1569 DISLDFEGAL
+1569 IRLDFEGAL
-1579 ERDKATLKKS
+1579 ERDRDALTNS

-1597 YFSNPDRTG
+1597 YFSNPNRTG
-1606 VFTFAPQWKESE
+1606 VFTFAPQWKETE
-1618 DSRRL
+1618 DSGRL

-1692 SRWLVNDTE
+1692 SRWLVNGTE
-1701 VREDSPYRIG
+1701 VREGSPYRIG

-1723 DAFSIARDT
+1723 DAFSITRDT
-1732 REGQLKVEV
+1732 IDRQLKVEV
-1741 EFANQFSVIRYS
+1741 EFANQFSVIHYS
-1753 AGENGSVTART
+1753 AGEKGSVTART

-1782 TFTAVPQSGYMVEKW
+1782 TFTAVPQIGYMVEKW
-1797 TVNDTDYTWPGA
+1797 TVNGTDYTWPGA
-1809 GKLYREKELTL
+1809 GKPYREKELTL
-1820 SGLDRTE
+1820 SGLDQTE
-1827 YTVKVSFVTKKTF
+1827 YTVKVSFVTKRTF

-1850 QGNPVSAG
+1850 QENPVSAG

-1863 WARTGETLAAG
+1863 WARTGETVAAG
-1874 NALPQGTALTYTVT
+1874 SVLPQGTALTYTVT

-1919 LYDTAFGSNPA
+1919 LYDTAFGSDPA

-1943 HRLSWEILGLAAEDG
+1943 HHLSWKILGLAAEDG

-1965 SSNGTKLTSGGSYA
+1965 SSNGTELASGGSYA

-2028 KPVVM
+2028 KPVVT
-2033 IERTANGTI
+2033 IERTANGAI
-2042 EARGTRN
+2042 EVSGTRN

-2071 KPNTGY
+2071 KPDTGY

-2092 DDHTYTIHNV
+2092 DNHTYTIHNV
-2102 RADQTLSADFEA
+2102 RADQTLSADFAA

-2136 ANTVRKNMAAYTY
+2136 ANTVRKNMAAYAY
-2149 GLSSGAE
+2149 GLSSDAE
-2156 VYEGS
+2156 VYKGS
-2161 DLTFTAAPDDGYRVQ
+2161 DLTFTAAPDNGYRVR
-2176 EWRVNDEVYQE
+2176 EWRVNGEAYQE

-2208 MVQFMPLGDRITAS
+2208 MVQFMPLGDKITAS

-2249 AEGASVT
+2249 AKGASVT

-2273 GTPVSGETVS
+2273 GTPVSGEMAS

-2300 RPVEYTVSWT
+2300 RPVVYTVSWT

-2349 TIDGEPLTN
+2349 TIDGKTLTN

-2373 TMEYAIEAVFTENT
+2373 TMAYAIEAVFTENT

-2430 YVKEWRVDGVPVP
+2430 YVKEWRVDGVPVS

-2457 QAHTVTVV
+2457 QARTVTVV
-2465 FATAVRYDVSYAVNG
+2465 FATAVLYDVSYAVNG
-2480 IGGTLSAAADGT
+2480 DGGTLSAAANGT
-2492 ELALPAGRQA
+2492 ELTLPAERQA

-2511 FTAVPSSGMMTGRW
+2511 FAAVPNSGMMTGRW
-2525 TVNGIAVTRENMSSL
+2525 TVNDIAVTRENMSSL

-2572 FSIPTGGPGYE
+2572 FSIPTGRPGYE

-2596 ATEIRAGGDVTFTV
+2596 DTKIRAGGDVTFTV

-2655 LTGVTGNISADIA
+2655 LTGVTDNISADIA
-2668 AHKLVIGEL
+2668 AHKLVIGVL
-2677 TVPQVLERHPDLD
+2677 TVPQVLESRPELD

-2696 LRLETMMIG
+2696 LRLETMMTG

-2730 EANFPTGGVEVVLP
+2730 EANFPAGGVEVVLP

-2757 VHMLTTVARAGE
+2757 VHMLTTAARAGE

-2918 KWTAKNGITGGVGN
+2918 KWAAKNGITGGVGN

-2971 AYYARSVAWAVENGI
+2971 AYYAKSVAWAVENVI
-2986 TTGTGNGRFSPD
+2986 TTGTGNERFSPD

>member
-119 QYRVTFNSLTVS
+119 QYRVTFNSLPAS
-131 NSKQASY
+131 AQASY

-175 NAVCTSLVS
+175 KAVHTNLVS
-184 SDNRSWINRLAFEL
+184 SGNRSWINRLAFEL

-237 SGEGSSLTLTEG
+237 SGEGNSLTLTES
-249 GEIGNVYD
+249 GEIGNVYE
-257 LLDVRTLKANHIQ
+257 LLGVSTLKANHIQ

-289 LVITAGLNDTYG
+289 LVITAGLNDTHG
-301 NDNVQNLGTQ
+301 NDGVKNLGTQ

-331 AGDGPVAVGDVSP
+331 AGNETVAVGDVSP

-356 SVGNVLASDDSSN
+356 SVGNVLVSDDSSN

-379 GMIDYSGNH
+379 GMIDYTGTH
-388 NISINNKTCGF
+388 NITINNRNFGF

-408 EAWAGVQKNFQGKY
+408 EAWAGVQKNFQGTY
-422 EFLHRQTHITNK
+422 EFLHRQELTTNT

-460 AQPDAVFFSG
+460 AQADAVFFSG

-487 YTHGAFNHTDKYIG
+487 YTHGAFTQTDKYIG

-546 YTIDCQPKDDNTG
+546 YTIDCQPKDGNSG

-740 EEAAAYRL
+740 EEAVAYRL

-766 SNVSQITNAGGSD
+766 SNVSQITNAGGSTP
-779 ALVSQ
+779 LVSKS
-784 IGWSELTD
+784 GWSELTG

-869 AMWNMTLNGKKVPAL
+869 VMWNMTLNGKKVPAL
-884 GYLVNNVSAPSSPP
+884 GYLVNNVHAPSSPP

-913 TWRAGSRPA
+913 TWSAGSRPA
-922 EEYRIYRVIEG
+922 EEYRIYRVMEN
-933 AARPYAFVDA
+933 ATRPYAFVGA
-943 VSGTKNSFELND
+943 VSGTKNRFELND

-968 CTNGVESVDS
+968 YTNGVESVDS

-988 NGPNYVQVGTVA
+988 NGTNYVQVGAVA
-1000 DQTVRPGGDAVFSAT
+1000 DQTVRPGEDAVFSAT
-1015 VFKSDPKTTLT
+1015 VLKSDPNTTLT

-1042 RNATSSTLTVR
+1042 RNATSSILTVR

-1070 YTLAESS
+1070 YILAESS
-1077 AVYYY
+1077 AMYYY
-1082 SNAATL
+1082 SNTATL

-1098 AVTVTHADGG
+1098 DVTVTDADGG

-1122 TKRTTDTQEQ
+1122 TERTTATQQ
-1132 IVQKTA
+1132 QSVQKTA
-1138 SFETDGVQGTVY
+1138 SFEKDGVQGTVY
-1150 RAGENG
+1150 QAGENG
-1156 PYIGVIESKTTQDGQ
+1156 PYVGVIESKTTQG
-1171 DGTTITKTQY
+1171 GTTITETQY
-1181 YQLTDPD
+1181 YQLTTGPD
-1188 SGKPYTVT
+1188 SSKPYTVT
-1196 GGVLSPV
+1196 GEALSPA
-1203 YTEFNGTAA
+1203 YTAFNGKTE

-1218 ALAGGQLSKEVTAGE
+1218 ALAEGQLSKEVTAGE
-1233 TGETSTVYFAVAH
+1233 TSTVYFTVAH
-1246 WDGPTAK
+1246 WDGSTAK

-1262 KYFNDDSGAVGT
+1262 KYFNDDGGAVGT

-1289 YRSKD
+1289 HRSKND
-1294 DAEIVLFGE
+1294 EEIVLFG
-1303 KVDDKECFFLLKK
+1303 KKDDKECFFLLKK
-1316 PADTDPY
+1316 SADTDPY
-1323 TVTEVDPAEKLLIG
+1323 TMTEVDPAEKLLIDDD
-1337 AAAYPLSS
+1337 AYPLSS

-1358 VDTYKQQSGSKL
+1358 VDTYKQRSGSKL
-1370 TLTAEVTS
+1370 KLTAEVTS
-1378 SNGKR
+1378 GNGKK
-1383 LADKPAAFV
+1383 LANKPAAFV
-1392 ITDTATGESFSIAAT
+1392 ITDTATGESFSIAVT
-1407 TDANGTMTMEWTA
+1407 TDTNGTMTMEWTA

-1484 LTLQTQKWD
+1484 LKLQTQKWG
-1493 DAAWTKADETVFYQ
+1493 DAAWTPANETVSYQ

-1517 DIDTVCFP
+1517 IGTGYFP
-1525 QTAGQYTFSAKDR
+1525 QTAGQYTFSAKDS
-1538 NGRELAS
+1538 NGGKLAS
-1545 VVLTVTPRRLT
+1545 AVLTVTPRGLT
-1556 IRPAWDTAPAALP
+1556 IRPVWDNAPTALQ
-1569 DISLDFEGAL
+1569 DIGLDFEGAL
-1579 ERDKATLKKS
+1579 ESDKAALTNS

-1597 YFSNPDRTG
+1597 YFSSSGRTG

-1639 ADAALVYYQVAAT
+1639 ADAAPVYYQVAAT

-1660 YGSNLTSFSSGE
+1660 YGSNLTNFSSGQ
-1672 NRKQGEQLVFQA
+1672 NRKQGEPLVFQA

-1692 SRWLVNDTE
+1692 SRWLVNGTE
-1701 VREDSPYRIG
+1701 VREGSPYRIG

-1723 DAFSIARDT
+1723 DAFSIARDAKD
-1732 REGQLKVEV
+1732 GQLKVEV

-1782 TFTAVPQSGYMVEKW
+1782 TFTTVPQSGYMVEKW
-1797 TVNDTDYTWPGA
+1797 MVNGTDYTWPGA
-1809 GKLYREKELTL
+1809 GKLYREEELTL
-1820 SGLDRTE
+1820 SGLDQAE
-1827 YTVKVSFVTKKTF
+1827 YTVTVSFVTKKTF

-1863 WARTGETLAAG
+1863 WARTGETVAAG
-1874 NALPQGTALTYTVT
+1874 SVLPQGTALTYTVT

-1901 YSTDGEIWKEG
+1901 YSTDGKTWTEG

-1919 LYDTAFGSNPA
+1919 LYDTAFGSDSA

-1943 HRLSWEILGLAAEDG
+1943 HRLSWKILGLAAEDG
-1958 NKATLTA
+1958 DKAATLTA
-1965 SSNGTKLTSGGSYA
+1965 SSIGTELTSGGSYA

-2042 EARGTRN
+2042 EACGTRN

-2077 VVNNPDEAWTAVDNS
+2077 VVNDPDEAWTAVDNS

-2102 RADQTLSADFEA
+2102 REDQTLSADFAA

-2126 VGGSDNGTLT
+2126 VGGRDNGTLI

-2156 VYEGS
+2156 VYKGS
-2161 DLTFTAAPDDGYRVQ
+2161 DLTFTAAPDNGYRVQ
-2176 EWRVNDEVYQE
+2176 EWRVNGEVYQE

-2208 MVQFMPLGDRITAS
+2208 MVQFMPLGDKITAS

-2249 AEGASVT
+2249 AESASVT
-2256 FTAEPDTGYEV
+2256 FTAEPDIGYEV

-2273 GTPVSGETVS
+2273 GTPVSGETDS

-2300 RPVEYTVSWT
+2300 RPVVYTVSWT

-2349 TIDGEPLTN
+2349 TIDGKTLTN

-2373 TMEYAIEAVFTENT
+2373 TMAYAIEAVFTENT

-2480 IGGTLSAAADGT
+2480 GGGTLSAAADGT
-2492 ELALPAGRQA
+2492 ELALSAGRQA

-2511 FTAVPSSGMMTGRW
+2511 FAAVPSSRMMTGRW
-2525 TVNGIAVTRENMSSL
+2525 TVNGTAVTRENMSSL

-2562 VKAAFAEYSG
+2562 VKVAFAEYSG

-2583 ISDVKRLPADTLP
+2583 ISDVKRLPADTP
-2596 ATEIRAGGDVTFTV
+2596 PDTKIRAGGDVTFTV

-2626 YDCLTGSGKAAGCET
+2626 YDCLTGSGKAADCET

-2677 TVPQVLERHPDLD
+2677 TVPQVLESHLDLD
-2690 TADKIK
+2690 TAEKIK
-2696 LRLETMMIG
+2696 LRLESMITG

-2720 NAEGNWVEVD
+2720 NAEGKWIEVD

-2810 GGSGGGIFNPAYNI
+2810 DGSGGGIFNPAYNI

-2918 KWTAKNGITGGVGN
+2918 KWAAKNGITGGVGN

-2986 TTGTGNGRFSPD
+2986 TTGTGNGGFSPD

>member
-1 MKHCSRRLM
+1 
-10 ALLLSA
+10 
-16 ILCVQLLPAM
+16 
-26 VRAEEG
+26 
-32 TAAASEGKGAFGLPA
+32 
-47 ATGLTAGSTEYNS
+47 
-60 AVADAPFGS
+60 
-69 SGRAVPLFVKSE
+69 
-81 LMLSYSWGGAPLYS
+81 
-95 HTYDYN
+95 
-101 GDGSKAGDLM
+101 
-111 GAFPNLAN
+111 
-119 QYRVTFNSLTVS
+119 
-131 NSKQASY
+131 
-138 RVAAT
+138 
-143 DGVNTG
+143 
-149 SGRQE
+149 
-154 HIAMIGLSA
+154 
-163 AGIELSLRDRNN
+163 
-175 NAVCTSLVS
+175 
-184 SDNRSWINRLAFEL
+184 
-198 GGFAAIACGDF
+198 
-209 DGDGVD
+209 
-215 SVVVYVPPTQGNG
+215 
-228 DAKLMEYTI
+228 
-237 SGEGSSLTLTEG
+237 
-249 GEIGNVYD
+249 
-257 LLDVRTLKANHIQ
+257 
-270 NVPVVQLTAADTD
+270 
-283 KDGYDE
+283 
-289 LVITAGLNDTYG
+289 
-301 NDNVQNLGTQ
+301 
-311 VFLYDRLEG
+311 
-320 VWTQTFKYAPS
+320 
-331 AGDGPVAVGDVSP
+331 
-344 ASKLHRY
+344 
-351 VWGSS
+351 
-356 SVGNVLASDDSSN
+356 
-369 GTDFPEIVTA
+369 
-379 GMIDYSGNH
+379 
-388 NISINNKTCGF
+388 
-399 SMVRCVGMT
+399 
-408 EAWAGVQKNFQGKY
+408 
-422 EFLHRQTHITNK
+422 
-434 LTTHGLYSGDEV
+434 
-446 LSPLIVKCFRYQGG
+446 
-460 AQPDAVFFSG
+460 
-470 SVYAWD
+470 
-476 DNSGSGSLAHK
+476 
-487 YTHGAFNHTDKYIG
+487 
-501 STKITNKQV
+501 
-510 QAVAVGNFDGNGEGR
+510 
-525 EQVVFA
+525 
-531 SLVKQSGTGNHYSTL
+531 
-546 YTIDCQPKDDNTG
+546 
-559 YAFRHSETK
+559 
-568 GWFISKQS
+568 
-576 GAYVCLTDFNY
+576 
-587 DSDST
+587 
-592 LVRYVGV
+592 
-599 ERQWTDY
+599 
-606 DVLAVLEAVPYF
+606 
-618 EELGDDL
+618 
-625 GEGRTAYGKSSSS
+625 
-638 GSGSGKS
+638 
-645 HGLNTTVMA
+645 
-654 GYEVEFKNSG
+654 
-664 AGFETTIE
+664 
-672 NNFTWATNVSRS
+672 
-684 IEHSVDYENNSGE
+684 
-697 NAVVVYRVPVLV
+697 
-709 YTYRNLSDGK
+709 
-719 DMAVMKTL
+719 
-727 PPHTSIISVEEYN
+727 
-740 EEAAAYRL
+740 
-748 EPIAED
+748 
-754 RLAEAGNPFSYR
+754 
-766 SNVSQITNAGGSD
+766 
-779 ALVSQ
+779 
-784 IGWSELTD
+784 
-792 KGNIEK
+792 
-798 TITVTTETEKSF
+798 
-810 EYELS
+810 
-815 VNVVAWKKI
+815 
-824 GGAKVGGGAGYTFTK
+824 
-839 SHSKMNGTGTEHSGS
+839 
-854 VNSPKADGY
+854 
-863 GFSWNF
+863 
-869 AMWNMTLNGKKVPAL
+869 
-884 GYLVNNVSAPSSPP
+884 
-898 RDLAVETITSTGATL
+898 
-913 TWRAGSRPA
+913 
-922 EEYRIYRVIEG
+922 
-933 AARPYAFVDA
+933 
-943 VSGTKNSFELND
+943 
-955 LAGDVSYTFVARG
+955 
-968 CTNGVESVDS
+968 
-978 SSISFTTPKE
+978 
-988 NGPNYVQVGTVA
+988 
-1000 DQTVRPGGDAVFSAT
+1000 
-1015 VFKSDPKTTLT
+1015 
-1026 MQWQE
+1026 
-1031 RNPGSPAWKDV
+1031 
-1042 RNATSSTLTVR
+1042 
-1053 DAAAAMNGTQY
+1053 
-1064 RLMVTA
+1064 
-1070 YTLAESS
+1070 
-1077 AVYYY
+1077 VYYY

-1098 AVTVTHADGG
+1098 AVTVIHADGG
-1108 KGTQSE
+1108 NGTQSE

-1122 TKRTTDTQEQ
+1122 TEQTTNTQQ
-1132 IVQKTA
+1132 QTVQKTA
-1138 SFETDGVQGTVY
+1138 PFEKDGAQGTVY
-1150 RAGENG
+1150 RAGESG
-1156 PYIGVIESKTTQDGQ
+1156 PYIGVIESKTTR
-1171 DGTTITKTQY
+1171 DGTTITETHY
-1181 YQLTDPD
+1181 YQLTGPD
-1188 SGKPYTVT
+1188 SNNQYTVT
-1196 GGVLSPV
+1196 GEALSPV
-1203 YTEFNGTAA
+1203 YTAFNGTAA
-1212 VEGFTA
+1212 VEGFA
-1218 ALAGGQLSKEVTAGE
+1218 VAHAEGQLSKEVTA
-1233 TGETSTVYFAVAH
+1233 GETSTVYFAVAH
-1246 WDGPTAK
+1246 WDGSTAK

-1262 KYFNDDSGAVGT
+1262 KYFNNHSGAVGR
-1274 EAELKESD
+1274 EAELDESN

-1289 YRSKD
+1289 HRSEN
-1294 DAEIVLFGE
+1294 DAEIVLFGG
-1303 KVDDKECFFLLKK
+1303 KDDKECFFLLKK
-1316 PADTDPY
+1316 SADTDSY

-1337 AAAYPLSS
+1337 DAAHPLSS

-1358 VDTYKQQSGSKL
+1358 VDTYTQQSGSKL

-1378 SNGKR
+1378 GNGKK
-1383 LADKPAAFV
+1383 LANKPAAFV

-1479 EYGAN
+1479 EYGAD
-1484 LTLQTQKWD
+1484 LTLQTQKWGG
-1493 DAAWTKADETVFYQ
+1493 AAWTQADKTVSYQ

-1517 DIDTVCFP
+1517 INASYLP
-1525 QTAGQYTFSAKDR
+1525 QTAGQYTFSAKDS

-1545 VVLTVTPRRLT
+1545 AVLTVTPRRLT
-1556 IRPAWDTAPAALP
+1556 IRPAWDTAPTALL
-1569 DISLDFEGAL
+1569 DIRLDFEGAL
-1579 ERDKATLKKS
+1579 ERDRAALTNS

-1628 VTLQTNSLRRE
+1628 VTLQTDSLRRE

-1660 YGSNLTSFSSGE
+1660 YGSNQTNFSSGE
-1672 NRKQGEQLVFQA
+1672 NRKQGEPLVFQA

-1692 SRWLVNDTE
+1692 SRWLVNGTE
-1701 VREDSPYRIG
+1701 VGEGSPYRIG
-1711 ATTGSATQTLSI
+1711 ATTGLATQTLSI

-1732 REGQLKVEV
+1732 RDGQLKVEV
-1741 EFANQFSVIRYS
+1741 EFTNQFSVIHYS
-1753 AGENGSVTART
+1753 AGEKGSVIART

-1797 TVNDTDYTWPGA
+1797 TVNGTDYTWPGA
-1809 GKLYREKELTL
+1809 GKPYREEELTL
-1820 SGLDRTE
+1820 SGLDQAE
-1827 YTVKVSFVTKKTF
+1827 YTVTVSFVTKKTF

-1850 QGNPVSAG
+1850 QEKPVSAG

-1863 WARTGETLAAG
+1863 WARTGETVAAG
-1874 NALPQGTALTYTVT
+1874 SVLPQGTALTYTVT

-1901 YSTDGEIWKEG
+1901 YSTDGKTWKEG

-1919 LYDTAFGSNPA
+1919 LYDTAFGSDSA
-1930 ALYVRAVVAVANT
+1930 ALHVRAVVAVANT
-1943 HRLSWEILGLAAEDG
+1943 HRLSWKILGLAAEDG
-1958 NKATLTA
+1958 DEATLTA
-1965 SSNGTKLTSGGSYA
+1965 SSNGTELTSGGSYA

-2033 IERTANGTI
+2033 IEPTENGTI
-2042 EARGTRN
+2042 EVCGTRN

-2071 KPNTGY
+2071 KPDTGY

-2092 DDHTYTIHNV
+2092 DNHTYTIHNV
-2102 RADQTLSADFEA
+2102 RADQTLSADFAA

-2149 GLSSGAE
+2149 GLSSDAE
-2156 VYEGS
+2156 VYKGS

-2176 EWRVNDEVYQE
+2176 EWRVNGEVYQE

-2193 GTQLVLRGVDEEKTV
+2193 GTQLVLRGVDEKKTV
-2208 MVQFMPLGDRITAS
+2208 MVQFMPLGDKITAS

-2273 GTPVSGETVS
+2273 GTPVSGETDS

-2349 TIDGEPLTN
+2349 TIDGETLTN
-2358 ETATLRWTVPTGQEA
+2358 ETATLRWTVPTGQE
-2373 TMEYAIEAVFTENT
+2373 TTTEYAIEAVFTENT

-2398 GGTITAEGHEASPAT
+2398 DGTITAEGHEASPAT

-2480 IGGTLSAAADGT
+2480 GGGTLSAAADGT
-2492 ELALPAGRQA
+2492 DLALSAGQQA

-2511 FTAVPSSGMMTGRW
+2511 FAAVPSGGMMTGHW

-2596 ATEIRAGGDVTFTV
+2596 DTEIRAGGDVTFTV

-2626 YDCLTGSGKAAGCET
+2626 YDCLTGSGNAAGCET

-2677 TVPQVLERHPDLD
+2677 TVPQVLESHPDLD

-2757 VHMLTTVARAGE
+2757 VHMLTTAARAGE

-2918 KWTAKNGITGGVGN
+2918 KWAAKNSITGGVGN

-3010 YRALSA
+3010 YRALST

>member
-1 MKHCSRRLM
+1 M

-119 QYRVTFNSLTVS
+119 QYRVTFNSLPAS
-131 NSKQASY
+131 AQASY

-175 NAVCTSLVS
+175 KAVHTNLVS
-184 SDNRSWINRLAFEL
+184 SGNRSWINRLAFEL

-237 SGEGSSLTLTEG
+237 SGEGNSLTLTES
-249 GEIGNVYD
+249 GEIGNVYE
-257 LLDVRTLKANHIQ
+257 LLGVSTLKANHIQ

-289 LVITAGLNDTYG
+289 LVITAGLNDTHG
-301 NDNVQNLGTQ
+301 NDGVKNLGTQ

-331 AGDGPVAVGDVSP
+331 AGNETVAVGDVSP

-356 SVGNVLASDDSSN
+356 SVGNVLVSDDSSN

-379 GMIDYSGNH
+379 GMIDYTGTH
-388 NISINNKTCGF
+388 NITINNRNFGF

-408 EAWAGVQKNFQGKY
+408 EAWAGVQKNFQGTY
-422 EFLHRQTHITNK
+422 EFLHRQELTTNT

-460 AQPDAVFFSG
+460 AQADAVFFSG

-487 YTHGAFNHTDKYIG
+487 YTHGAFTQTDKYIG

-546 YTIDCQPKDDNTG
+546 YTIDCQPKDGNSG

-740 EEAAAYRL
+740 EEAVAYRL

-766 SNVSQITNAGGSD
+766 SNVSQITNAGGSTP
-779 ALVSQ
+779 LVSKS
-784 IGWSELTD
+784 GWSELTG

-869 AMWNMTLNGKKVPAL
+869 VMWNMTLNGKKVPAL
-884 GYLVNNVSAPSSPP
+884 GYLVNNVHAPSSPP

-913 TWRAGSRPA
+913 TWSAGSRPA
-922 EEYRIYRVIEG
+922 EEYRIYRVMEN
-933 AARPYAFVDA
+933 ATRPYAFVGA
-943 VSGTKNSFELND
+943 VSGTKNRFELND

-968 CTNGVESVDS
+968 YTNGVESVDS

-988 NGPNYVQVGTVA
+988 NGTNYVQVGAVA
-1000 DQTVRPGGDAVFSAT
+1000 DQTVRPGEDAVFSAT
-1015 VFKSDPKTTLT
+1015 VLKSDPNTTLT

-1042 RNATSSTLTVR
+1042 RNATSSILTVR

-1070 YTLAESS
+1070 YILAESS
-1077 AVYYY
+1077 AMYYY
-1082 SNAATL
+1082 SNTATL

-1098 AVTVTHADGG
+1098 DVTVTDADGG

-1122 TKRTTDTQEQ
+1122 TERTTATQQ
-1132 IVQKTA
+1132 QSVQKTA
-1138 SFETDGVQGTVY
+1138 SFEKDGVQGTVY
-1150 RAGENG
+1150 QAGENG
-1156 PYIGVIESKTTQDGQ
+1156 PYVGVIESKTTQG
-1171 DGTTITKTQY
+1171 GTTITETQY
-1181 YQLTDPD
+1181 YQLTTGPD
-1188 SGKPYTVT
+1188 SSKPYTVT
-1196 GGVLSPV
+1196 GEALSPA
-1203 YTEFNGTAA
+1203 YTAFNGKTE

-1218 ALAGGQLSKEVTAGE
+1218 ALAEGQLSKEVTAGE
-1233 TGETSTVYFAVAH
+1233 TSTVYFTVAH
-1246 WDGPTAK
+1246 WDGSTAK

-1262 KYFNDDSGAVGT
+1262 KYFNDDGGAVGT

-1289 YRSKD
+1289 HRSKND
-1294 DAEIVLFGE
+1294 EEIVLFG
-1303 KVDDKECFFLLKK
+1303 KKDDKECFFLLKK
-1316 PADTDPY
+1316 SADTDPY
-1323 TVTEVDPAEKLLIG
+1323 TMTEVDPAEKLLIDDD
-1337 AAAYPLSS
+1337 AYPLSS

-1358 VDTYKQQSGSKL
+1358 VDTYKQRSGSKL
-1370 TLTAEVTS
+1370 KLTAEVTS
-1378 SNGKR
+1378 GNGKK
-1383 LADKPAAFV
+1383 LANKPAAFV
-1392 ITDTATGESFSIAAT
+1392 ITDTATGESFSIAVT
-1407 TDANGTMTMEWTA
+1407 TDTNGTMTMEWTA

-1484 LTLQTQKWD
+1484 LKLQTQKWG
-1493 DAAWTKADETVFYQ
+1493 DAAWTPANETVSYQ

-1517 DIDTVCFP
+1517 IGTGYFP
-1525 QTAGQYTFSAKDR
+1525 QTAGQYTFSAKDS
-1538 NGRELAS
+1538 NGGKLAS
-1545 VVLTVTPRRLT
+1545 AVLTVTPRGLT
-1556 IRPAWDTAPAALP
+1556 IRPVWDNAPTALQ
-1569 DISLDFEGAL
+1569 DIGLDFEGAL
-1579 ERDKATLKKS
+1579 ESDKAALTNS

-1597 YFSNPDRTG
+1597 YFSSSGRTG

-1639 ADAALVYYQVAAT
+1639 ADAAPVYYQVAAT

-1660 YGSNLTSFSSGE
+1660 YGSNLTNFSSGQ
-1672 NRKQGEQLVFQA
+1672 NRKQGEPLVFQA

-1692 SRWLVNDTE
+1692 SRWLVNGTE
-1701 VREDSPYRIG
+1701 VREGSPYRIG

-1723 DAFSIARDT
+1723 DAFSIARDAKD
-1732 REGQLKVEV
+1732 GQLKVEV

-1782 TFTAVPQSGYMVEKW
+1782 TFTTVPQSGYMVEKW
-1797 TVNDTDYTWPGA
+1797 MVNGTDYTWPGA
-1809 GKLYREKELTL
+1809 GKLYREEELTL
-1820 SGLDRTE
+1820 SGLDQAE
-1827 YTVKVSFVTKKTF
+1827 YTVTVSFVTKKTF

-1863 WARTGETLAAG
+1863 WARTGETVAAG
-1874 NALPQGTALTYTVT
+1874 SVLPQGTALTYTVT

-1901 YSTDGEIWKEG
+1901 YSTDGKTWTEG

-1919 LYDTAFGSNPA
+1919 LYDTAFGSDSA

-1943 HRLSWEILGLAAEDG
+1943 HRLSWKILGLAAEDG
-1958 NKATLTA
+1958 DKAATLTA
-1965 SSNGTKLTSGGSYA
+1965 SSIGTELTSGGSYA

-2042 EARGTRN
+2042 EACGTRN

-2077 VVNNPDEAWTAVDNS
+2077 VVNDPDEAWTAVDNS

-2102 RADQTLSADFEA
+2102 REDQTLSADFAA

-2126 VGGSDNGTLT
+2126 VGGRDNGTLI

-2156 VYEGS
+2156 VYKGS
-2161 DLTFTAAPDDGYRVQ
+2161 DLTFTAAPDNGYRVQ
-2176 EWRVNDEVYQE
+2176 EWRVNGEVYQE

-2208 MVQFMPLGDRITAS
+2208 MVQFMPLGDKITAS

-2249 AEGASVT
+2249 AESASVT
-2256 FTAEPDTGYEV
+2256 FTAEPDIGYEV

-2273 GTPVSGETVS
+2273 GTPVSGETDS

-2300 RPVEYTVSWT
+2300 RPVVYTVSWT

-2349 TIDGEPLTN
+2349 TIDGKTLTN

-2373 TMEYAIEAVFTENT
+2373 TMAYAIEAVFTENT

-2480 IGGTLSAAADGT
+2480 GGGTLSAAADGT
-2492 ELALPAGRQA
+2492 ELALSAGQQA

-2511 FTAVPSSGMMTGRW
+2511 FAAVPSSGMMTGRW
-2525 TVNGIAVTRENMSSL
+2525 TVNGTAVTRENMSSL

-2562 VKAAFAEYSG
+2562 VKVAFAEYSG

-2583 ISDVKRLPADTLP
+2583 ISDVKRLPADTP
-2596 ATEIRAGGDVTFTV
+2596 PDTKIRAGGDVTFTV

-2626 YDCLTGSGKAAGCET
+2626 YDCLTGSGKAADCET

-2677 TVPQVLERHPDLD
+2677 TVPQVLESHLDLD
-2690 TADKIK
+2690 TAEKIK
-2696 LRLETMMIG
+2696 LRLESMITG

-2720 NAEGNWVEVD
+2720 NAEGKWIEVD

-2918 KWTAKNGITGGVGN
+2918 KWAAKNGITGGVGN

-2986 TTGTGNGRFSPD
+2986 TTGTGNGGFSPD

>member
-10 ALLLSA
+10 ALLLST

-47 ATGLTAGSTEYNS
+47 ATGLTAGSADYNS

-101 GDGSKAGDLM
+101 GDGGEAGNLM

-119 QYRVTFNSLTVS
+119 QHRVTFNSLPAS
-131 NSKQASY
+131 AQASY

-175 NAVCTSLVS
+175 NAVLTSPVS
-184 SDNRSWINRLAFEL
+184 SGNRSWINRLAFEL

-215 SVVVYVPPTQGNG
+215 SVVVYVPPTQGNR

-237 SGEGSSLTLTEG
+237 SGEGSSPTLTASR
-249 GEIGNVYD
+249 EIGNVYELLGVSD
-257 LLDVRTLKANHIQ
+257 LRANHIQ

-301 NDNVQNLGTQ
+301 NDSVQNLGTQ

-320 VWTQTFKYAPS
+320 VWTQTFQYAPS
-331 AGDGPVAVGDVSP
+331 AGKETVAVGDVSA

-408 EAWAGVQKNFQGKY
+408 EVWTGVQKNFQGQY
-422 EFLHRQTHITNK
+422 EFLHRQTHTTNT

-470 SVYAWD
+470 NVYAWE

-487 YTHGAFNHTDKYIG
+487 YTHGAFKHTDKYIG

-510 QAVAVGNFDGNGEGR
+510 QAVAVGNFDGNSEGR

-546 YTIDCQPKDDNTG
+546 YTIGCQPKSDNSG
-559 YAFRHSETK
+559 YAFRHSETN
-568 GWFISKQS
+568 GWFINKQS

-625 GEGRTAYGKSSSS
+625 GEGRTAYGKSRSS
-638 GSGSGKS
+638 GSGGGKS
-645 HGLNTTVMA
+645 HGLNTTVMV
-654 GYEVEFKNSG
+654 GYEVEFKNTG

-709 YTYRNLSDGK
+709 YTYKNLSDGK
-719 DMAVMKTL
+719 DMTVMKTL
-727 PPHTSIISVEEYN
+727 PPHTSIVSVEEYN
-740 EEAAAYRL
+740 EEAVAYRL

-766 SNVSQITNAGGSD
+766 SDIGQITNAGGSD
-779 ALVSQ
+779 ALVSKSD
-784 IGWSELTD
+784 WTALTGT
-792 KGNIEK
+792 GNIEK
-798 TITVTTETEKSF
+798 TITVTEETEKSF

-839 SHSKMNGTGTEHSGS
+839 TRSKMNGTGTEHSGS
-854 VNSPKADGY
+854 VNSPTAAGY
-863 GFSWNF
+863 GFLWNF

-884 GYLVNNVSAPSSPP
+884 GYLVKDVSAPSSPP
-898 RDLAVETITSTGATL
+898 RDLAVETLTSTGATL
-913 TWRAGSRPA
+913 TWNAGSRPA
-922 EEYRIYRVIEG
+922 EEYRIYRVMEN
-933 AARPYAFVDA
+933 AARPYAFVGA
-943 VSGTKNSFELND
+943 VSGTESSFELKN

-988 NGPNYVQVGTVA
+988 NGTNYVQVGEVA
-1000 DQTVRPGGDAVFSAT
+1000 DQTVRPGENAVFSAT
-1015 VFKSDPKTTLT
+1015 VFKSDPNTTLT

-1042 RNATSSTLTVR
+1042 HSANDSILTVS

-1070 YTLAESS
+1070 STLAESS

-1098 AVTVTHADGG
+1098 DVTVTNADGRS
-1108 KGTQSE
+1108 GTQSE

-1122 TKRTTDTQEQ
+1122 TKQTTTTQQ
-1132 IVQKTA
+1132 QSVQKTA
-1138 SFETDGVQGTVY
+1138 SFEKDGVQGTVY

-1181 YQLTDPD
+1181 YQLTGPD
-1188 SGKPYTVT
+1188 SGKQHTVT
-1196 GGVLSPV
+1196 GEALSPV
-1203 YTEFNGTAA
+1203 YTAFNGTAA

-1218 ALAGGQLSKEVTAGE
+1218 AHAEGQLSKEVTA
-1233 TGETSTVYFAVAH
+1233 GETSTVYFAVAH
-1246 WDGPTAK
+1246 WDGSTAK

-1262 KYFNDDSGAVGT
+1262 KYFNDDSGAVGK
-1274 EAELKESD
+1274 EAELEESS

-1303 KVDDKECFFLLKK
+1303 KDDKECFFLLKK
-1316 PADTDPY
+1316 SEGTDSY
-1323 TVTEVDPAEKLLIG
+1323 TETKVDPAEKLLIDSD
-1337 AAAYPLSS
+1337 AYPLSS
-1345 LMPVSYSETVEVS
+1345 LMPVSYSGTVEVS
-1358 VDTYKQQSGSKL
+1358 VVTYEQRSGSKL

-1378 SNGKR
+1378 GNGKK
-1383 LADKPAAFV
+1383 LAKKPAAFV
-1392 ITDTATGESFSIAAT
+1392 ITDTATGESFSIAVT

-1456 EGKNTTLYRL
+1456 EGKDTTLYRL

-1493 DAAWTKADETVFYQ
+1493 GEAWTQADETVSYQ

-1517 DIDTVCFP
+1517 IGTGYFP

-1538 NGRELAS
+1538 NGGKLAS
-1545 VVLTVTPRRLT
+1545 AVLTVTPRRLT
-1556 IRPAWDTAPAALP
+1556 IRPAWDTAPAALQ
-1569 DISLDFEGAL
+1569 DIRLDFEDAL
-1579 ERDKATLKKS
+1579 ERDRDALTNS
-1589 LTVSDINE
+1589 LTVSDINK
-1597 YFSNPDRTG
+1597 YFSNPGRTG

-1639 ADAALVYYQVAAT
+1639 ADAAPVYYQVAAT

-1660 YGSNLTSFSSGE
+1660 YGSNQTNFSSGE

-1692 SRWLVNDTE
+1692 SRWLVNGTE
-1701 VREDSPYRIG
+1701 VGEGSPYRIG

-1732 REGQLKVEV
+1732 RDGQLKVEV

-1764 GGGSTIAN
+1764 GGGSPIAN
-1772 NAKVT
+1772 DAKVT

-1782 TFTAVPQSGYMVEKW
+1782 TFTAVPQDGYMVEKW
-1797 TVNDTDYTWPGA
+1797 TVNGTDYTWPGA
-1809 GKLYREKELTL
+1809 GKPYREKELTL
-1820 SGLDRTE
+1820 SELDQTE
-1827 YTVKVSFVTKKTF
+1827 YTVTVSFVTKKTF

-1850 QGNPVSAG
+1850 QENPVSAG

-1863 WARTGETLAAG
+1863 WARTGETVAAG
-1874 NALPQGTALTYTVT
+1874 SVLPQGTALTYTVT

-1901 YSTDGEIWKEG
+1901 YSTDGKTWKEG

-1919 LYDTAFGSNPA
+1919 LYDTAFGSDSA
-1930 ALYVRAVVAVANT
+1930 ELYVRAVVAVANT
-1943 HRLSWEILGLAAEDG
+1943 HRLSWKILGLAAEDG
-1958 NKATLTA
+1958 DKATLTA
-1965 SSNGTKLTSGGSYA
+1965 SSNGTELTSGGSYA

-1995 LVSWSENVTPAAG
+1995 LVSWSGNVTPAAG

-2023 VTVAK
+2023 VTLAK

-2033 IERTANGTI
+2033 IKSTANGAI
-2042 EARGTRN
+2042 EVRGTRN
-2049 SKPVTIT
+2049 SEPVTIT

-2062 PGTNLTVTI
+2062 PGTSLTVTI
-2071 KPNTGY
+2071 KPDTGY
-2077 VVNNPDEAWTAVDNS
+2077 VVKNPGEAWTAVDNS
-2092 DDHTYTIHNV
+2092 DDHTYTIHDV
-2102 RADQTLSADFEA
+2102 REDQTLSADFAA
-2114 LDKYAISYSVAA
+2114 LYKYAISYSVAA
-2126 VGGSDNGTLT
+2126 VSGSDNGTLT

-2149 GLSSGAE
+2149 DLSSGEE

-2161 DLTFTAAPDDGYRVQ
+2161 DLTFTAAPDNGYRVQ
-2176 EWRVNDEVYQE
+2176 EWRVNNEVYQE

-2208 MVQFMPLGDRITAS
+2208 MVQFMPLGDKITAS
-2222 AGEHGRITG
+2222 AGEHGRIAG

-2249 AEGASVT
+2249 TEGASVT

-2273 GTPVSGETVS
+2273 GTPVSGETNS

-2300 RPVEYTVSWT
+2300 RPVAYTVSWT
-2310 AEHGTVTADGY
+2310 AEHGTVTAGGY
-2321 SGSAASI
+2321 SSSAASI

-2349 TIDGEPLTN
+2349 TIDGKTLTN
-2358 ETATLRWTVPTGQEA
+2358 ETAPLRWTVPTGQEA
-2373 TMEYAIEAVFTENT
+2373 TTEYAIEAVFTENT

-2398 GGTITAEGHEASPAT
+2398 GGTITAVGHEASPAT

-2430 YVKEWRVDGVPVP
+2430 YVKEWRVDDVPVP

-2457 QAHTVTVV
+2457 QAQTVTVV
-2465 FATAVRYDVSYAVNG
+2465 FATAVHYDVSYAVNG
-2480 IGGTLSAAADGT
+2480 DGGTLSAAADGT
-2492 ELALPAGRQA
+2492 ELALSAGQQA

-2511 FTAVPSSGMMTGRW
+2511 FAAVPNSGMMTGCW
-2525 TVNGIAVTRENMSSL
+2525 TVNDIAVTRENMSSL

-2572 FSIPTGGPGYE
+2572 FPIPTGGPGYE

-2596 ATEIRAGGDVTFTV
+2596 DTEIRAGGDVTFTV

-2616 SDFSKLTVNG
+2616 SNFSKLTVNG

-2730 EANFPTGGVEVVLP
+2730 EANFPAGGVEVVLP

-2757 VHMLTTVARAGE
+2757 VHMLTTAARAGE

-2918 KWTAKNGITGGVGN
+2918 KWAAKNGITGGVGN

-3010 YRALSA
+3010 YRALST

>member
-26 VRAEEG
+26 ARAEEG

-47 ATGLTAGSTEYNS
+47 ATGLTADSAEYNS

-101 GDGSKAGDLM
+101 GGGSEAGNLM

-119 QYRVTFNSLTVS
+119 KYRVTFNSLPAS
-131 NSKQASY
+131 AQASY

-175 NAVCTSLVS
+175 KAVHTSTVS
-184 SDNRSWINRLAFEL
+184 SGNRNWINRLAFEL

-215 SVVVYVPPTQGNG
+215 SVVVYVPPTQGTR

-237 SGEGSSLTLTEG
+237 SGEGSSLTLAES
-249 GEIGNVYD
+249 GEIGNVYE
-257 LLDVRTLKANHIQ
+257 LLGVSTLKADHIQ

-289 LVITAGLNDTYG
+289 LIITAGLNDTYG
-301 NDNVQNLGTQ
+301 NDGVKNLGTQ

-320 VWTQTFKYAPS
+320 MWTQTFKYAPS
-331 AGDGPVAVGDVSP
+331 AGDGPVAVGDVSA

-356 SVGNVLASDDSSN
+356 SVGNVLVSDDSST

-379 GMIDYSGNH
+379 GMIDYTGTH
-388 NISINNKTCGF
+388 NITINNKTCGF

-408 EAWAGVQKNFQGKY
+408 EAWTGVQKNFQGRY
-422 EFLHRQTHITNK
+422 EFLHRQTHTTNT

-470 SVYAWD
+470 SVYAWA
-476 DNSGSGSLAHK
+476 DNDGSGTLAHK
-487 YTHGAFNHTDKYIG
+487 YTHGAFTQTDKYIG

-546 YTIDCQPKDDNTG
+546 YTIDCQPKGDNSG

-645 HGLNTTVMA
+645 HGLNTTVMV
-654 GYEVEFKNSG
+654 GYEVEFENSG

-709 YTYRNLSDGK
+709 YTYQNLSDGK

-727 PPHTSIISVEEYN
+727 PPHTSIVSVEEYN
-740 EEAAAYRL
+740 EEAVAYRL

-766 SNVSQITNAGGSD
+766 SDIGQITNAGGSD
-779 ALVSQ
+779 ALVSKSD
-784 IGWSELTD
+784 WTALTGT
-792 KGNIEK
+792 GNIEK
-798 TITVTTETEKSF
+798 TITVTEETERSF

-815 VNVVAWKKI
+815 VNVVAWKKF
-824 GGAKVGGGAGYTFTK
+824 GGTKVGGGAGYTFTK
-839 SHSKMNGTGTEHSGS
+839 TRSKMNGTGTEHSGS

-884 GYLVNNVSAPSSPP
+884 GYLVKDIYAPSSPP
-898 RDLAVETITSTGATL
+898 RDLAVETLTSTGATL
-913 TWRAGSRPA
+913 TWSAGSRPA
-922 EEYRIYRVIEG
+922 EEYRIYRVMEN
-933 AARPYAFVDA
+933 AARPYAFVGA

-988 NGPNYVQVGTVA
+988 NGTNYVQVSTVA
-1000 DQTVRPGGDAVFSAT
+1000 DQTVRPGEDAVFSAT
-1015 VFKSDPKTTLT
+1015 VLKSDPKTTLT
-1026 MQWQE
+1026 MQWQD

-1042 RNATSSTLTVR
+1042 HSANDSILTVS

-1070 YTLAESS
+1070 YTLAASS

-1098 AVTVTHADGG
+1098 TVTVKHAEGG
-1108 KGTQSE
+1108 NGTQSK

-1122 TKRTTDTQEQ
+1122 TEQTTDTQQ
-1132 IVQKTA
+1132 QTVQKTA
-1138 SFETDGVQGTVY
+1138 PFEKDGAQGTVY

-1156 PYIGVIESKTTQDGQ
+1156 PYIGVIESKTTQDGA
-1171 DGTTITKTQY
+1171 TITETQY
-1181 YQLTDPD
+1181 YQLTGPD
-1188 SGKPYTVT
+1188 SNNQYTAT
-1196 GGVLSPV
+1196 GDALSPV
-1203 YTEFNGTAA
+1203 YTAFNGTAE

-1218 ALAGGQLSKEVTAGE
+1218 DHAEGQLSTEVTA
-1233 TGETSTVYFAVAH
+1233 GETSTVYFTVAH
-1246 WDGPTAK
+1246 WDGSTAK

-1262 KYFNDDSGAVGT
+1262 KYFSDQSGTVGT
-1274 EAELKESD
+1274 EAELEESS

-1289 YRSKD
+1289 HRSED

-1303 KVDDKECFFLLKK
+1303 KDDKECFFLLKK
-1316 PADTDPY
+1316 SADTDSY

-1337 AAAYPLSS
+1337 DAAYPLSS
-1345 LMPVSYSETVEVS
+1345 LMPVSYSETVEVP
-1358 VDTYKQQSGSKL
+1358 VDTYEQQSGSKL

-1378 SNGKR
+1378 GNDKR
-1383 LADKPAAFV
+1383 LAKKPAAFV
-1392 ITDTATGESFSIAAT
+1392 ITDTATGESFSIAVM

-1456 EGKNTTLYRL
+1456 KGENTTLYRL

-1479 EYGAN
+1479 EYGAD
-1484 LTLQTQKWD
+1484 LTLETQKWD
-1493 DAAWTKADETVFYQ
+1493 GAAWTQADETVSYQ

-1517 DIDTVCFP
+1517 IKTGYFP
-1525 QTAGQYTFSAKDR
+1525 QTAGQYTFSAKDS
-1538 NGRELAS
+1538 NGGKLAS
-1545 VVLTVTPRRLT
+1545 AVLTVTPRRLT
-1556 IRPAWDTAPAALP
+1556 IRPVLDTAPTALR
-1569 DISLDFEGAL
+1569 DIRLDFEGAL
-1579 ERDKATLKKS
+1579 ERDRDALTNS

-1711 ATTGSATQTLSI
+1711 ATTGLATQTLSI
-1723 DAFSIARDT
+1723 DAFNIARDA
-1732 REGQLKVEV
+1732 RGGQLKVEV

-1764 GGGSTIAN
+1764 GGGSPIAN

-1782 TFTAVPQSGYMVEKW
+1782 TFTAVPQNGYMVEKW
-1797 TVNDTDYTWPGA
+1797 TVNGTDYTWPGA

-1820 SGLDRTE
+1820 SGLDQTE
-1827 YTVKVSFVTKKTF
+1827 YTVTVSFVTEKTF

-1863 WARTGETLAAG
+1863 WARTGETVAAG
-1874 NALPQGTALTYTVT
+1874 SVLPQGTALTYTVT

-1919 LYDTAFGSNPA
+1919 LYDTAFGSDSA

-1943 HRLSWEILGLAAEDG
+1943 HRLSWKILGLAAEDG
-1958 NKATLTA
+1958 DKATLTA
-1965 SSNGTKLTSGGSYA
+1965 SSNGTELTSGGSYA

-1988 TLDGSYD
+1988 TLHGSYD

-2042 EARGTRN
+2042 EVGGTKN

-2071 KPNTGY
+2071 KPDTGY
-2077 VVNNPDEAWTAVDNS
+2077 VVNNPGEAWTAVDNS
-2092 DDHTYTIHNV
+2092 DNHTYTILNV
-2102 RADQTLSADFEA
+2102 RADQTLLVDFAA

-2136 ANTVRKNMAAYTY
+2136 ANTVRKNMAAYTS

-2161 DLTFTAAPDDGYRVQ
+2161 DLTFTAAPDNGYRVR
-2176 EWRVNDEVYQE
+2176 EWRVDGEVYQE

-2208 MVQFMPLGDRITAS
+2208 MVQFMPLGDKITAS

-2273 GTPVSGETVS
+2273 GTPVSGETDS

-2300 RPVEYTVSWT
+2300 RPVEYIVSWT

-2349 TIDGEPLTN
+2349 TIDGETHTN

-2443 NSSNKTSYTLENVT
+2443 NSSNKTSYTLKNVT

-2480 IGGTLSAAADGT
+2480 VGGTLSAAADGT
-2492 ELALPAGRQA
+2492 ELALSAGQQA

-2511 FTAVPSSGMMTGRW
+2511 FAAVPSSGMMTGRW

-2572 FSIPTGGPGYE
+2572 FPILTGGPGYE

-2596 ATEIRAGGDVTFTV
+2596 DTEIRAGGDVTFTV

-2626 YDCLTGSGKAAGCET
+2626 YDCLTGSGNAAGCET

-2677 TVPQVLERHPDLD
+2677 TVPQVLESHPDLN
-2690 TADKIK
+2690 TAEKIK

-2757 VHMLTTVARAGE
+2757 VHMLTTAARAGE
-2769 LELVSH
+2769 LELVSY

-2918 KWTAKNGITGGVGN
+2918 KWAAKNGITGGVGN

>member
-101 GDGSKAGDLM
+101 GDGSEAGDLM
-111 GAFPNLAN
+111 RAFPNLAN
-119 QYRVTFNSLTVS
+119 KYRVTFNSLPAPL
-131 NSKQASY
+131 QASY

-175 NAVCTSLVS
+175 NAVHTSTVS
-184 SDNRSWINRLAFEL
+184 RGNRSWINRLAFEL

-237 SGEGSSLTLTEG
+237 SGKGSSLTLTEG
-249 GEIGNVYD
+249 VEIGNVYE
-257 LLDVRTLKANHIQ
+257 LLGVSTLIADHIQ

-301 NDNVQNLGTQ
+301 YNIVQNLGTQ

-408 EAWAGVQKNFQGKY
+408 EVWTGVQKNFQGQY
-422 EFLHRQTHITNK
+422 EFLHRQTHTTNT

-470 SVYAWD
+470 NVYAWE
-476 DNSGSGSLAHK
+476 DNSGNGSLAHK

-546 YTIDCQPKDDNTG
+546 YTIDCQPKGDNNG
-559 YAFRHSETK
+559 YAFRHSETN
-568 GWFISKQS
+568 GWFINKQS

-645 HGLNTTVMA
+645 HGLNTTVLV
-654 GYEVEFKNSG
+654 GYEVEVENSG

-709 YTYRNLSDGK
+709 YTYQNLSDGK
-719 DMAVMKTL
+719 DMTVMKTL
-727 PPHTSIISVEEYN
+727 PPHTSIVSVEEYN
-740 EEAAAYRL
+740 EEAVAYRL

-766 SNVSQITNAGGSD
+766 SDVSQITNAGGSTP
-779 ALVSQ
+779 LVSNS
-784 IGWSELTD
+784 GWSELTG

-798 TITVTTETEKSF
+798 TISVTKETEKSF

-884 GYLVNNVSAPSSPP
+884 GYLVKDVSAPSSPP
-898 RDLAVETITSTGATL
+898 RDLAVETLTSTGATL
-913 TWRAGSRPA
+913 IWSAGSRPA
-922 EEYRIYRVIEG
+922 EEYRIYRVMENT
-933 AARPYAFVDA
+933 ARPYAFVGA

-968 CTNGVESVDS
+968 YTNGVESVDS

-988 NGPNYVQVGTVA
+988 NGTNYVQVGEVA
-1000 DQTVRPGGDAVFSAT
+1000 DQTVRPGEDAVFSAT
-1015 VFKSDPKTTLT
+1015 VLKSDPKTTLT

-1031 RNPGSPAWKDV
+1031 RSPGSPAWKDV
-1042 RNATSSTLTVR
+1042 RTATSSRLTVR

-1098 AVTVTHADGG
+1098 DVTVTDAAGG
-1108 KGTQSE
+1108 SGTQSE

-1122 TKRTTDTQEQ
+1122 TEQTTATQEQ

-1138 SFETDGVQGTVY
+1138 SFEKDGVQGTVY
-1150 RAGENG
+1150 QAGENG
-1156 PYIGVIESKTTQDGQ
+1156 PYVGVIESKTTQG
-1171 DGTTITKTQY
+1171 GTTITKTQY
-1181 YQLTDPD
+1181 YQLTGPD

-1196 GGVLSPV
+1196 GDALSPV
-1203 YTEFNGTAA
+1203 YTAFNGTAKA
-1212 VEGFTA
+1212 EGFTA
-1218 ALAGGQLSKEVTAGE
+1218 AHAEGQLSKEVTAGE
-1233 TGETSTVYFAVAH
+1233 TSTVCFAVAH
-1246 WDGPTAK
+1246 WDGS
-1253 PTFYWESGG
+1253 TFYWESGG
-1262 KYFNDDSGAVGT
+1262 KYFNDDSGTVGT
-1274 EAELKESD
+1274 GAELEESN

-1289 YRSKD
+1289 YHSEN
-1294 DAEIVLFGE
+1294 DAEIVLFG
-1303 KVDDKECFFLLKK
+1303 KKDDKECFFLLKK
-1316 PADTDPY
+1316 SADTDSY
-1323 TVTEVDPAEKLLIG
+1323 TVTKVDPAEKLLIDG
-1337 AAAYPLSS
+1337 DAYPLSS

-1358 VDTYKQQSGSKL
+1358 VDTYTQQSGSEL

-1378 SNGKR
+1378 GNGKK
-1383 LADKPAAFV
+1383 LAKKPAAFV
-1392 ITDTATGESFSIAAT
+1392 ITDTATGESFSIAVT

-1466 LLTENGKALGASV
+1466 LLTENGKALGASM
-1479 EYGAN
+1479 EYGAD
-1484 LTLQTQKWD
+1484 LTLQTQKWNGAG
-1493 DAAWTKADETVFYQ
+1493 AAWTQADETVSYQ

-1517 DIDTVCFP
+1517 INASYLP

-1545 VVLTVTPRRLT
+1545 AVLTVTPCRLT

-1569 DISLDFEGAL
+1569 DIRLDFEGAL
-1579 ERDKATLKKS
+1579 ERDKVALTNS

-1606 VFTFAPQWKESE
+1606 VFTFAPQWVESE
-1618 DSRRL
+1618 HSRRL

-1639 ADAALVYYQVAAT
+1639 ADAAPVYYQVAAT

-1660 YGSNLTSFSSGE
+1660 YGSNLTNFSSGE
-1672 NRKQGEQLVFQA
+1672 NRKQGEPLVFQA

-1692 SRWLVNDTE
+1692 SRWLVNGTE
-1701 VREDSPYRIG
+1701 VGESSPYRIG

-1732 REGQLKVEV
+1732 KDGQLKVEV

-1764 GGGSTIAN
+1764 GGGSAIAN
-1772 NAKVT
+1772 DAKVT

-1797 TVNDTDYTWPGA
+1797 TVNGTDYTWPGA
-1809 GKLYREKELTL
+1809 GKPYREEELTL
-1820 SGLDRTE
+1820 SGLDQTE
-1827 YTVKVSFVTKKTF
+1827 YTVTVSFVTKITF

-1850 QGNPVSAG
+1850 QENPVSAG

-1863 WARTGETLAAG
+1863 WARTGETVAAG
-1874 NALPQGTALTYTVT
+1874 SVLPPGTALTYTVT

-1901 YSTDGEIWKEG
+1901 SSTDGKTWMEG

-1919 LYDTAFGSNPA
+1919 LYDTAFGSDSA

-1943 HRLSWEILGLAAEDG
+1943 HRLSWKILGLAAEDG
-1958 NKATLTA
+1958 DKAATLTA
-1965 SSNGTKLTSGGSYA
+1965 SSIGTELTSGGSYA

-2033 IERTANGTI
+2033 I
-2042 EARGTRN
+2042 
-2049 SKPVTIT
+2049 
-2056 STDYVD
+2056 
-2062 PGTNLTVTI
+2062 
-2071 KPNTGY
+2071 
-2077 VVNNPDEAWTAVDNS
+2077 
-2092 DDHTYTIHNV
+2092 
-2102 RADQTLSADFEA
+2102 
-2114 LDKYAISYSVAA
+2114 
-2126 VGGSDNGTLT
+2126 
-2136 ANTVRKNMAAYTY
+2136 
-2149 GLSSGAE
+2149 
-2156 VYEGS
+2156 
-2161 DLTFTAAPDDGYRVQ
+2161 
-2176 EWRVNDEVYQE
+2176 
-2187 SGAAFI
+2187 
-2193 GTQLVLRGVDEEKTV
+2193 
-2208 MVQFMPLGDRITAS
+2208 
-2222 AGEHGRITG
+2222 
-2231 AMAGGT
+2231 
-2237 EQVGN
+2237 
-2242 IASGFTL
+2242 
-2249 AEGASVT
+2249 
-2256 FTAEPDTGYEV
+2256 
-2267 EQWSVN
+2267 
-2273 GTPVSGETVS
+2273 
-2283 TYTYTAG
+2283 
-2290 SAGAVITVAF
+2290 
-2300 RPVEYTVSWT
+2300 
-2310 AEHGTVTADGY
+2310 
-2321 SGSAASI
+2321 
-2328 RGGTQ
+2328 
-2333 VTFTAAPHN
+2333 
-2342 GYVFDHW
+2342 
-2349 TIDGEPLTN
+2349 
-2358 ETATLRWTVPTGQEA
+2358 
-2373 TMEYAIEAVFTENT
+2373 
-2387 TTYSVTYDASG
+2387 
-2398 GGTITAEGHEASPAT
+2398 
-2413 VTYGQSI
+2413 
-2420 TFTAVPAEYG
+2420 
-2430 YVKEWRVDGVPVP
+2430 
-2443 NSSNKTSYTLENVT
+2443 
-2457 QAHTVTVV
+2457 
-2465 FATAVRYDVSYAVNG
+2465 
-2480 IGGTLSAAADGT
+2480 
-2492 ELALPAGRQA
+2492 
-2502 SVAGGSRLV
+2502 
-2511 FTAVPSSGMMTGRW
+2511 
-2525 TVNGIAVTRENMSSL
+2525 
-2540 GVTMDHCLS
+2540 
-2549 NTLTIES
+2549 
-2556 LSRNVE
+2556 
-2562 VKAAFAEYSG
+2562 
-2572 FSIPTGGPGYE
+2572 
-2583 ISDVKRLPADTLP
+2583 
-2596 ATEIRAGGDVTFTV
+2596 
-2610 RPAAEY
+2610 
-2616 SDFSKLTVNG
+2616 
-2626 YDCLTGSGKAAGCET
+2626 
-2641 VSARKNADGSYTVT
+2641 
-2655 LTGVTGNISADIA
+2655 
-2668 AHKLVIGEL
+2668 
-2677 TVPQVLERHPDLD
+2677 
-2690 TADKIK
+2690 
-2696 LRLETMMIG
+2696 
-2705 TAENRA
+2705 
-2711 FYDIALRYK
+2711 
-2720 NAEGNWVEVD
+2720 
-2730 EANFPTGGVEVVLP
+2730 
-2744 YPNGTDSKDTFTI
+2744 
-2757 VHMLTTVARAGE
+2757 
-2769 LELVSH
+2769 
-2775 TKQADGLHFRVTS
+2775 
-2788 LSPFGVSWVKYA
+2788 
-2800 APSGGGSGGS
+2800 
-2810 GGSGGGIFNPAYNI
+2810 
-2824 MVERTMNGSITV
+2824 
-2836 SPSSAA
+2836 
-2842 KGSTVTIMVYPD
+2842 
-2854 RGYELEMLMVMDKK
+2854 
-2868 GSELDLRKWGG
+2868 
-2879 EYSFI
+2879 
-2884 MPAGD
+2884 
-2889 VTVRA
+2889 
-2894 RFVEEAPTQSFA
+2894 
-2906 DVSTDAYYYEAV
+2906 
-2918 KWTAKNGITGGVGN
+2918 
-2932 GLFAPDAPCTRAQI
+2932 
-2946 VTFLW
+2946 
-2951 RAAGS
+2951 
-2956 PEPKN
+2956 
-2961 ASSFSDVPAS
+2961 
-2971 AYYARSVAWAVENGI
+2971 
-2986 TTGTGNGRFSPD
+2986 
-2998 ATCTRAQSVTFL
+2998 
-3010 YRALSA
+3010 
-3016 RAEGTAEFRD
+3016 
-3026 VPKNAYY
+3026 
-3033 ADAVAWAAANGIT
+3033 
-3046 TGIGGGL
+3046 
-3053 FGPDNDCTRA
+3053 
-3063 QIVTFLFRTYNK
+3063 

>member
-1 MKHCSRRLM
+1 M
-10 ALLLSA
+10 
-16 ILCVQLLPAM
+16 
-26 VRAEEG
+26 
-32 TAAASEGKGAFGLPA
+32 
-47 ATGLTAGSTEYNS
+47 
-60 AVADAPFGS
+60 
-69 SGRAVPLFVKSE
+69 
-81 LMLSYSWGGAPLYS
+81 
-95 HTYDYN
+95 
-101 GDGSKAGDLM
+101 
-111 GAFPNLAN
+111 
-119 QYRVTFNSLTVS
+119 
-131 NSKQASY
+131 
-138 RVAAT
+138 
-143 DGVNTG
+143 
-149 SGRQE
+149 
-154 HIAMIGLSA
+154 
-163 AGIELSLRDRNN
+163 
-175 NAVCTSLVS
+175 
-184 SDNRSWINRLAFEL
+184 
-198 GGFAAIACGDF
+198 
-209 DGDGVD
+209 
-215 SVVVYVPPTQGNG
+215 
-228 DAKLMEYTI
+228 
-237 SGEGSSLTLTEG
+237 
-249 GEIGNVYD
+249 
-257 LLDVRTLKANHIQ
+257 
-270 NVPVVQLTAADTD
+270 
-283 KDGYDE
+283 
-289 LVITAGLNDTYG
+289 
-301 NDNVQNLGTQ
+301 
-311 VFLYDRLEG
+311 
-320 VWTQTFKYAPS
+320 
-331 AGDGPVAVGDVSP
+331 
-344 ASKLHRY
+344 
-351 VWGSS
+351 
-356 SVGNVLASDDSSN
+356 
-369 GTDFPEIVTA
+369 
-379 GMIDYSGNH
+379 
-388 NISINNKTCGF
+388 
-399 SMVRCVGMT
+399 
-408 EAWAGVQKNFQGKY
+408 
-422 EFLHRQTHITNK
+422 
-434 LTTHGLYSGDEV
+434 
-446 LSPLIVKCFRYQGG
+446 
-460 AQPDAVFFSG
+460 FFSG
-470 SVYAWD
+470 SVYAWA
-476 DNSGSGSLAHK
+476 DNDGSGTLAHK

-546 YTIDCQPKDDNTG
+546 YTIGCQPKGDNSG
-559 YAFRHSETK
+559 YAFRHSETN
-568 GWFISKQS
+568 GWFINKQS

-638 GSGSGKS
+638 GSGGGKS
-645 HGLNTTVMA
+645 HGLNTTVLV
-654 GYEVEFKNSG
+654 GYEVEVENSG

-709 YTYRNLSDGK
+709 YTYQNLSDGK
-719 DMAVMKTL
+719 DMTVMKTL
-727 PPHTSIISVEEYN
+727 PPHTSIVSVEEYN
-740 EEAAAYRL
+740 EEAVAYRL

-766 SNVSQITNAGGSD
+766 SNVSQITNAGGSTP
-779 ALVSQ
+779 LVSKS
-784 IGWSELTD
+784 GWSELTG

-798 TITVTTETEKSF
+798 TISVTDETEKSF

-869 AMWNMTLNGKKVPAL
+869 VMWNMTLNGKKVPAL
-884 GYLVNNVSAPSSPP
+884 GYLVNNVHAPSSPP

-913 TWRAGSRPA
+913 TWSAGSRPA
-922 EEYRIYRVIEG
+922 EEYRIYRVMEN
-933 AARPYAFVDA
+933 ATRPYAFVGA
-943 VSGTKNSFELND
+943 VSGTKNRFELND

-968 CTNGVESVDS
+968 YTNGVESVDS

-988 NGPNYVQVGTVA
+988 NGTNYVQVGAVA
-1000 DQTVRPGGDAVFSAT
+1000 DQTVRPGEDAVFSAT
-1015 VFKSDPKTTLT
+1015 VLKSDPNTTLT

-1042 RNATSSTLTVR
+1042 RNATSSILTVR

-1070 YTLAESS
+1070 YILAESS
-1077 AVYYY
+1077 AMYYY
-1082 SNAATL
+1082 SNTATL

-1098 AVTVTHADGG
+1098 DVTVTDADGG

-1122 TKRTTDTQEQ
+1122 TERTTATQQ
-1132 IVQKTA
+1132 QSVQKTA
-1138 SFETDGVQGTVY
+1138 SFEKDGVQGTVY
-1150 RAGENG
+1150 QAGENG
-1156 PYIGVIESKTTQDGQ
+1156 PYVGVIESKTTQG
-1171 DGTTITKTQY
+1171 GTTITETQY
-1181 YQLTDPD
+1181 YQLTTGPD
-1188 SGKPYTVT
+1188 SSKPYTVT
-1196 GGVLSPV
+1196 GEALSPA
-1203 YTEFNGTAA
+1203 YTAFNGKTE

-1218 ALAGGQLSKEVTAGE
+1218 ALAEGQLSKEVTAGE
-1233 TGETSTVYFAVAH
+1233 TSTVYFTVAH
-1246 WDGPTAK
+1246 WDGSTAK

-1262 KYFNDDSGAVGT
+1262 KYFNDDGGAVGT

-1289 YRSKD
+1289 HRSKND
-1294 DAEIVLFGE
+1294 EEIVLFG
-1303 KVDDKECFFLLKK
+1303 KKDDKECFFLLKK
-1316 PADTDPY
+1316 SADTDPY
-1323 TVTEVDPAEKLLIG
+1323 TMTEVDPAEKLLIDDD
-1337 AAAYPLSS
+1337 AYPLSS

-1358 VDTYKQQSGSKL
+1358 VDTYKQRSGSKL
-1370 TLTAEVTS
+1370 KLTAEVTS
-1378 SNGKR
+1378 GNGKK
-1383 LADKPAAFV
+1383 LANKPAAFV
-1392 ITDTATGESFSIAAT
+1392 ITDTATGESFSIAVT
-1407 TDANGTMTMEWTA
+1407 TDTNGTMTMEWTA

-1484 LTLQTQKWD
+1484 LKLQTQKWG
-1493 DAAWTKADETVFYQ
+1493 DAAWTPANETVSYQ

-1517 DIDTVCFP
+1517 IGTGYFP
-1525 QTAGQYTFSAKDR
+1525 QTAGQYTFSAKDS
-1538 NGRELAS
+1538 NGGKLAS
-1545 VVLTVTPRRLT
+1545 AVLTVTPRGLT
-1556 IRPAWDTAPAALP
+1556 IRLVWDNAPTALQ
-1569 DISLDFEGAL
+1569 DIGLDFEGAL
-1579 ERDKATLKKS
+1579 ESDKAALTNS

-1597 YFSNPDRTG
+1597 YFSSSGRTG

-1639 ADAALVYYQVAAT
+1639 ADAAPVYYQVAAT

-1660 YGSNLTSFSSGE
+1660 YGSNLTNFSSGQ
-1672 NRKQGEQLVFQA
+1672 NRKQGEPLVFQA

-1692 SRWLVNDTE
+1692 SRWLVNGTE
-1701 VREDSPYRIG
+1701 VREGSPYRIG

-1723 DAFSIARDT
+1723 DAFSIARDAKD
-1732 REGQLKVEV
+1732 GQLKVEV

-1782 TFTAVPQSGYMVEKW
+1782 TFTTVPQSGYMVEKW
-1797 TVNDTDYTWPGA
+1797 MVNGTDYTWPGA
-1809 GKLYREKELTL
+1809 GKLYREEELTL
-1820 SGLDRTE
+1820 SGLDQAE
-1827 YTVKVSFVTKKTF
+1827 YTVTVSFVTKKTF

-1863 WARTGETLAAG
+1863 WARTGETVAAG
-1874 NALPQGTALTYTVT
+1874 SVLPQGTALTYTVT

-1901 YSTDGEIWKEG
+1901 YSTDGKTWTEG

-1919 LYDTAFGSNPA
+1919 LYDTAFGSDSA

-1943 HRLSWEILGLAAEDG
+1943 HRLSWKILGLAAEDG
-1958 NKATLTA
+1958 DKAATLTA
-1965 SSNGTKLTSGGSYA
+1965 SSIGTELTSGGSYA

-2042 EARGTRN
+2042 EACGTRN

-2077 VVNNPDEAWTAVDNS
+2077 VVNDPDEAWTAVDNS

-2102 RADQTLSADFEA
+2102 REDQTLSADFAA

-2126 VGGSDNGTLT
+2126 VGGRDNGTLI

-2156 VYEGS
+2156 VYKGS
-2161 DLTFTAAPDDGYRVQ
+2161 DLTFTAAPDNGYRVQ
-2176 EWRVNDEVYQE
+2176 EWRVNGEVYQE

-2208 MVQFMPLGDRITAS
+2208 MVQFMPLGDKITAS

-2249 AEGASVT
+2249 AESASVT
-2256 FTAEPDTGYEV
+2256 FTAEPDIGYEV

-2273 GTPVSGETVS
+2273 GTPVSGETDS

-2300 RPVEYTVSWT
+2300 RPVVYTVSWT

-2349 TIDGEPLTN
+2349 TIDGKTLTN

-2373 TMEYAIEAVFTENT
+2373 TMAYAIEAVFTENT

-2480 IGGTLSAAADGT
+2480 GGGTLSAAADGT
-2492 ELALPAGRQA
+2492 ELALSAGRQA

-2511 FTAVPSSGMMTGRW
+2511 FAAVPSSRMMTGRW
-2525 TVNGIAVTRENMSSL
+2525 TVNGTAVTRENMSSL

-2562 VKAAFAEYSG
+2562 VKVAFAEYSG

-2583 ISDVKRLPADTLP
+2583 ISDVKRLPADTP
-2596 ATEIRAGGDVTFTV
+2596 PDTKIRAGGDVTFTV

-2626 YDCLTGSGKAAGCET
+2626 YDCLTGSGKAADCET

-2677 TVPQVLERHPDLD
+2677 TVPQVLESHLDLD
-2690 TADKIK
+2690 TAEKIK
-2696 LRLETMMIG
+2696 LRLESMITG

-2720 NAEGNWVEVD
+2720 NAEGKWIEVD

-2918 KWTAKNGITGGVGN
+2918 KWAAKNGITGGVGN

-2986 TTGTGNGRFSPD
+2986 TTGTGNGGFSPD

>member
-1 MKHCSRRLM
+1 M
-10 ALLLSA
+10 SA
-16 ILCVQLLPAM
+16 
-26 VRAEEG
+26 
-32 TAAASEGKGAFGLPA
+32 
-47 ATGLTAGSTEYNS
+47 
-60 AVADAPFGS
+60 
-69 SGRAVPLFVKSE
+69 
-81 LMLSYSWGGAPLYS
+81 
-95 HTYDYN
+95 
-101 GDGSKAGDLM
+101 DG
-111 GAFPNLAN
+111 
-119 QYRVTFNSLTVS
+119 
-131 NSKQASY
+131 
-138 RVAAT
+138 
-143 DGVNTG
+143 
-149 SGRQE
+149 
-154 HIAMIGLSA
+154 
-163 AGIELSLRDRNN
+163 
-175 NAVCTSLVS
+175 
-184 SDNRSWINRLAFEL
+184 RSWINRLAFEL

-215 SVVVYVPPTQGNG
+215 SVVVYVPPTQGNR

-237 SGEGSSLTLTEG
+237 SGEGSRLTLTKS

-301 NDNVQNLGTQ
+301 NDSVQNLGTQ

-408 EAWAGVQKNFQGKY
+408 EVWTGVQKNFQGQY
-422 EFLHRQTHITNK
+422 EFLHRQTHTTNT

-470 SVYAWD
+470 NVYAWE

-487 YTHGAFNHTDKYIG
+487 YTHGSFNHTDKYIG

-546 YTIDCQPKDDNTG
+546 YTIDCQPKGDNSG
-559 YAFRHSETK
+559 YEFRHSETN
-568 GWFISKQS
+568 GWFINKQS

-709 YTYRNLSDGK
+709 YTYQNLSDGK

-740 EEAAAYRL
+740 EEAVAYRL

-766 SNVSQITNAGGSD
+766 SNVSQITNAGGSTP
-779 ALVSQ
+779 LMSKS
-784 IGWSELTD
+784 GWSELTG

-869 AMWNMTLNGKKVPAL
+869 VMWNMTLNGKKVPAL
-884 GYLVNNVSAPSSPP
+884 GYLVNNVHAPSSPP
-898 RDLAVETITSTGATL
+898 RDLAVETLTSTGATL

-933 AARPYAFVDA
+933 ATRPHAFVGA

-968 CTNGVESVDS
+968 YTNGVESVDS

-988 NGPNYVQVGTVA
+988 NGTNYVQVSTVA
-1000 DQTVRPGGDAVFSAT
+1000 DQTVRPGEDAVFSAT
-1015 VFKSDPKTTLT
+1015 VLKSDPKTTLT

-1042 RNATSSTLTVR
+1042 RNATSSRLTVR
-1053 DAAAAMNGTQY
+1053 DAAVAMNGTQY

-1098 AVTVTHADGG
+1098 DVTVTHAAGG
-1108 KGTQSE
+1108 KGTQSD

-1203 YTEFNGTAA
+1203 YTEFNETAE

-1246 WDGPTAK
+1246 WDGLTAK

-1262 KYFNDDSGAVGT
+1262 KYFSADSGTVGT
-1274 EAELKESD
+1274 EAELDESD

-1289 YRSKD
+1289 HRSEN
-1294 DAEIVLFGE
+1294 DAEIVLFG
-1303 KVDDKECFFLLKK
+1303 KKDDDKECFFLLKK
-1316 PADTDPY
+1316 SADTGSY
-1323 TVTEVDPAEKLLIG
+1323 TVTEVDPAEKLLIDG
-1337 AAAYPLSS
+1337 DAYPLSS

-1358 VDTYKQQSGSKL
+1358 VVTYTQQSGSELK
-1370 TLTAEVTS
+1370 LTAEVTS
-1378 SNGKR
+1378 GNDKR
-1383 LADKPAAFV
+1383 LAKKPAAFV

-1456 EGKNTTLYRL
+1456 KGENTTLYRL
-1466 LLTENGKALGASV
+1466 LLTKNGKALGASV
-1479 EYGAN
+1479 EYGAD
-1484 LTLQTQKWD
+1484 LTLETQKWD
-1493 DAAWTKADETVFYQ
+1493 GAAWTQADETVSYQ
-1507 AAAPGAAAAD
+1507 AAAPGAAAAG
-1517 DIDTVCFP
+1517 IDTDYFP
-1525 QTAGQYTFSAKDR
+1525 QTAGQYTFSAKGS

-1545 VVLTVTPRRLT
+1545 AVLTVTPCRLT
-1556 IRPAWDTAPAALP
+1556 IRPAWDNAPTALR
-1569 DISLDFEGAL
+1569 DIRLDFEGAL
-1579 ERDKATLKKS
+1579 ERDRAALTNS

-1606 VFTFAPQWKESE
+1606 VFTFAPQWEESE
-1618 DSRRL
+1618 HSRRL

-1639 ADAALVYYQVAAT
+1639 ADAAPVYYQVAAT

-1660 YGSNLTSFSSGE
+1660 YGSNLTNFSSGE

-1684 NPETGYQV
+1684 NPEAGYQV
-1692 SRWLVNDTE
+1692 SRWLVNGTE
-1701 VREDSPYRIG
+1701 VREVSPYRIG
-1711 ATTGSATQTLSI
+1711 AATGSAMQTLSI
-1723 DAFSIARDT
+1723 DAFSIARDAKD
-1732 REGQLKVEV
+1732 GQLKVEV
-1741 EFANQFSVIRYS
+1741 EFANQFSVIHYS

-1797 TVNDTDYTWPGA
+1797 TVNGTDYTWPGA
-1809 GKLYREKELTL
+1809 GKLYREEELTL
-1820 SGLDRTE
+1820 SGLDQTE
-1827 YTVKVSFVTKKTF
+1827 YTVTVSFVTKKPF

-1850 QGNPVSAG
+1850 QENPVSAG

-1863 WARTGETLAAG
+1863 WARTGETVAAG
-1874 NALPQGTALTYTVT
+1874 SVLPQGTALTYTVT

-1901 YSTDGEIWKEG
+1901 YSTDGKTWKEG

-1919 LYDTAFGSNPA
+1919 LYDTAFGSDPA

-1965 SSNGTKLTSGGSYA
+1965 SSIGTELTSGDSYA

-2008 GRSAELKLAADTEVT
+2008 GRSAKLKLAADTEVT

-2028 KPVVM
+2028 KPVVV
-2033 IERTANGTI
+2033 IESTANGTI
-2042 EARGTRN
+2042 EVRGTRN
-2049 SKPVTIT
+2049 SQPVTIT

-2071 KPNTGY
+2071 KPDTGY
-2077 VVNNPDEAWTAVDNS
+2077 VVNNPGEAWTAVDNS
-2092 DDHTYTIHNV
+2092 DNHTYTIHNV
-2102 RADQTLSADFEA
+2102 RADQTLLADFAA
-2114 LDKYAISYSVAA
+2114 LNKYAISYSVAA

-2149 GLSSGAE
+2149 DLSSDAE

-2161 DLTFTAAPDDGYRVQ
+2161 DLTFIAAPDNGYRVQ

-2208 MVQFMPLGDRITAS
+2208 MVQFMPLGDKITAS

-2273 GTPVSGETVS
+2273 GTPVSGETDS

-2373 TMEYAIEAVFTENT
+2373 TKEYAIEAVFTENT

-2420 TFTAVPAEYG
+2420 IFTAVPAEYG

-2443 NSSNKTSYTLENVT
+2443 NSSNKT
-2457 QAHTVTVV
+2457 
-2465 FATAVRYDVSYAVNG
+2465 ATHWK
-2480 IGGTLSAAADGT
+2480 
-2492 ELALPAGRQA
+2492 
-2502 SVAGGSRLV
+2502 
-2511 FTAVPSSGMMTGRW
+2511 M
-2525 TVNGIAVTRENMSSL
+2525 
-2540 GVTMDHCLS
+2540 
-2549 NTLTIES
+2549 
-2556 LSRNVE
+2556 
-2562 VKAAFAEYSG
+2562 
-2572 FSIPTGGPGYE
+2572 
-2583 ISDVKRLPADTLP
+2583 
-2596 ATEIRAGGDVTFTV
+2596 
-2610 RPAAEY
+2610 
-2616 SDFSKLTVNG
+2616 
-2626 YDCLTGSGKAAGCET
+2626 
-2641 VSARKNADGSYTVT
+2641 
-2655 LTGVTGNISADIA
+2655 
-2668 AHKLVIGEL
+2668 
-2677 TVPQVLERHPDLD
+2677 
-2690 TADKIK
+2690 
-2696 LRLETMMIG
+2696 
-2705 TAENRA
+2705 
-2711 FYDIALRYK
+2711 
-2720 NAEGNWVEVD
+2720 
-2730 EANFPTGGVEVVLP
+2730 
-2744 YPNGTDSKDTFTI
+2744 
-2757 VHMLTTVARAGE
+2757 
-2769 LELVSH
+2769 
-2775 TKQADGLHFRVTS
+2775 
-2788 LSPFGVSWVKYA
+2788 
-2800 APSGGGSGGS
+2800 
-2810 GGSGGGIFNPAYNI
+2810 
-2824 MVERTMNGSITV
+2824 
-2836 SPSSAA
+2836 
-2842 KGSTVTIMVYPD
+2842 
-2854 RGYELEMLMVMDKK
+2854 
-2868 GSELDLRKWGG
+2868 
-2879 EYSFI
+2879 
-2884 MPAGD
+2884 
-2889 VTVRA
+2889 
-2894 RFVEEAPTQSFA
+2894 
-2906 DVSTDAYYYEAV
+2906 
-2918 KWTAKNGITGGVGN
+2918 
-2932 GLFAPDAPCTRAQI
+2932 
-2946 VTFLW
+2946 
-2951 RAAGS
+2951 
-2956 PEPKN
+2956 
-2961 ASSFSDVPAS
+2961 
-2971 AYYARSVAWAVENGI
+2971 
-2986 TTGTGNGRFSPD
+2986 
-2998 ATCTRAQSVTFL
+2998 
-3010 YRALSA
+3010 
-3016 RAEGTAEFRD
+3016 
-3026 VPKNAYY
+3026 
-3033 ADAVAWAAANGIT
+3033 
-3046 TGIGGGL
+3046 
-3053 FGPDNDCTRA
+3053 
-3063 QIVTFLFRTYNK
+3063 

>member
-101 GDGSKAGDLM
+101 GDGSEAGNLM

-119 QYRVTFNSLTVS
+119 QYRVTFNSLPAS
-131 NSKQASY
+131 AQASY

-175 NAVCTSLVS
+175 NAVHTSTVS
-184 SDNRSWINRLAFEL
+184 SGNRSWINRLAFEL

-228 DAKLMEYTI
+228 DAKLVEYTI
-237 SGEGSSLTLTEG
+237 SGEGSSLTLTKS
-249 GEIGNVYD
+249 GEIGNVYE
-257 LLDVRTLKANHIQ
+257 LLGVSTLIADHIQ

-301 NDNVQNLGTQ
+301 YNIVQNLGTQ

-320 VWTQTFKYAPS
+320 RWTQTFKYAPS
-331 AGDGPVAVGDVSP
+331 AGIGTVAVGDVSA

-408 EAWAGVQKNFQGKY
+408 EVWTGVQKNFQGQY
-422 EFLHRQTHITNK
+422 EFLHRQTHTTNT

-470 SVYAWD
+470 NVYAWA
-476 DNSGSGSLAHK
+476 DNDGSGTLALK

-546 YTIDCQPKDDNTG
+546 YTIGCQPKVDNSG
-559 YAFRHSETK
+559 YEFRHSETN
-568 GWFISKQS
+568 GWFINKQS

-645 HGLNTTVMA
+645 HGLNTTVLV
-654 GYEVEFKNSG
+654 GYEVEVENSG

-709 YTYRNLSDGK
+709 YTYQNLSDGK

-740 EEAAAYRL
+740 EEAVAYRL

-766 SNVSQITNAGGSD
+766 SDVSQITNAGGSTP
-779 ALVSQ
+779 LVSNS
-784 IGWSELTD
+784 GWSELTG

-798 TITVTTETEKSF
+798 TITVTKETEKSF

-884 GYLVNNVSAPSSPP
+884 GYLVKDVSAPSSPP
-898 RDLAVETITSTGATL
+898 RDLAVETLTSTGATL

-933 AARPYAFVDA
+933 ATRPHAFVGA

-988 NGPNYVQVGTVA
+988 NGTNYVQVGEVA

-1042 RNATSSTLTVR
+1042 RNATSPRLTVR
-1053 DAAAAMNGTQY
+1053 DAAVAMNGTQY

-1098 AVTVTHADGG
+1098 AVTVIHADGG
-1108 KGTQSE
+1108 NGTQSE

-1122 TKRTTDTQEQ
+1122 TEQTTNTQQ
-1132 IVQKTA
+1132 QTVQKTA
-1138 SFETDGVQGTVY
+1138 PFEKDGAQGTVY
-1150 RAGENG
+1150 RAGESG
-1156 PYIGVIESKTTQDGQ
+1156 PYIGVIERKTTQGGQDGQ

-1181 YQLTDPD
+1181 YQLTGPD
-1188 SGKPYTVT
+1188 GNKTYTVT
-1196 GGVLSPV
+1196 GDALSPV
-1203 YTEFNGTAA
+1203 YTAFNGTAE
-1212 VEGFTA
+1212 VKGFTA
-1218 ALAGGQLSKEVTAGE
+1218 AHAEGQLSKEVTAGE

-1246 WDGPTAK
+1246 WDGPSAK
-1253 PTFYWESGG
+1253 LTFYWESGG
-1262 KYFNDDSGAVGT
+1262 KYFSDDSGTVGE
-1274 EAELKESD
+1274 EAELEESS

-1289 YRSKD
+1289 RRSEN

-1303 KVDDKECFFLLKK
+1303 NDDKECFFLLKK
-1316 PADTDPY
+1316 SAGTDSY

-1337 AAAYPLSS
+1337 GAAYPLSS

-1358 VDTYKQQSGSKL
+1358 VDTYTQQSGSKL
-1370 TLTAEVTS
+1370 KLTAEVTS
-1378 SNGKR
+1378 GNGER
-1383 LADKPAAFV
+1383 LAKKPAAFV
-1392 ITDTATGESFSIAAT
+1392 ITDTATGESFSIAVT

-1466 LLTENGKALGASV
+1466 SLTENGKALGASV
-1479 EYGAN
+1479 EYGAD
-1484 LTLQTQKWD
+1484 LKLQTQKWNN
-1493 DAAWTKADETVFYQ
+1493 AAWTQADETVSYQ
-1507 AAAPGAAAAD
+1507 AVAPGAAAAD
-1517 DIDTVCFP
+1517 IDAGYFP
-1525 QTAGQYTFSAKDR
+1525 QTAGQYTFSAKDSD
-1538 NGRELAS
+1538 GRELAS
-1545 VVLTVTPRRLT
+1545 AVLTVTPRRLT
-1556 IRPAWDTAPAALP
+1556 IRPVWDTAPAVLQ
-1569 DISLDFEGAL
+1569 DIRLDFEDAL
-1579 ERDKATLKKS
+1579 ERDRTALTNS

-1597 YFSNPDRTG
+1597 YFSDQGRTG
-1606 VFTFAPQWKESE
+1606 VFTFAPQWKETE

-1639 ADAALVYYQVAAT
+1639 ADAAPVYYQVAAT

-1660 YGSNLTSFSSGE
+1660 YGSNQTNFSSGE

-1692 SRWLVNDTE
+1692 SRWLVNGTE
-1701 VREDSPYRIG
+1701 VGEGSPYRIG
-1711 ATTGSATQTLSI
+1711 ATTGLATQTLSI

-1732 REGQLKVEV
+1732 RDGQLKVEV
-1741 EFANQFSVIRYS
+1741 EFANQFSVIHYS

-1797 TVNDTDYTWPGA
+1797 TVNGTDYTWPGA

-1827 YTVKVSFVTKKTF
+1827 YTVTVSFVTKKTF
-1840 TAAEPTLTDG
+1840 TAVKPTLTDE
-1850 QGNPVSAG
+1850 QGTPVSAG

-1863 WARTGETLAAG
+1863 WARTGEAVAAG
-1874 NALPQGTALTYTVT
+1874 SVLPQGTALTYTVT

-1901 YSTDGEIWKEG
+1901 YSTDGMTWKEG

-1919 LYDTAFGSNPA
+1919 LYDTAFGSDSA
-1930 ALYVRAVVAVANT
+1930 ALYVRTVVAVANT
-1943 HRLSWEILGLAAEDG
+1943 HRLSWDILGLAAEDG
-1958 NKATLTA
+1958 DKATLTA
-1965 SSNGTKLTSGGSYA
+1965 SSNGTELKSGGSYA

-1988 TLDGSYD
+1988 TLHGSYD

-2028 KPVVM
+2028 KPIVM
-2033 IERTANGTI
+2033 IEDTANGTI
-2042 EARGTRN
+2042 EVRGTRN
-2049 SKPVTIT
+2049 SEPVTIT

-2071 KPNTGY
+2071 KPDTGY

-2092 DDHTYTIHNV
+2092 DNHTYTILNV

-2136 ANTVRKNMAAYTY
+2136 ANTVRKNMAAYRY
-2149 GLSSGAE
+2149 DLSSGAE

-2161 DLTFTAAPDDGYRVQ
+2161 DLTFTAAPDNGYRVR
-2176 EWRVNDEVYQE
+2176 EWRVNGEVYQE

-2222 AGEHGRITG
+2222 AGEHGRING
-2231 AMAGGT
+2231 AMAGVT

-2273 GTPVSGETVS
+2273 GTPVSGEMAS

-2300 RPVEYTVSWT
+2300 RPVEYIVSWT

-2349 TIDGEPLTN
+2349 TIDGETHTN

-2430 YVKEWRVDGVPVP
+2430 YVKEWQVDGVPVP

-2511 FTAVPSSGMMTGRW
+2511 FAAVPSIGMMTGRW
-2525 TVNGIAVTRENMSSL
+2525 TVNGTAVTRENMSSL

-2562 VKAAFAEYSG
+2562 VKVAFAEYSG

-2583 ISDVKRLPADTLP
+2583 ISDVKRLPADTP
-2596 ATEIRAGGDVTFTV
+2596 PDTKIRAGGDVTFTV

-2626 YDCLTGSGKAAGCET
+2626 YDCLTGSGKAADCET

-2677 TVPQVLERHPDLD
+2677 TVPQVLESHPDLD
-2690 TADKIK
+2690 TAEKIK
-2696 LRLETMMIG
+2696 LRLETMMTG

-2720 NAEGNWVEVD
+2720 NAEGKWIEVD

-2918 KWTAKNGITGGVGN
+2918 KWAAKNGITGGVGN

-2986 TTGTGNGRFSPD
+2986 TTGTGNGGFSPD

>member
-47 ATGLTAGSTEYNS
+47 ATGLTEDSTEYNS

-119 QYRVTFNSLTVS
+119 QYRVTFNSLPAS
-131 NSKQASY
+131 AQASY

-175 NAVCTSLVS
+175 NAVHTSTVS
-184 SDNRSWINRLAFEL
+184 SGNRSWINRLAFEL

-249 GEIGNVYD
+249 VEIGNVYE
-257 LLDVRTLKANHIQ
+257 LLGVSTLIADHIQ

-289 LVITAGLNDTYG
+289 LVITAGLNDTNGYIL
-301 NDNVQNLGTQ
+301 VQNLGTQ
-311 VFLYDRLEG
+311 VFLYDRLEDG
-320 VWTQTFKYAPS
+320 WKQTFKYAPS
-331 AGDGPVAVGDVSP
+331 AGNETVAVGDVSA
-344 ASKLHRY
+344 ASKKHRY

-408 EAWAGVQKNFQGKY
+408 EAWAGVQKNFKGNY
-422 EFLHRQTHITNK
+422 EFLHRQTHTTNT

-470 SVYAWD
+470 SVYAWE
-476 DNSGSGSLAHK
+476 DNDGSGTLAHK

-546 YTIDCQPKDDNTG
+546 YTIGYQPKVDNSG
-559 YAFRHSETK
+559 YEFRHSETN

-625 GEGRTAYGKSSSS
+625 GEGRTAYGKSRSS
-638 GSGSGKS
+638 GSGGGKS
-645 HGLNTTVMA
+645 HGLNTTVMV

-684 IEHSVDYENNSGE
+684 VEHSVDYENNSGE

-719 DMAVMKTL
+719 DMTVMKTL
-727 PPHTSIISVEEYN
+727 PPHTSIVSVEEYN
-740 EEAAAYRL
+740 EEAVAYRL

-779 ALVSQ
+779 ALVSNS
-784 IGWSELTD
+784 GWSQLTGT
-792 KGNIEK
+792 GNIEK
-798 TITVTTETEKSF
+798 TITVTKETETSF

-854 VNSPKADGY
+854 VNSPTADGY
-863 GFSWNF
+863 GFLWNF

-884 GYLVNNVSAPSSPP
+884 GYLVKDVSAPSSPP
-898 RDLAVETITSTGATL
+898 RDLAVETLTSTGATL
-913 TWRAGSRPA
+913 TWSAGSRPA
-922 EEYRIYRVIEG
+922 EEYRIYRVMENTT
-933 AARPYAFVDA
+933 RPHAFVGA
-943 VSGTKNSFELND
+943 VSGTESSFELKN

-968 CTNGVESVDS
+968 CTNDVESVDS

-988 NGPNYVQVGTVA
+988 NGTNYVQVGEVA
-1000 DQTVRPGGDAVFSAT
+1000 DQTVRPGEDAVFSAT
-1015 VFKSDPKTTLT
+1015 VLKSDKDTTLA

-1070 YTLAESS
+1070 STLAESS

-1108 KGTQSE
+1108 SGTQSD

-1122 TKRTTDTQEQ
+1122 TEQTTDIQKQ
-1132 IVQKTA
+1132 SVQKTA
-1138 SFETDGVQGTVY
+1138 SFKKDDVQGTVY
-1150 RAGENG
+1150 RAGESG
-1156 PYIGVIESKTTQDGQ
+1156 PYIGVIESETTQG
-1171 DGTTITKTQY
+1171 GTTSTETQY
-1181 YQLTDPD
+1181 YQLTGSD
-1188 SGKPYTVT
+1188 SGKTYTVT
-1196 GGVLSPV
+1196 GGALSPV
-1203 YTEFNGTAA
+1203 YIEFNGTAE

-1218 ALAGGQLSKEVTAGE
+1218 AHAGGQLSTEVAA
-1233 TGETSTVYFAVAH
+1233 GETSTVYFAVAH
-1246 WDGPTAK
+1246 WDGTTAK

-1262 KYFNDDSGAVGT
+1262 KYFSDQSGAVGT
-1274 EAELKESD
+1274 EAELEDSS

-1289 YRSKD
+1289 HRSKD

-1303 KVDDKECFFLLKK
+1303 KDDDKECFFLLKK
-1316 PADTDPY
+1316 SADPDSY
-1323 TVTEVDPAEKLLIG
+1323 TETKVDPAEKLLIG
-1337 AAAYPLSS
+1337 DAAYPLSS

-1370 TLTAEVTS
+1370 TLTANVA
-1378 SNGKR
+1378 SNGKM
-1383 LADKPAAFV
+1383 LANKPAAFV

-1479 EYGAN
+1479 EYGAD
-1484 LTLQTQKWD
+1484 LTLQTQKWNG
-1493 DAAWTKADETVFYQ
+1493 AAWTQADETVSYQ

-1517 DIDTVCFP
+1517 INASYLP
-1525 QTAGQYTFSAKDR
+1525 QTAGQYTFSAKDS

-1545 VVLTVTPRRLT
+1545 AVLTVTPRGLT
-1556 IRPAWDTAPAALP
+1556 IRPVWGAAPTVLQ
-1569 DISLDFEGAL
+1569 DIRLDFVGAL
-1579 ERDKATLKKS
+1579 ESDRNALTNS

-1606 VFTFAPQWKESE
+1606 VFTFAPQWKETE

-1660 YGSNLTSFSSGE
+1660 YGSNLASFSSGE

-1692 SRWLVNDTE
+1692 SRWLVNGTE
-1701 VREDSPYRIG
+1701 VREGSPYRIG

-1732 REGQLKVEV
+1732 RDGQLKVEV

-1782 TFTAVPQSGYMVEKW
+1782 TFTAVPQIGYMVEKW
-1797 TVNDTDYTWPGA
+1797 MVNGTDYTWPGA
-1809 GKLYREKELTL
+1809 GKPYREEELTL
-1820 SGLDRTE
+1820 SGLDQTE
-1827 YTVKVSFVTKKTF
+1827 YTVTVSFVTKRTF
-1840 TAAEPTLTDG
+1840 TAAEPTLTDE
-1850 QGNPVSAG
+1850 QGKPVSAG

-1863 WARTGETLAAG
+1863 RARTGETVAADSV
-1874 NALPQGTALTYTVT
+1874 LPQGTALTYTVT

-1901 YSTDGEIWKEG
+1901 YSTDGKTWKEG

-1919 LYDTAFGSNPA
+1919 LYDTAFSSDSA

-1943 HRLSWEILGLAAEDG
+1943 HHLSWEILGLAAGDG
-1958 NKATLTA
+1958 DKATLTA
-1965 SSNGTKLTSGGSYA
+1965 SSNGTELTNGGSYA

-1995 LVSWSENVTPAAG
+1995 LVSWSGNVTPAAG
-2008 GRSAELKLAADTEVT
+2008 GRSAELKLAADTKVT

-2033 IERTANGTI
+2033 IKSMASGTI
-2042 EARGTRN
+2042 EVRGTRN
-2049 SKPVTIT
+2049 SEPVTIT

-2071 KPNTGY
+2071 KPETGY
-2077 VVNNPDEAWTAVDNS
+2077 VVSNPDEAWTAVDNS
-2092 DDHTYTIHNV
+2092 DNHTYTIHNV
-2102 RADQTLSADFEA
+2102 REDQTLSADFEA

-2126 VGGSDNGTLT
+2126 VGGNDNGTLT
-2136 ANTVRKNMAAYTY
+2136 ANTVRKNMAAYAC
-2149 GLSSGAE
+2149 GLSSDAE

-2161 DLTFTAAPDDGYRVQ
+2161 DLTFTAAPNDGYRVR

-2193 GTQLVLRGVDEEKTV
+2193 GTQLVLRGVDEAKTV
-2208 MVQFMPLGDRITAS
+2208 MVQFMPLGDKITAS

-2249 AEGASVT
+2249 TEGASVT

-2273 GTPVSGETVS
+2273 GTPVSGETDS

-2300 RPVEYTVSWT
+2300 RPVAYTVSWT
-2310 AEHGTVTADGY
+2310 AEHGTVTADKY

-2349 TIDGEPLTN
+2349 TINGKTLTN
-2358 ETATLRWTVPTGQEA
+2358 VTATLRWTVPTGQEA
-2373 TMEYAIEAVFTENT
+2373 TTEYAIEAVFTENT

-2430 YVKEWRVDGVPVP
+2430 YVKEWRVDGVPVS

-2457 QAHTVTVV
+2457 QARTVTVV
-2465 FATAVRYDVSYAVNG
+2465 FATAVLYDVSYAVNG
-2480 IGGTLSAAADGT
+2480 DGGTLSAAANGT
-2492 ELALPAGRQA
+2492 ELTLPAGRQA

-2511 FTAVPSSGMMTGRW
+2511 FAAVPNSGMMTGRW
-2525 TVNGIAVTRENMSSL
+2525 TVNDIAVTRENMSSL

-2572 FSIPTGGPGYE
+2572 FPIPTGGPGYE

-2596 ATEIRAGGDVTFTV
+2596 ATQIRAGGDVTFTV

-2626 YDCLTGSGKAAGCET
+2626 YDCLTGSGNAADCET

-2677 TVPQVLERHPDLD
+2677 TVPQALESRPDLN

-2711 FYDIALRYK
+2711 FYDIALQYK
-2720 NAEGNWVEVD
+2720 NAEGKWVEVD

-2757 VHMLTTVARAGE
+2757 VHMLTAAARAGE

-2918 KWTAKNGITGGVGN
+2918 KWAAKNGITGGVGN

-3033 ADAVAWAAANGIT
+3033 ADAAAWAAANGIT

>member
-1 MKHCSRRLM
+1 
-10 ALLLSA
+10 
-16 ILCVQLLPAM
+16 
-26 VRAEEG
+26 
-32 TAAASEGKGAFGLPA
+32 
-47 ATGLTAGSTEYNS
+47 
-60 AVADAPFGS
+60 
-69 SGRAVPLFVKSE
+69 
-81 LMLSYSWGGAPLYS
+81 
-95 HTYDYN
+95 
-101 GDGSKAGDLM
+101 
-111 GAFPNLAN
+111 
-119 QYRVTFNSLTVS
+119 
-131 NSKQASY
+131 
-138 RVAAT
+138 
-143 DGVNTG
+143 
-149 SGRQE
+149 
-154 HIAMIGLSA
+154 
-163 AGIELSLRDRNN
+163 
-175 NAVCTSLVS
+175 
-184 SDNRSWINRLAFEL
+184 
-198 GGFAAIACGDF
+198 
-209 DGDGVD
+209 
-215 SVVVYVPPTQGNG
+215 
-228 DAKLMEYTI
+228 
-237 SGEGSSLTLTEG
+237 
-249 GEIGNVYD
+249 
-257 LLDVRTLKANHIQ
+257 
-270 NVPVVQLTAADTD
+270 
-283 KDGYDE
+283 
-289 LVITAGLNDTYG
+289 
-301 NDNVQNLGTQ
+301 
-311 VFLYDRLEG
+311 
-320 VWTQTFKYAPS
+320 
-331 AGDGPVAVGDVSP
+331 
-344 ASKLHRY
+344 
-351 VWGSS
+351 
-356 SVGNVLASDDSSN
+356 
-369 GTDFPEIVTA
+369 
-379 GMIDYSGNH
+379 
-388 NISINNKTCGF
+388 
-399 SMVRCVGMT
+399 MT
-408 EAWAGVQKNFQGKY
+408 
-422 EFLHRQTHITNK
+422 
-434 LTTHGLYSGDEV
+434 
-446 LSPLIVKCFRYQGG
+446 
-460 AQPDAVFFSG
+460 
-470 SVYAWD
+470 
-476 DNSGSGSLAHK
+476 
-487 YTHGAFNHTDKYIG
+487 
-501 STKITNKQV
+501 
-510 QAVAVGNFDGNGEGR
+510 
-525 EQVVFA
+525 
-531 SLVKQSGTGNHYSTL
+531 
-546 YTIDCQPKDDNTG
+546 
-559 YAFRHSETK
+559 
-568 GWFISKQS
+568 
-576 GAYVCLTDFNY
+576 
-587 DSDST
+587 
-592 LVRYVGV
+592 
-599 ERQWTDY
+599 
-606 DVLAVLEAVPYF
+606 
-618 EELGDDL
+618 
-625 GEGRTAYGKSSSS
+625 
-638 GSGSGKS
+638 
-645 HGLNTTVMA
+645 
-654 GYEVEFKNSG
+654 
-664 AGFETTIE
+664 
-672 NNFTWATNVSRS
+672 
-684 IEHSVDYENNSGE
+684 
-697 NAVVVYRVPVLV
+697 
-709 YTYRNLSDGK
+709 
-719 DMAVMKTL
+719 VMKTL
-727 PPHTSIISVEEYN
+727 PPHTSIVSVEEYN
-740 EEAAAYRL
+740 EEAVAYRL

-766 SNVSQITNAGGSD
+766 SHVSQITNAGGSD

-784 IGWSELTD
+784 SWSELTG

-798 TITVTTETEKSF
+798 TITVTKETETSF

-839 SHSKMNGTGTEHSGS
+839 TRSKMNGTGTEHSGS

-884 GYLVNNVSAPSSPP
+884 GYLVKDVSAPSSPP
-898 RDLAVETITSTGATL
+898 RDLAVETLTSTGATL
-913 TWRAGSRPA
+913 TWSAGSRPA
-922 EEYRIYRVIEG
+922 EEYRIYRVMENTT
-933 AARPYAFVDA
+933 RPYAFVGA

-955 LAGDVSYTFVARG
+955 LAGDVTYTFVARG

-988 NGPNYVQVGTVA
+988 NGTNYVQVGAVA
-1000 DQTVRPGGDAVFSAT
+1000 DQTVRPGEDAVFSAT
-1015 VFKSDPKTTLT
+1015 VLKSDQNTTLT

-1042 RNATSSTLTVR
+1042 RNATSSILTVR

-1098 AVTVTHADGG
+1098 AVTVTNADGG

-1114 PYYGGADW
+1114 PYHGGADW
-1122 TKRTTDTQEQ
+1122 TERTTTTQKQ
-1132 IVQKTA
+1132 SVQKTA
-1138 SFETDGVQGTVY
+1138 SFEKDDVQGTVY

-1156 PYIGVIESKTTQDGQ
+1156 PYIGVIESKTTQG
-1171 DGTTITKTQY
+1171 GTTITKTQY
-1181 YQLTDPD
+1181 YRLTGPD
-1188 SGKPYTVT
+1188 SGKQYTAT
-1196 GGVLSPV
+1196 GNALSPV
-1203 YTEFNGTAA
+1203 YTAFNGTAK

-1218 ALAGGQLSKEVTAGE
+1218 AHAEGQLSKEVTAGE
-1233 TGETSTVYFAVAH
+1233 TSTVCFAVAH

-1262 KYFNDDSGAVGT
+1262 KYFSDDSGTVGT
-1274 EAELKESD
+1274 EVELEGSN

-1289 YRSKD
+1289 HRGED
-1294 DAEIVLFGE
+1294 DAEIVLFG
-1303 KVDDKECFFLLKK
+1303 KKGDKECFFLLKK
-1316 PADTDPY
+1316 SADTDSY
-1323 TVTEVDPAEKLLIG
+1323 TVTEVDPAEKLLIDG
-1337 AAAYPLSS
+1337 AAYPLSS
-1345 LMPVSYSETVEVS
+1345 LMPVSYSEKVEVS
-1358 VDTYKQQSGSKL
+1358 VDTYTQQSGSEL

-1378 SNGKR
+1378 GNGKK

-1392 ITDTATGESFSIAAT
+1392 ITDTATGESFSIAVT
-1407 TDANGTMTMEWTA
+1407 TDTNGTMTMEWTA

-1484 LTLQTQKWD
+1484 LTLETQKWD
-1493 DAAWTKADETVFYQ
+1493 NAAWTQADETVSYQ
-1507 AAAPGAAAAD
+1507 AAAPGAAAAG
-1517 DIDTVCFP
+1517 IDAGYFP
-1525 QTAGQYTFSAKDR
+1525 QTAGQYTFSAKDSNDR
-1538 NGRELAS
+1538 KLAS
-1545 VVLTVTPRRLT
+1545 AVLTVTPRRLT
-1556 IRPAWDTAPAALP
+1556 IRPAWDTAPNALR
-1569 DISLDFEGAL
+1569 DIRLDFEGAL
-1579 ERDKATLKKS
+1579 ESDRDALTNS

-1606 VFTFAPQWKESE
+1606 VFTFAPQWEESE
-1618 DSRRL
+1618 NSRRL

-1639 ADAALVYYQVAAT
+1639 ADAAPVYYQVAAT

-1660 YGSNLTSFSSGE
+1660 YGSNQTNFSSGQ
-1672 NRKQGEQLVFQA
+1672 NRKQGESLVFQA

-1692 SRWLVNDTE
+1692 SRWLVNGTE
-1701 VREDSPYRIG
+1701 VKEGSPYRIG
-1711 ATTGSATQTLSI
+1711 ATTGLATQTLSI
-1723 DAFSIARDT
+1723 DAFSIARDAID
-1732 REGQLKVEV
+1732 GQLRVEV

-1764 GGGSTIAN
+1764 GGGSPIAN
-1772 NAKVT
+1772 DAKVT

-1782 TFTAVPQSGYMVEKW
+1782 TFTADPQSDYMVEKW
-1797 TVNDTDYTWPGA
+1797 TVNGTDYTWPGA
-1809 GKLYREKELTL
+1809 DKLYREEELTL
-1820 SGLDRTE
+1820 SGLDQTE

-1840 TAAEPTLTDG
+1840 TAVKPTLTDE
-1850 QGNPVSAG
+1850 QGTPVSAG

-1863 WARTGETLAAG
+1863 WARTGETVAAG
-1874 NALPQGTALTYTVT
+1874 SVLPQGTALTYTVT

-1901 YSTDGEIWKEG
+1901 YSTDGETWKEG

-1919 LYDTAFGSNPA
+1919 LYDTAFGSDPA

-1965 SSNGTKLTSGGSYA
+1965 SSNGTELTSGGSYA

-2028 KPVVM
+2028 KPVVV
-2033 IERTANGTI
+2033 IEPTENGTI
-2042 EARGTRN
+2042 EVRGTRN
-2049 SKPVTIT
+2049 SEPVTIT

-2071 KPNTGY
+2071 KPDTGY
-2077 VVNNPDEAWTAVDNS
+2077 VVSNPDEAWTAVDNS
-2092 DDHTYTIHNV
+2092 DNHTYTIHDV
-2102 RADQTLSADFEA
+2102 RADRTLSADFAA

-2126 VGGSDNGTLT
+2126 VSGSDNGTLT
-2136 ANTVRKNMAAYTY
+2136 ANTVRKNMAAYAY
-2149 GLSSGAE
+2149 GLSSGEE

-2161 DLTFTAAPDDGYRVQ
+2161 DLTFTAAPDNGYRVQ
-2176 EWRVNDEVYQE
+2176 EWRVNGEVYQE

-2208 MVQFMPLGDRITAS
+2208 MVQFMPLGDKITAS

-2249 AEGASVT
+2249 AKDASVT

-2273 GTPVSGETVS
+2273 GTPVSGETDS

-2290 SAGAVITVAF
+2290 STGAVITVAF

-2310 AEHGTVTADGY
+2310 AEHGTVTADEY

-2349 TIDGEPLTN
+2349 TIDGETLTN
-2358 ETATLRWTVPTGQEA
+2358 ATATLRWTVPTGQEA

-2387 TTYSVTYDASG
+2387 TTYSVTYNASG

-2430 YVKEWRVDGVPVP
+2430 YVKEWRVDDVPVP

-2457 QAHTVTVV
+2457 QAHMVTVV

-2480 IGGTLSAAADGT
+2480 VGGTLSAAANGT
-2492 ELALPAGRQA
+2492 ELALSAGQQA

-2511 FTAVPSSGMMTGRW
+2511 FTAVPSRGMMTDRW
-2525 TVNGIAVTRENMSSL
+2525 TVNGTAVTRENMSSL

-2572 FSIPTGGPGYE
+2572 FPILTGGPGYE

-2596 ATEIRAGGDVTFTV
+2596 DTEIRAGGDVTFTV

-2626 YDCLTGSGKAAGCET
+2626 YDCLTGSGNAAGCET

-2677 TVPQVLERHPDLD
+2677 TVPQVLESHPDLD
-2690 TADKIK
+2690 TAEKIK
-2696 LRLETMMIG
+2696 LRLETMIIG

-2720 NAEGNWVEVD
+2720 NAEGNWIEVD
-2730 EANFPTGGVEVVLP
+2730 EANFPAGGVEVVLP

-2800 APSGGGSGGS
+2800 APSDGGSGGS

-2918 KWTAKNGITGGVGN
+2918 KWAAKNGITGGVGN